1 MNLLKKNKY
10 SIRKYK
16 VGIFSTLIGTVLLL
30 SNPNGAQALTTDH
43 NVQGGSNQALPGNSQ
58 NTNADT
64 NRDIVNDSQNTP
76 NAHATDNT
84 STNQALTNHQNVDVA
99 NQVGPAPIQPS
110 ASPAQNNN
118 NSNAN
123 STATEPAA
131 NTNNN
136 LASNN
141 NTLNVPNNTD
151 NNDSARH
158 LTLKEIQEDV
168 RHSSDK
174 PELVAIAEEASNRP
188 KKRSRRA
195 APTDPN
201 ATPADPTATPADPT
215 AGNGSAPVA
224 ITAPYTPT
232 TDPNANNIGQNAPNE
247 VLSFDD
253 NNIRPSTNRSVPT
266 VTVVDNLPGYTL
278 INGGKVG
285 VFSHAMVRTSM
296 FDSGDAKNY
305 QAQGNVI
312 ALGRIR
318 GNDTNDHGDFNG
330 IEKTLTVN
338 PNSELIFEFN
348 TMTTKNYQAQGN
360 VIALGRIRGNDTN
373 DHGDFN
379 GIEKTLTV
387 NPNSELIFEF
397 NTMTTKNYQGM
408 TNLIIKNADNDTVI
422 GEKVVAY
429 GPIWRLLKVP
439 ENVSHLKIQ
448 FVPKN
453 DAITDARGIYQLRDG
468 YKYYDFVD
476 SIGLHSG
483 SHVYVER
490 RTMEPTAT
498 NNKEF
503 TVTTSL
509 KNNGNFGASFNTDDF
524 VYKIQ
529 LPEGVEYVNNSL
541 TKDFPSGN
549 SGVDINDMNV
559 TYDAANRIIT
569 IKSTGGGTGNSPA
582 RLMPD
587 KILDLKYKLRVN
599 NVPTPRT
606 VTFNDTL
613 TYKTYSQDFIN
624 SPAESHTVS
633 TNPYTIDIIMNKDAL
648 QAEVD
653 RRIQQA
659 DYTFASL
666 DIFNDLK
673 RRAQTILDE
682 NRNNVPL
689 NKRVSQA
696 DIDSLANQMQHTLIR
711 SVDAENAVN
720 RKVDDMEDLVNQND
734 ELTDEEKQ
742 AAIQVIEEHKN
753 EIIGNIG
760 DQTTDD
766 GVTRIKDQGIQ
777 TLSGDTA
784 TPVVKPNAKQAIRDK
799 AAKQREIIN
808 HTPDATQDEIQDA
821 LNQLTTDETDAIDN
835 VTNATTNAD
844 VETAKN
850 NGINTI
856 GAVAPQV
863 THKQAA
869 RDAINQ
875 ATATKRQQINSNR
888 EATQEE
894 KNAALNEL
902 TQATNHALEQI
913 NQATTNDD
921 VDTAKGDGLNA
932 INPIAPVTVVKQAAR
947 DAVSHD
953 AQQHIAE
960 INANPDA
967 TQEERQAAIEKVNA
981 AVAVANTNILNANTN
996 ADVEQVKT
1004 NAIQGIQAIE
1014 PATKVKTD
1022 AKNAIDQS
1030 AETQHNAIFN
1040 NNDAT
1045 LEEQQAAQ
1053 QLLDQAVATAKQNI
1067 NAADTNQEVA
1077 QAKDQGTQNIVV
1089 IQPATQVKTDAR
1101 NAVNEKAREAITN
1114 INATP
1119 GATREEKQ
1127 EAINRV
1133 NTLKNRALNDIG
1145 VTSTTA
1151 MVNSIRDDAVNQIGA
1166 VQPHVTKK
1174 QTATGVLTDLATAK
1188 KQEINQNTNATTE
1201 EKQVA
1206 LNQVDQDLATAINNI
1221 NQADTNA
1228 EVDQAQ
1234 QLGTK
1239 AINAIQPNIVKK
1251 PAALAQTNQHYSA
1264 KLVEINATPDA
1275 TDDEKN
1281 AAINTLNQDRQ
1292 QAIESIKQA
1301 NTNAEVDQA
1310 ATVAENNI
1318 DAVQVDVVKKQA
1330 ARDKITAE
1338 VAKRIEAVKQTPNAT
1353 DEEKQAA
1360 VNQINQLKDQAF
1372 NQINQNQTN
1381 DQVDATT
1388 NQAINAI
1395 DNVEAEVVIK
1405 PKAIAD
1411 IEKAVKEKQQQID
1424 NSLDSTD
1431 NEKEVALQAL
1441 AKEKEKALAAIDQAQ
1456 TNSQVNQA
1464 ATNGVS
1470 AIKIIQPETK
1480 IKPAAR
1486 EKINQKANELRA
1498 QINQDKEAT
1507 AEERQAA
1514 LDKINDLVAKAMTN
1528 ITNDRTNQ
1536 QVNDSTNQALDD
1548 IALVTPD
1555 HIVRAAARD
1564 AVKQQYEAKKHEIE
1578 QAEHATDEEKQVALN
1593 QLANNEKRA
1602 LQNINQAIANNDVK
1616 RVESNGIATLKGV
1629 EPHIVVKPE
1638 AQEAIKASADNQVES
1653 IKDTPHATT
1662 DELDEANQQINDT
1675 LKQGQ
1680 QDIDNTTQDAA
1691 VNDVRNQTIKA
1702 IEQIKPKVR
1711 RKRAALDN
1719 IDESNNNQLDA
1730 IRNTLDTTQDERN
1743 VAIAA
1748 LNKIVNAIKND
1759 IAQNKTNA
1767 EVDQTEADG
1776 NNNIKVI
1783 LPKVQVKPAA
1793 RQSVSAKAEAQNAL
1807 IDQSDL
1813 STEEERLAAKH
1824 LVEQALNQAIDQIN
1838 HADKT
1843 AQVNQNSIDA
1853 QNIISKIKPATTVKA
1868 TALQQIQNI
1877 ATNKINLIKANNEA
1891 TDEEQNAAIVQVE
1904 KELIKAKQQI
1914 AGAVTNADVAYLL
1927 HDGKNEIREIEPVI
1941 NKKATAREQLTTLFN
1956 DKKQAI
1962 EANVQATVEERNSIL
1977 AQLQNIYDTAIGQID
1992 QDRSNA
1998 QVDKTATLNLQTIH
2012 DLDVHPIKKP
2022 DAEKTINDDLAR
2034 VTHLVQNYRKVSD
2047 RNKADAL
2054 KAITALKLQMDEE
2067 LKTARTNADVDAVL
2081 KRFNVALGDIE
2092 AVITEKENSLLR
2104 IDNIAQQTYAKFK
2117 AIATP
2122 EQLAKVKALIDQYV
2136 ADGNRMVDEDATLN
2150 DIKKDT
2156 QLIID
2161 EILAIKLPAEVIKAS
2176 PKVGQ
2181 PAPKVCTPI
2190 KKEDKQEVRKVVKEL
2205 PNTGSEEM
2213 DLPLKELALITGAAL
2228 LARRRSKKEKE
2239 S

>member
-43 NVQGGSNQALPGNSQ
+43 NVQGGSNQALPGNSP

-64 NRDIVNDSQNTP
+64 NRDIVNGSQNTP

-84 STNQALTNHQNVDVA
+84 STNQALTNHQNVGVA
-99 NQVGPAPIQPS
+99 NQVAPAPIQPS
-110 ASPAQNNN
+110 TSSASNNN
-118 NSNAN
+118 HSDAN

-195 APTDPN
+195 APADPN
-201 ATPADPTATPADPT
+201 ATPADPT

-224 ITAPYTPT
+224 ITAPFTPT

-247 VLSFDD
+247 VLTFDD

-312 ALGRIR
+312 ALGRIK
-318 GNDTNDHGDFNG
+318 GNDTNDHGG
-330 IEKTLTVN
+330 
-338 PNSELIFEFN
+338 
-348 TMTTKNYQAQGN
+348 
-360 VIALGRIRGNDTN
+360 
-373 DHGDFN
+373 FN

-606 VTFNDTL
+606 VTFNDIL
-613 TYKTYSQDFIN
+613 TYKTYTQDFIN

-666 DIFNDLK
+666 DIFNELK

-696 DIDSLANQMQHTLIR
+696 DIDSLVNQMQHTLIR

-808 HTPDATQDEIQDA
+808 NTPDATQDEIQDA

-981 AVAVANTNILNANTN
+981 AVAAANTNILNANTN

-1101 NAVNEKAREAITN
+1101 NAVNDKAREAITN

-1188 KQEINQNTNATTE
+1188 KQEINQNTNATDE

-1251 PAALAQTNQHYSA
+1251 PTALAQINQHYNA
-1264 KLVEINATPDA
+1264 KLAEINATPDA

-1395 DNVEAEVVIK
+1395 DNVEAKVVIK

-1431 NEKEVALQAL
+1431 NEKEVALLAL

-1480 IKPAAR
+1480 VKPAAR

-1498 QINQDKEAT
+1498 QINQDKEAA

-1555 HIVRAAARD
+1555 HIVRATARD

-1602 LQNINQAIANNDVK
+1602 LQNIDQAIANNDVK

-1868 TALQQIQNI
+1868 TVLQQIQNI

-1914 AGAVTNADVAYLL
+1914 ASAVTNADVAYLL

-1956 DKKQAI
+1956 DKKLAI

-1998 QVDKTATLNLQTIH
+1998 QVDKTASLNLQTIH

-2136 ADGNRMVDEDATLN
+2136 ADGIRMIDEDATLN
-2150 DIKKDT
+2150 DIKQHT
-2156 QLIID
+2156 QFIVD
-2161 EILAIKLPAEVIKAS
+2161 EILAIKLPAEATKVL

-2181 PAPKVCTPI
+2181 PAPKLCTSI
-2190 KKEDKQEVRKVVKEL
+2190 KKVDKQEVRKVVKEL

-2228 LARRRSKKEKE
+2228 LARRRNKNEKE

>member
-43 NVQGGSNQALPGNSQ
+43 NVQGGSNQALPGNSP

-64 NRDIVNDSQNTP
+64 NRDIVNGSQNTP

-84 STNQALTNHQNVDVA
+84 STNQALTNHQNVGVA
-99 NQVGPAPIQPS
+99 NQVAPAPIQPS
-110 ASPAQNNN
+110 TSSASNNN
-118 NSNAN
+118 HSDAN

-195 APTDPN
+195 APADPN
-201 ATPADPTATPADPT
+201 ATPADPT

-224 ITAPYTPT
+224 ITAPFTPT

-247 VLSFDD
+247 VLTFDD

-312 ALGRIR
+312 ALGRIK
-318 GNDTNDHGDFNG
+318 GNDTNDHGG
-330 IEKTLTVN
+330 
-338 PNSELIFEFN
+338 
-348 TMTTKNYQAQGN
+348 
-360 VIALGRIRGNDTN
+360 
-373 DHGDFN
+373 FN

-606 VTFNDTL
+606 VTFNDIL
-613 TYKTYSQDFIN
+613 TYKTYTQDFIN

-653 RRIQQA
+653 RRIQQV

-666 DIFNDLK
+666 DIFNELK

-696 DIDSLANQMQHTLIR
+696 DIDSLVNQMQHTLIR

-808 HTPDATQDEIQDA
+808 NTPDATQDEIQDA

-981 AVAVANTNILNANTN
+981 AVAAANTNILNANTN

-1101 NAVNEKAREAITN
+1101 NAVNDKAREAITN

-1188 KQEINQNTNATTE
+1188 KQEINQNTNATDE

-1251 PAALAQTNQHYSA
+1251 PTALAQINQHYNA
-1264 KLVEINATPDA
+1264 KLAEINATPDA

-1395 DNVEAEVVIK
+1395 DNVEAKVVIK

-1431 NEKEVALQAL
+1431 NEKEVALLAL

-1480 IKPAAR
+1480 VKPAAR

-1555 HIVRAAARD
+1555 HIVRATARD

-1602 LQNINQAIANNDVK
+1602 LQNIDQAIANNDVK

-1914 AGAVTNADVAYLL
+1914 ASAVTNADVAYLL

-1956 DKKQAI
+1956 DKKLAI

-1998 QVDKTATLNLQTIH
+1998 QVDKTASLNLQTIH

-2136 ADGNRMVDEDATLN
+2136 ADGIRMIDEDATLN
-2150 DIKKDT
+2150 DIKQHT
-2156 QLIID
+2156 QFIVD
-2161 EILAIKLPAEVIKAS
+2161 EILAIKLPAEATKVL

-2181 PAPKVCTPI
+2181 PAPKLCTSI
-2190 KKEDKQEVRKVVKEL
+2190 KKVDKQEVRKVVKEL

-2228 LARRRSKKEKE
+2228 LARRRNKNEKE

>member
-30 SNPNGAQALTTDH
+30 SNPNGAQALTTDN
-43 NVQGGSNQALPGNSQ
+43 NVQSDTNQATPVNSQ
-58 NTNADT
+58 DT
-64 NRDIVNDSQNTP
+64 NVANNRGLANSAQNTP
-76 NAHATDNT
+76 NQSATTNQ
-84 STNQALTNHQNVDVA
+84 STNQALVNHNNGSIA
-99 NQVGPAPIQPS
+99 NQATPTSVQSSTPS
-110 ASPAQNNN
+110 AQNNN
-118 NSNAN
+118 HTDGNTTATETVSNAN
-123 STATEPAA
+123 
-131 NTNNN
+131 NKDVV
-136 LASNN
+136 SNN
-141 NTLNVPNNTD
+141 TTLNVPNKTNE
-151 NNDSARH
+151 NGSGGH

-174 PELVAIAEEASNRP
+174 PELVAIAEQASNRP

-195 APTDPN
+195 APADPN
-201 ATPADPTATPADPT
+201 ATPADPAAAA
-215 AGNGSAPVA
+215 AGNGGAPVA

-232 TDPNANNIGQNAPNE
+232 TDPNANNAGQNAPNE

-253 NNIRPSTNRSVPT
+253 NGIRPSTNRSVPS
-266 VTVVDNLPGYTL
+266 VTVVDNLPGFTL

-312 ALGRIR
+312 ALGRIK

-330 IEKTLTVN
+330 IEK
-338 PNSELIFEFN
+338 S
-348 TMTTKNYQAQGN
+348 
-360 VIALGRIRGNDTN
+360 
-373 DHGDFN
+373 
-379 GIEKTLTV
+379 LTV

-397 NTMTTKNYQGM
+397 NTMTTKNYQGV

-422 GEKVVAY
+422 AEKSVAY
-429 GPIWRLLKVP
+429 GPIWRLFKVP

-524 VYKIQ
+524 VYKVQ

-541 TKDFPSGN
+541 TKDFPSSN
-549 SGVDINDMNV
+549 SGVDMNDFNV
-559 TYDAANRIIT
+559 TYDAANRVIT
-569 IKSTGGGTGNSPA
+569 IKSTGGGSGNSPA

-613 TYKTYSQDFIN
+613 TYKTYTQDFIN

-696 DIDSLANQMQHTLIR
+696 DIDSLTNQMQHTLIR

-720 RKVDDMEDLVNQND
+720 KKVDQMEDLVNQND

-784 TPVVKPNAKQAIRDK
+784 TPVVKPNAKKAIRDK
-799 AAKQREIIN
+799 ATKQREIIN
-808 HTPDATQDEIQDA
+808 ATPDATEDEIQDA
-821 LNQLTTDETDAIDN
+821 LNQLATDETDAIDN

-844 VETAKN
+844 VEIAKN

-856 GAVAPQV
+856 GAVVPQV

-913 NQATTNDD
+913 NQATTNAD
-921 VDTAKGDGLNA
+921 VDNAKGDGLNA

-967 TQEERQAAIEKVNA
+967 TQEERQAAIDKVNA
-981 AVAVANTNILNANTN
+981 AVTAANTNILNANTN

-1004 NAIQGIQAIE
+1004 NAIQGIQAIT

-1022 AKNAIDQS
+1022 AKNAIDKS
-1030 AETQHNAIFN
+1030 AETQHNTIFN

-1101 NAVNEKAREAITN
+1101 NAVNDKAREAITN

-1133 NTLKNRALNDIG
+1133 NTLKNRALTDIG

-1174 QTATGVLTDLATAK
+1174 QTATGVLNDLATAK

-1206 LNQVDQDLATAINNI
+1206 LNQVDQELATAINNI

-1251 PAALAQTNQHYSA
+1251 PAALAQINQHYNA
-1264 KLVEINATPDA
+1264 KLAEINATPDA
-1275 TDDEKN
+1275 TNDEKN

-1360 VNQINQLKDQAF
+1360 VNQINQLKDQAI

-1381 DQVDATT
+1381 DQVDTTT
-1388 NQAINAI
+1388 NQAVNAI

-1431 NEKEVALQAL
+1431 NEKEVASQAL

-1480 IKPAAR
+1480 VKPAAR

-1498 QINQDKEAT
+1498 KINQDKEAT
-1507 AEERQAA
+1507 AEERQVA
-1514 LDKINDLVAKAMTN
+1514 LDKINEFVNQAMTD
-1528 ITNDRTNQ
+1528 ITNNRTNQ
-1536 QVNDSTNQALDD
+1536 QVDDTTSQALDS
-1548 IALVTPD
+1548 IALVAPE

-1564 AVKQQYEAKKHEIE
+1564 AVKQQYEAKKQEIE

-1593 QLANNEKRA
+1593 QLANNEKLA
-1602 LQNINQAIANNDVK
+1602 LQNINQAVTNNDVK
-1616 RVESNGIATLKGV
+1616 RVETNGIATLKGV
-1629 EPHIVVKPE
+1629 QPHIVIKPE
-1638 AQEAIKASADNQVES
+1638 AQQAIKATAENQVES
-1653 IKDTPHATT
+1653 IKDTPHATV
-1662 DELDEANQQINDT
+1662 DELDEANQLISDT
-1675 LKQGQ
+1675 LKQAQ
-1680 QDIDNTTQDAA
+1680 QEIENTNQDAA
-1691 VNDVRNQTIKA
+1691 VTDVRNQTIKA

-1711 RKRAALDN
+1711 RKRAALDS
-1719 IDESNNNQLDA
+1719 IEENNKNQLDA
-1730 IRNTLDTTQDERN
+1730 IRNTLDTTQDERD
-1743 VAIAA
+1743 VAIDT
-1748 LNKIVNAIKND
+1748 LNKIVNTIKND

-1767 EVDQTEADG
+1767 EVDRTETDG
-1776 NNNIKVI
+1776 KDNIKVI

-1793 RQSVSAKAEAQNAL
+1793 RQSVGVKAEAQNAL

-1843 AQVNQNSIDA
+1843 AQVNQDSIDA

-1891 TDEEQNAAIVQVE
+1891 TDEEQNIAIAQVE

-1914 AGAVTNADVAYLL
+1914 ASAVTNADVAYLL
-1927 HDGKNEIREIEPVI
+1927 HDEKNEIREIEPVI
-1941 NKKATAREQLTTLFN
+1941 NRKASAREQLTTLFN

-1962 EANVQATVEERNSIL
+1962 EANIQATVEERNSIL

-1998 QVDKTATLNLQTIH
+1998 QVDKTASLNLQTIH

-2034 VTHLVQNYRKVSD
+2034 VTALVQNYRKVSN

-2081 KRFNVALGDIE
+2081 KRFNVALSDIE

-2122 EQLAKVKALIDQYV
+2122 EQLAKVKVLIDQYV
-2136 ADGNRMVDEDATLN
+2136 ADGNRMIDEDATLN
-2150 DIKKDT
+2150 DIKQHT
-2156 QLIID
+2156 QFIVD
-2161 EILAIKLPAEVIKAS
+2161 EILAIKLPAEATKVS
-2176 PKVGQ
+2176 PKEIQ

-2190 KKEDKQEVRKVVKEL
+2190 KKEETHESRKVEKEL
-2205 PNTGSEEM
+2205 PNTGSEGM
-2213 DLPLKELALITGAAL
+2213 DLPLKEFALITGAAL
-2228 LARRRSKKEKE
+2228 LARRRTKNEKE

>member
-30 SNPNGAQALTTDH
+30 SNPNGAQALTTDN
-43 NVQGGSNQALPGNSQ
+43 NVQSDTNQATPVNSQ
-58 NTNADT
+58 DT
-64 NRDIVNDSQNTP
+64 NVANNRGLANSAQNTP
-76 NAHATDNT
+76 NQSATTNQ
-84 STNQALTNHQNVDVA
+84 STNQALVNHNNGSIA
-99 NQVGPAPIQPS
+99 NQATPTSVQSSTPS
-110 ASPAQNNN
+110 AQNNN
-118 NSNAN
+118 HTDGNTTATETVSNAN
-123 STATEPAA
+123 
-131 NTNNN
+131 NKDVV
-136 LASNN
+136 SNN
-141 NTLNVPNNTD
+141 TTLNVPNKTNE
-151 NNDSARH
+151 NGSGGH

-174 PELVAIAEEASNRP
+174 PELVAIAEQASNRP

-195 APTDPN
+195 APADPN
-201 ATPADPTATPADPT
+201 ATPADPAAAA
-215 AGNGSAPVA
+215 AGNGGAPVA

-232 TDPNANNIGQNAPNE
+232 TDPNANNAGQNAPNE

-253 NNIRPSTNRSVPT
+253 NGIRPSTNRSVPS
-266 VTVVDNLPGYTL
+266 VTVVDNLPGFTL

-312 ALGRIR
+312 ALGRIK

-330 IEKTLTVN
+330 IEK
-338 PNSELIFEFN
+338 S
-348 TMTTKNYQAQGN
+348 
-360 VIALGRIRGNDTN
+360 
-373 DHGDFN
+373 
-379 GIEKTLTV
+379 LTV

-397 NTMTTKNYQGM
+397 NTMTTKNYQGV

-422 GEKVVAY
+422 AEKSVAY
-429 GPIWRLLKVP
+429 GPIWRLFKVP

-524 VYKIQ
+524 VYKVQ

-541 TKDFPSGN
+541 TKDFPSSN
-549 SGVDINDMNV
+549 SGVDMNDFNV
-559 TYDAANRIIT
+559 TYDAANRVIT
-569 IKSTGGGTGNSPA
+569 IKSTGGGSGNSPA

-613 TYKTYSQDFIN
+613 TYKTYTQDFIN

-696 DIDSLANQMQHTLIR
+696 DIDSLTNQMQHTLIR

-720 RKVDDMEDLVNQND
+720 KKVDQMEDLVNQND

-784 TPVVKPNAKQAIRDK
+784 TPVVKPNAKKAIRDK
-799 AAKQREIIN
+799 ATKQREIIN
-808 HTPDATQDEIQDA
+808 ATPDATEDEIQDA
-821 LNQLTTDETDAIDN
+821 LNQLATDETDAIDN

-844 VETAKN
+844 VEIAKN

-856 GAVAPQV
+856 GAVVPQV

-913 NQATTNDD
+913 NQATTNAD
-921 VDTAKGDGLNA
+921 VDNAKGDGLNA

-967 TQEERQAAIEKVNA
+967 TQEERQAAIDKVNA
-981 AVAVANTNILNANTN
+981 AVTAANTNILNANTN

-1004 NAIQGIQAIE
+1004 NAIQGIQAIT

-1022 AKNAIDQS
+1022 AKNAIDKS
-1030 AETQHNAIFN
+1030 AETQHNTIFN

-1101 NAVNEKAREAITN
+1101 NAVNDKAREAITN

-1133 NTLKNRALNDIG
+1133 NTLKNRALTDIG

-1151 MVNSIRDDAVNQIGA
+1151 MVNSIRGDAVNQIGA

-1174 QTATGVLTDLATAK
+1174 QTATGVLNDLATAK

-1206 LNQVDQDLATAINNI
+1206 LNQVDQELATAINNI

-1251 PAALAQTNQHYSA
+1251 PAALAQINQHYNA
-1264 KLVEINATPDA
+1264 KLAEINATPDA
-1275 TDDEKN
+1275 TNDEKN

-1360 VNQINQLKDQAF
+1360 VNQINQLKDQAI

-1381 DQVDATT
+1381 DQVDTTT
-1388 NQAINAI
+1388 NQAVNAI

-1431 NEKEVALQAL
+1431 NEKEVASQAL

-1480 IKPAAR
+1480 VKPAAR

-1498 QINQDKEAT
+1498 KINQDKEAT
-1507 AEERQAA
+1507 AEERQVA
-1514 LDKINDLVAKAMTN
+1514 LDKINEFVNQAMTD
-1528 ITNDRTNQ
+1528 ITNNRTNQ
-1536 QVNDSTNQALDD
+1536 QVDDTTSQALDS
-1548 IALVTPD
+1548 IVLVAPE

-1564 AVKQQYEAKKHEIE
+1564 AVKQQYEAKKQEIE

-1593 QLANNEKRA
+1593 QLANNEKLA
-1602 LQNINQAIANNDVK
+1602 LQNINQAVTNNDVK
-1616 RVESNGIATLKGV
+1616 RVETNGIATLKGV
-1629 EPHIVVKPE
+1629 QPHIVIKPE
-1638 AQEAIKASADNQVES
+1638 AQQAIKATAENQVES
-1653 IKDTPHATT
+1653 IKDTPHATV
-1662 DELDEANQQINDT
+1662 DELDEANQLISDT
-1675 LKQGQ
+1675 LKQAQ
-1680 QDIDNTTQDAA
+1680 QEIENTNQDAA
-1691 VNDVRNQTIKA
+1691 VTDVRNQTIKA

-1711 RKRAALDN
+1711 RKRAALDS
-1719 IDESNNNQLDA
+1719 IEENNKNQLDA
-1730 IRNTLDTTQDERN
+1730 IRNTLDTTQDERD
-1743 VAIAA
+1743 VAIDT
-1748 LNKIVNAIKND
+1748 LNKIVNTIKND

-1767 EVDQTEADG
+1767 EVDRTETDG
-1776 NNNIKVI
+1776 NDNIKVI

-1793 RQSVSAKAEAQNAL
+1793 RQSVGVKAEAQNAL

-1843 AQVNQNSIDA
+1843 AQVNQDSIDA

-1891 TDEEQNAAIVQVE
+1891 TDEEQNIAIAQVE

-1914 AGAVTNADVAYLL
+1914 ASAVTNADVAYLL
-1927 HDGKNEIREIEPVI
+1927 HDEKNEIREIEPVI
-1941 NKKATAREQLTTLFN
+1941 NRKASAREQLTTLFN

-1962 EANVQATVEERNSIL
+1962 EANIQATVEERNSIL

-1998 QVDKTATLNLQTIH
+1998 QVDKTASLNLQTIH

-2034 VTHLVQNYRKVSD
+2034 VTALVQNYRKVSN

-2081 KRFNVALGDIE
+2081 KRFNVALSDIE

-2122 EQLAKVKALIDQYV
+2122 EQLAKVKVLIDQYV
-2136 ADGNRMVDEDATLN
+2136 ADGNRMIDEDATLN
-2150 DIKKDT
+2150 DIKQHT
-2156 QLIID
+2156 QFIVD
-2161 EILAIKLPAEVIKAS
+2161 EILAIKLPAEATKVS
-2176 PKVGQ
+2176 PKEIQ

-2190 KKEDKQEVRKVVKEL
+2190 KKEETHESRKVEKEL
-2205 PNTGSEEM
+2205 PNTGSEGM
-2213 DLPLKELALITGAAL
+2213 DLPLKEFALITGAAL
-2228 LARRRSKKEKE
+2228 LARRRTKNEKE

>member
-30 SNPNGAQALTTDH
+30 SNPNGAQALTTDN
-43 NVQGGSNQALPGNSQ
+43 NVQSDTNQATPVNSQ
-58 NTNADT
+58 DT
-64 NRDIVNDSQNTP
+64 NVANNRGLANSAQNTP
-76 NAHATDNT
+76 NQSATTNQ
-84 STNQALTNHQNVDVA
+84 SMNQALVNHNNGSIA
-99 NQVGPAPIQPS
+99 NQATPTSVQSSTPS
-110 ASPAQNNN
+110 AQNNN
-118 NSNAN
+118 HTDGNTTATETVSNAN
-123 STATEPAA
+123 
-131 NTNNN
+131 NKDVV
-136 LASNN
+136 SNN
-141 NTLNVPNNTD
+141 TTLNVPNKTNE
-151 NNDSARH
+151 NGSGGH

-174 PELVAIAEEASNRP
+174 PELVAIAEQASNRP

-195 APTDPN
+195 APADPN
-201 ATPADPTATPADPT
+201 ATPADPAAAA
-215 AGNGSAPVA
+215 AGNGGAPVA

-232 TDPNANNIGQNAPNE
+232 TDPNANNAGQNAPNE

-253 NNIRPSTNRSVPT
+253 NGIRPSTNRSVPS
-266 VTVVDNLPGYTL
+266 VTVVDNLPGFTL

-312 ALGRIR
+312 ALGRIK

-330 IEKTLTVN
+330 IEK
-338 PNSELIFEFN
+338 S
-348 TMTTKNYQAQGN
+348 
-360 VIALGRIRGNDTN
+360 
-373 DHGDFN
+373 
-379 GIEKTLTV
+379 LTV

-397 NTMTTKNYQGM
+397 NTMTTKNYQGV

-422 GEKVVAY
+422 AEKSVAY
-429 GPIWRLLKVP
+429 GPIWRLFKVP

-524 VYKIQ
+524 VYKVQ

-541 TKDFPSGN
+541 TKDFPSSN
-549 SGVDINDMNV
+549 SGVDMNDFNV
-559 TYDAANRIIT
+559 TYDAANRVIT
-569 IKSTGGGTGNSPA
+569 IKSTGGGSGNSPA

-613 TYKTYSQDFIN
+613 TYKTYTQDFIN

-696 DIDSLANQMQHTLIR
+696 DIDSLTNQMQHTLIR

-720 RKVDDMEDLVNQND
+720 KKVDQMEDLVNQND

-784 TPVVKPNAKQAIRDK
+784 TPVVKPNAKKAIRDK
-799 AAKQREIIN
+799 ATKQREIIN
-808 HTPDATQDEIQDA
+808 ATPDATEDEIQDA
-821 LNQLTTDETDAIDN
+821 LNQLATDETDAIDN

-844 VETAKN
+844 VEIAKN

-856 GAVAPQV
+856 GAVVPQV

-913 NQATTNDD
+913 NQATTNAD
-921 VDTAKGDGLNA
+921 VDNAKGDGLNA

-967 TQEERQAAIEKVNA
+967 TQEERQAAIDKVNA
-981 AVAVANTNILNANTN
+981 AVTAANTNILNANTN

-1004 NAIQGIQAIE
+1004 NAIQGIQAIT

-1022 AKNAIDQS
+1022 AKNAIDKS
-1030 AETQHNAIFN
+1030 AETQHNTIFN

-1101 NAVNEKAREAITN
+1101 NAVNDKAREAITN

-1119 GATREEKQ
+1119 GTTREEKQ

-1133 NTLKNRALNDIG
+1133 NTLKNRALTDIG

-1174 QTATGVLTDLATAK
+1174 QTATGVLNDLATAK

-1206 LNQVDQDLATAINNI
+1206 LNQVDQELATAINNI

-1251 PAALAQTNQHYSA
+1251 PAALAQINQHYNA
-1264 KLVEINATPDA
+1264 KLAEINATPDA
-1275 TDDEKN
+1275 TNDEKN

-1360 VNQINQLKDQAF
+1360 VNQINQLKDQAI

-1381 DQVDATT
+1381 DQVDTTT
-1388 NQAINAI
+1388 NQAVNAI

-1431 NEKEVALQAL
+1431 NEKEVASQAL

-1480 IKPAAR
+1480 VKPAAR

-1498 QINQDKEAT
+1498 KINQDKEAT
-1507 AEERQAA
+1507 AEERQVA
-1514 LDKINDLVAKAMTN
+1514 LDKINEFVNQAMTD
-1528 ITNDRTNQ
+1528 ITNNRTNQ
-1536 QVNDSTNQALDD
+1536 QVDDTTSQALDS
-1548 IALVTPD
+1548 IALVAPE

-1564 AVKQQYEAKKHEIE
+1564 AVKQQYEAKKQEIE

-1593 QLANNEKRA
+1593 QLANNEKLA
-1602 LQNINQAIANNDVK
+1602 LQNINQAVTNNDVK
-1616 RVESNGIATLKGV
+1616 RVETNGIATLKGV
-1629 EPHIVVKPE
+1629 QPHIVIKPE
-1638 AQEAIKASADNQVES
+1638 AQQAIKATAENQVES
-1653 IKDTPHATT
+1653 IKDTPHATV
-1662 DELDEANQQINDT
+1662 DELDEANQLISDT
-1675 LKQGQ
+1675 LKQAQ
-1680 QDIDNTTQDAA
+1680 QEIENTNQDAA
-1691 VNDVRNQTIKA
+1691 VTDVRNQTIKA

-1711 RKRAALDN
+1711 RKRAALDS
-1719 IDESNNNQLDA
+1719 IEENNKNQLDA
-1730 IRNTLDTTQDERN
+1730 IRNTLDTTQDERD
-1743 VAIAA
+1743 VAIDT
-1748 LNKIVNAIKND
+1748 LNKIVNTIKND

-1767 EVDQTEADG
+1767 EVDRTETDG
-1776 NNNIKVI
+1776 NDNIKVI

-1793 RQSVSAKAEAQNAL
+1793 RQSVGVKAEAQNAL

-1843 AQVNQNSIDA
+1843 AQVNQDSIDA

-1891 TDEEQNAAIVQVE
+1891 TDEEQNIAIAQVE

-1914 AGAVTNADVAYLL
+1914 ASAVTNADVAYLL
-1927 HDGKNEIREIEPVI
+1927 HDEKNEIREIEPVI
-1941 NKKATAREQLTTLFN
+1941 NRKASAREQLTTLFN

-1962 EANVQATVEERNSIL
+1962 EANIQATVEERNSIL

-1998 QVDKTATLNLQTIH
+1998 QVDKTASLNLQTIH

-2034 VTHLVQNYRKVSD
+2034 VTALVQNYRKVSN

-2081 KRFNVALGDIE
+2081 KRFNVALSDIE

-2122 EQLAKVKALIDQYV
+2122 EQLAKVKVLIDQYV
-2136 ADGNRMVDEDATLN
+2136 ADGNRMIDEDATLN
-2150 DIKKDT
+2150 DIKQHT
-2156 QLIID
+2156 QFIVD
-2161 EILAIKLPAEVIKAS
+2161 EILAIKLPAEATKVS
-2176 PKVGQ
+2176 PKEIQ

-2190 KKEDKQEVRKVVKEL
+2190 KKEETHESRKVEKEL
-2205 PNTGSEEM
+2205 PNTGSEGM
-2213 DLPLKELALITGAAL
+2213 DLPLKEFALITGAAL
-2228 LARRRSKKEKE
+2228 LARRRTKNEKE

>member
-30 SNPNGAQALTTDH
+30 SNPNGAQALTTDN
-43 NVQGGSNQALPGNSQ
+43 NVQSDTNQATPVNSQ
-58 NTNADT
+58 DT
-64 NRDIVNDSQNTP
+64 NVANNRGLANSAQNTP
-76 NAHATDNT
+76 NQSATTNQ
-84 STNQALTNHQNVDVA
+84 STNQALVNHNNGSIA
-99 NQVGPAPIQPS
+99 NQATPTSVQSSTPS
-110 ASPAQNNN
+110 AQNNN
-118 NSNAN
+118 HTDGNTTATETVSNAN
-123 STATEPAA
+123 
-131 NTNNN
+131 NKDVV
-136 LASNN
+136 SNN
-141 NTLNVPNNTD
+141 TTLNVPNKTNE
-151 NNDSARH
+151 NGSGGH

-174 PELVAIAEEASNRP
+174 PELVAIAEQASNRP

-195 APTDPN
+195 APADPN
-201 ATPADPTATPADPT
+201 ATPADPAAAA
-215 AGNGSAPVA
+215 AGNGGAPVA

-232 TDPNANNIGQNAPNE
+232 TDPNANNAGQNAPNE

-253 NNIRPSTNRSVPT
+253 NGIRPSTNRSVPS
-266 VTVVDNLPGYTL
+266 VTVVDNLPGFTL

-312 ALGRIR
+312 ALGRIK

-330 IEKTLTVN
+330 IEK
-338 PNSELIFEFN
+338 S
-348 TMTTKNYQAQGN
+348 
-360 VIALGRIRGNDTN
+360 
-373 DHGDFN
+373 
-379 GIEKTLTV
+379 LTV

-397 NTMTTKNYQGM
+397 NTMTTKNYQGV

-422 GEKVVAY
+422 AEKSVAY
-429 GPIWRLLKVP
+429 GPIWRLFKVP

-524 VYKIQ
+524 VYKVQ

-541 TKDFPSGN
+541 TKDFPSSN
-549 SGVDINDMNV
+549 SGVDMNDFNV
-559 TYDAANRIIT
+559 TYDAANRVIT
-569 IKSTGGGTGNSPA
+569 IKSTGGGSGNSPA

-613 TYKTYSQDFIN
+613 TYKTYTQDFIN

-696 DIDSLANQMQHTLIR
+696 DIDSLTNQMQHTLIR

-720 RKVDDMEDLVNQND
+720 KKVDQMEDLVNQND

-784 TPVVKPNAKQAIRDK
+784 TPVVKPNAKKAIRDK
-799 AAKQREIIN
+799 ATKQREIIN
-808 HTPDATQDEIQDA
+808 ATPDATEDEIQDA
-821 LNQLTTDETDAIDN
+821 LNQLATDETDAIDN

-844 VETAKN
+844 VEIAKN

-856 GAVAPQV
+856 GAVVPQV

-913 NQATTNDD
+913 NQATTNAD
-921 VDTAKGDGLNA
+921 VDNAKGDGLNA

-967 TQEERQAAIEKVNA
+967 TQEERQAAIDKVNA
-981 AVAVANTNILNANTN
+981 AVTAANTNILNANTN

-1004 NAIQGIQAIE
+1004 NAIQGIQAIT

-1022 AKNAIDQS
+1022 AKNAIDKS
-1030 AETQHNAIFN
+1030 AETQHNTIFN

-1101 NAVNEKAREAITN
+1101 NAVNDKAREAITN

-1133 NTLKNRALNDIG
+1133 NTLKNRALTDIG

-1174 QTATGVLTDLATAK
+1174 QTATGVLNDLATAK

-1206 LNQVDQDLATAINNI
+1206 LNQVDQELATAINNI
-1221 NQADTNA
+1221 NQADTNV

-1251 PAALAQTNQHYSA
+1251 PAALAQINQHYNA
-1264 KLVEINATPDA
+1264 KLAEINATPDA
-1275 TDDEKN
+1275 TNDEKN

-1360 VNQINQLKDQAF
+1360 VNQINQLKDQAI

-1381 DQVDATT
+1381 DQVDTTT
-1388 NQAINAI
+1388 NQAVNAI

-1431 NEKEVALQAL
+1431 NEKEVASQAL

-1480 IKPAAR
+1480 VKPAAR

-1498 QINQDKEAT
+1498 KINQDKEAT
-1507 AEERQAA
+1507 AEERQVA
-1514 LDKINDLVAKAMTN
+1514 LDKINEFVNQAMTD
-1528 ITNDRTNQ
+1528 ITNNRTNQ
-1536 QVNDSTNQALDD
+1536 QVDDTTSQALDS
-1548 IALVTPD
+1548 IALVAPE

-1564 AVKQQYEAKKHEIE
+1564 AVKQQYEAKKQEIE

-1593 QLANNEKRA
+1593 QLANNEKLA
-1602 LQNINQAIANNDVK
+1602 LQNINQAVTNNDVK
-1616 RVESNGIATLKGV
+1616 RVETNGIATLKGV
-1629 EPHIVVKPE
+1629 QPHIVIKPE
-1638 AQEAIKASADNQVES
+1638 AQQAIKATAENQVES
-1653 IKDTPHATT
+1653 IKDTPHATV
-1662 DELDEANQQINDT
+1662 DELDEANQLISDT
-1675 LKQGQ
+1675 LKQAQ
-1680 QDIDNTTQDAA
+1680 QEIENTNQDAA
-1691 VNDVRNQTIKA
+1691 VTDVRNQTIKA

-1711 RKRAALDN
+1711 RKRAALDS
-1719 IDESNNNQLDA
+1719 IEENNKNQLDA
-1730 IRNTLDTTQDERN
+1730 IRNTLDTTQDERD
-1743 VAIAA
+1743 VAIDT
-1748 LNKIVNAIKND
+1748 LNKIVNTIKND

-1767 EVDQTEADG
+1767 EVDRTETDG
-1776 NNNIKVI
+1776 NDNIKVI

-1793 RQSVSAKAEAQNAL
+1793 RQSVGVKAEAQNAL

-1843 AQVNQNSIDA
+1843 AQVNQDSIDA

-1891 TDEEQNAAIVQVE
+1891 TDEEQNIAIAQVE

-1914 AGAVTNADVAYLL
+1914 ASAVTNADVAYLL
-1927 HDGKNEIREIEPVI
+1927 HDEKNEIREIEPVI
-1941 NKKATAREQLTTLFN
+1941 NRKASAREQLTTLFN

-1962 EANVQATVEERNSIL
+1962 EANIQATVEERNSIL

-1998 QVDKTATLNLQTIH
+1998 QVDKTASLNLQTIH

-2034 VTHLVQNYRKVSD
+2034 VTALVQNYRKVSN

-2081 KRFNVALGDIE
+2081 KRFNVALSDIE

-2122 EQLAKVKALIDQYV
+2122 EQLAKVKVLIDQYV
-2136 ADGNRMVDEDATLN
+2136 ADGNRMIDEDATLN
-2150 DIKKDT
+2150 DIKQHT
-2156 QLIID
+2156 QFIVD
-2161 EILAIKLPAEVIKAS
+2161 EILAIKLPAEATKVS
-2176 PKVGQ
+2176 PKEIQ

-2190 KKEDKQEVRKVVKEL
+2190 KKEETHESRKVEKEL
-2205 PNTGSEEM
+2205 PNTGSEGM
-2213 DLPLKELALITGAAL
+2213 DLPLKEFALITGAAL
-2228 LARRRSKKEKE
+2228 LARRRTKNEKE

>member
-1 MNLLKKNKY
+1 M
-10 SIRKYK
+10 
-16 VGIFSTLIGTVLLL
+16 
-30 SNPNGAQALTTDH
+30 
-43 NVQGGSNQALPGNSQ
+43 
-58 NTNADT
+58 
-64 NRDIVNDSQNTP
+64 
-76 NAHATDNT
+76 
-84 STNQALTNHQNVDVA
+84 
-99 NQVGPAPIQPS
+99 
-110 ASPAQNNN
+110 
-118 NSNAN
+118 
-123 STATEPAA
+123 
-131 NTNNN
+131 
-136 LASNN
+136 
-141 NTLNVPNNTD
+141 
-151 NNDSARH
+151 
-158 LTLKEIQEDV
+158 
-168 RHSSDK
+168 
-174 PELVAIAEEASNRP
+174 
-188 KKRSRRA
+188 
-195 APTDPN
+195 
-201 ATPADPTATPADPT
+201 
-215 AGNGSAPVA
+215 
-224 ITAPYTPT
+224 
-232 TDPNANNIGQNAPNE
+232 
-247 VLSFDD
+247 LSFDD
-253 NNIRPSTNRSVPT
+253 NGIRPSTNRSVPS
-266 VTVVDNLPGYTL
+266 VTVVDNLPGFTL

-312 ALGRIR
+312 ALGRIK

-330 IEKTLTVN
+330 IEK
-338 PNSELIFEFN
+338 S
-348 TMTTKNYQAQGN
+348 
-360 VIALGRIRGNDTN
+360 
-373 DHGDFN
+373 
-379 GIEKTLTV
+379 LTV

-397 NTMTTKNYQGM
+397 NTMTTKNYQGV
-408 TNLIIKNADNDTVI
+408 TNLIIKDADNDTVI
-422 GEKVVAY
+422 AEKSVAY
-429 GPIWRLLKVP
+429 GPIWRLFKVP

-524 VYKIQ
+524 VYKVQ

-541 TKDFPSGN
+541 TKDFPSSN
-549 SGVDINDMNV
+549 SGVDMNDFNV
-559 TYDAANRIIT
+559 TYDAANRVIT
-569 IKSTGGGTGNSPA
+569 IKSTGGGSGNSLA

-613 TYKTYSQDFIN
+613 TYKTYTQDFIN

-648 QAEVD
+648 QGEVD

-666 DIFNDLK
+666 DIFNGLK

-696 DIDSLANQMQHTLIR
+696 DIDSLTNQMQHTLIR

-720 RKVDDMEDLVNQND
+720 KKVDQMEDLVNQND

-784 TPVVKPNAKQAIRDK
+784 TPVVKPNAKKAIRDK
-799 AAKQREIIN
+799 ATKQREIIN
-808 HTPDATQDEIQDA
+808 ATPDATEDEIQDA
-821 LNQLTTDETDAIDN
+821 INQLATDETDAIDN

-844 VETAKN
+844 VDN
-850 NGINTI
+850 
-856 GAVAPQV
+856 
-863 THKQAA
+863 
-869 RDAINQ
+869 
-875 ATATKRQQINSNR
+875 
-888 EATQEE
+888 
-894 KNAALNEL
+894 
-902 TQATNHALEQI
+902 
-913 NQATTNDD
+913 
-921 VDTAKGDGLNA
+921 AKGDGLNA

-967 TQEERQAAIEKVNA
+967 TQEERQAAIDKVNA
-981 AVAVANTNILNANTN
+981 AVTAANTNILNANTN
-996 ADVEQVKT
+996 ANVEQVKT
-1004 NAIQGIQAIE
+1004 NAIQGIQAIT

-1022 AKNAIDQS
+1022 AKNAIDKS
-1030 AETQHNAIFN
+1030 AETQHNTIFN

-1101 NAVNEKAREAITN
+1101 NAVNDKAREAITN

-1174 QTATGVLTDLATAK
+1174 QTATGVLNDLATAK

-1206 LNQVDQDLATAINNI
+1206 LNQVDQELATAINNI

-1251 PAALAQTNQHYSA
+1251 PAALAQINQHYNA
-1264 KLVEINATPDA
+1264 KLAEINATPDA
-1275 TDDEKN
+1275 TNDEKN

-1338 VAKRIEAVKQTPNAT
+1338 VAKCIEAVKQTPNAT

-1388 NQAINAI
+1388 NQAVNAI

-1411 IEKAVKEKQQQID
+1411 IEKAVKEKQQQND

-1431 NEKEVALQAL
+1431 NEKEVASQAL
-1441 AKEKEKALAAIDQAQ
+1441 TKEKEKALAAIDQAQ

-1480 IKPAAR
+1480 VKPAAR

-1498 QINQDKEAT
+1498 KINQDKEAT
-1507 AEERQAA
+1507 AEERQVA
-1514 LDKINDLVAKAMTN
+1514 LDKINEFVNQAMTD
-1528 ITNDRTNQ
+1528 ITNNRTNQ
-1536 QVNDSTNQALDD
+1536 QVDDTTSQALDS
-1548 IALVTPD
+1548 IALVTPE
-1555 HIVRAAARD
+1555 HIVRAGARD
-1564 AVKQQYEAKKHEIE
+1564 AVKQQYEAKKQEIE

-1593 QLANNEKRA
+1593 QLANNEKLA
-1602 LQNINQAIANNDVK
+1602 LQNINQAVTNNDVK
-1616 RVESNGIATLKGV
+1616 RVETNGIATLKGV
-1629 EPHIVVKPE
+1629 QPHIVIKPE
-1638 AQEAIKASADNQVES
+1638 AQQAIKASAENQVEL
-1653 IKDTPHATT
+1653 IKDTPHATV
-1662 DELDEANQQINDT
+1662 DELDEANQLISDT
-1675 LKQGQ
+1675 LKKAQ

-1743 VAIAA
+1743 VAIDT

-1843 AQVNQNSIDA
+1843 VQVNQNSIDA

-1891 TDEEQNAAIVQVE
+1891 TDEEQNAAIAQVE
-1904 KELIKAKQQI
+1904 KELIKVKQQI
-1914 AGAVTNADVAYLL
+1914 ASAVTNADVAYLL

-1941 NKKATAREQLTTLFN
+1941 NRKASAREQLTTLLN

-1962 EANVQATVEERNSIL
+1962 EANIQATVEERNSIL

-1998 QVDKTATLNLQTIH
+1998 QVDKTASLNLQTIH

-2022 DAEKTINDDLAR
+2022 DAEKND
-2034 VTHLVQNYRKVSD
+2034 
-2047 RNKADAL
+2047 
-2054 KAITALKLQMDEE
+2054 
-2067 LKTARTNADVDAVL
+2067 
-2081 KRFNVALGDIE
+2081 
-2092 AVITEKENSLLR
+2092 
-2104 IDNIAQQTYAKFK
+2104 
-2117 AIATP
+2117 
-2122 EQLAKVKALIDQYV
+2122 
-2136 ADGNRMVDEDATLN
+2136 
-2150 DIKKDT
+2150 
-2156 QLIID
+2156 
-2161 EILAIKLPAEVIKAS
+2161 
-2176 PKVGQ
+2176 
-2181 PAPKVCTPI
+2181 
-2190 KKEDKQEVRKVVKEL
+2190 
-2205 PNTGSEEM
+2205 
-2213 DLPLKELALITGAAL
+2213 
-2228 LARRRSKKEKE
+2228 
-2239 S
+2239 

>member
-43 NVQGGSNQALPGNSQ
+43 NVQGGSNQALPGNSP

-64 NRDIVNDSQNTP
+64 NRDIVNGSQNTP

-84 STNQALTNHQNVDVA
+84 STNQALTNHQNVGVA
-99 NQVGPAPIQPS
+99 NQVAPAPIQPS
-110 ASPAQNNN
+110 TSSASNNN
-118 NSNAN
+118 HSDAN

-195 APTDPN
+195 APADPN
-201 ATPADPTATPADPT
+201 ATPADPT

-224 ITAPYTPT
+224 ITAPFTPT

-247 VLSFDD
+247 VLTFDD

-312 ALGRIR
+312 ALGRIK
-318 GNDTNDHGDFNG
+318 GNDTNDHGG
-330 IEKTLTVN
+330 
-338 PNSELIFEFN
+338 
-348 TMTTKNYQAQGN
+348 
-360 VIALGRIRGNDTN
+360 
-373 DHGDFN
+373 FN

-606 VTFNDTL
+606 VTFNDIL
-613 TYKTYSQDFIN
+613 TYKTYTQDFIN

-666 DIFNDLK
+666 DIFNELK

-696 DIDSLANQMQHTLIR
+696 DIDSLVNQMQHTLIR

-808 HTPDATQDEIQDA
+808 NTPDATQDEIQDA

-981 AVAVANTNILNANTN
+981 AVAAANTNILNANTN

-1101 NAVNEKAREAITN
+1101 NAVNDKAREAITN

-1166 VQPHVTKK
+1166 VQPHVMKK

-1188 KQEINQNTNATTE
+1188 KQEINQNTNATDE

-1251 PAALAQTNQHYSA
+1251 PTALAQINQHYNA
-1264 KLVEINATPDA
+1264 KLAEINATPDA

-1395 DNVEAEVVIK
+1395 DNVEAKVVIK

-1431 NEKEVALQAL
+1431 NEKEVALLAL

-1480 IKPAAR
+1480 VKPAAR

-1555 HIVRAAARD
+1555 HIVRATARD

-1602 LQNINQAIANNDVK
+1602 LQNIDQAIANNDVK

-1914 AGAVTNADVAYLL
+1914 ASAVTNADVAYLL

-1956 DKKQAI
+1956 DKKLAI

-1998 QVDKTATLNLQTIH
+1998 QVDKTASLNLQTIH

-2136 ADGNRMVDEDATLN
+2136 ADGIRMIDEDATLN
-2150 DIKKDT
+2150 DIKQHT
-2156 QLIID
+2156 QFIVD
-2161 EILAIKLPAEVIKAS
+2161 EILAIKLPAEATKVL

-2181 PAPKVCTPI
+2181 PAPKLCTSI
-2190 KKEDKQEVRKVVKEL
+2190 KKVDKQEVRKVVKEL

-2228 LARRRSKKEKE
+2228 LARRRNKNEKE

>member
-43 NVQGGSNQALPGNSQ
+43 NVQGGSNQALPGNSP

-64 NRDIVNDSQNTP
+64 NRDIVNGSQNTP

-84 STNQALTNHQNVDVA
+84 STNQALTNHQNVGVA
-99 NQVGPAPIQPS
+99 NQVAPAPIQPS
-110 ASPAQNNN
+110 TSSASNNN
-118 NSNAN
+118 HSDAN

-195 APTDPN
+195 APADPN
-201 ATPADPTATPADPT
+201 ATPADPT

-224 ITAPYTPT
+224 ITAPFTPT

-247 VLSFDD
+247 VLTFDD

-312 ALGRIR
+312 ALGRIK
-318 GNDTNDHGDFNG
+318 GNDTNDHGG
-330 IEKTLTVN
+330 
-338 PNSELIFEFN
+338 
-348 TMTTKNYQAQGN
+348 
-360 VIALGRIRGNDTN
+360 
-373 DHGDFN
+373 FN

-606 VTFNDTL
+606 VTFNDIL
-613 TYKTYSQDFIN
+613 TYKTYTQDFIN

-666 DIFNDLK
+666 DIFNELK

-696 DIDSLANQMQHTLIR
+696 DIDSLVNQMQHTLIR

-808 HTPDATQDEIQDA
+808 NTPDATQDEIQDA

-981 AVAVANTNILNANTN
+981 AVAAANTNILNANTN

-1101 NAVNEKAREAITN
+1101 NAVNDKAREAITN

-1188 KQEINQNTNATTE
+1188 KQEINQNTNATDE

-1251 PAALAQTNQHYSA
+1251 PTALAQINQHYNA
-1264 KLVEINATPDA
+1264 KLAEINATPDA

-1301 NTNAEVDQA
+1301 NTDAEVDQA

-1395 DNVEAEVVIK
+1395 DNVEAKVVIK

-1431 NEKEVALQAL
+1431 NEKEVALLAL

-1480 IKPAAR
+1480 VKPAAR

-1555 HIVRAAARD
+1555 HIVRATARD

-1602 LQNINQAIANNDVK
+1602 LQNIDQAIANNDVK

-1914 AGAVTNADVAYLL
+1914 ASAVTNADVAYLL

-1956 DKKQAI
+1956 DKKLAI

-1998 QVDKTATLNLQTIH
+1998 QVDKTASLNLQTIH

-2136 ADGNRMVDEDATLN
+2136 ADGIRMIDEDATLN
-2150 DIKKDT
+2150 DIKQHT
-2156 QLIID
+2156 QFIVD
-2161 EILAIKLPAEVIKAS
+2161 EILAIKLPAEATKVL
-2176 PKVGQ
+2176 PKVGK
-2181 PAPKVCTPI
+2181 PAPKLCTSI
-2190 KKEDKQEVRKVVKEL
+2190 KKVDKQEVRKVVKEL

-2228 LARRRSKKEKE
+2228 LARRRNKNEKE

>member
-30 SNPNGAQALTTDH
+30 SNPNGAQALTTDN
-43 NVQGGSNQALPGNSQ
+43 NVQSDTNQATPVNSQ
-58 NTNADT
+58 DKDVAN
-64 NRDIVNDSQNTP
+64 NRGLANSAQNTP
-76 NAHATDNT
+76 NQSATTNQA
-84 STNQALTNHQNVDVA
+84 TNQALVNHNNGSIV
-99 NQVGPAPIQPS
+99 NQATPTSVQSSTPS
-110 ASPAQNNN
+110 AQNNN
-118 NSNAN
+118 HTDGNTTATETVSNAN
-123 STATEPAA
+123 
-131 NTNNN
+131 NNDV
-136 LASNN
+136 ASNN
-141 NTLNVPNNTD
+141 TTLNVPNKTNE
-151 NNDSARH
+151 NGSGGH

-174 PELVAIAEEASNRP
+174 PELVAIAEPASNRP

-195 APTDPN
+195 APADPN
-201 ATPADPTATPADPT
+201 ATPADPGAAA
-215 AGNGSAPVA
+215 AGNGGAPVA

-232 TDPNANNIGQNAPNE
+232 TDPNANNAGQNAPNE

-253 NNIRPSTNRSVPT
+253 NSIRPSTNRSVPS
-266 VTVVDNLPGYTL
+266 VTVVDNLPGFTL

-285 VFSHAMVRTSM
+285 VLSHAMVRTSM
-296 FDSGDAKNY
+296 FEAGSNRTY
-305 QAQGNVI
+305 QAQGNVL
-312 ALGRIR
+312 ALGRIS
-318 GNDTNDHGDFNG
+318 GTDASNHGDFNG
-330 IEKTLTVN
+330 IEKSLTVN

-348 TMTTKNYQAQGN
+348 TMPTKNGQGATN
-360 VIALGRIRGNDTN
+360 V
-373 DHGDFN
+373 
-379 GIEKTLTV
+379 
-387 NPNSELIFEF
+387 
-397 NTMTTKNYQGM
+397 
-408 TNLIIKNADNDTVI
+408 IIKNADTNDTI
-422 GEKVVAY
+422 AEKTVEG
-429 GPIWRLLKVP
+429 GPTLRLFKVP
-439 ENVSHLKIQ
+439 DNVRNLKIQ

-453 DAITDARGIYQLRDG
+453 DAITDARGIYQLKDG
-468 YKYYDFVD
+468 YKYYSFVD
-476 SIGLHSG
+476 SIRLHSG

-509 KNNGNFGASFNTDDF
+509 KNNGNSGASLDTDEF

-541 TKDFPSGN
+541 TKDFPSNN
-549 SGVDINDMNV
+549 SGVDVNDMNV
-559 TYDAANRIIT
+559 TYDAANRVIT
-569 IKSTGGGTGNSPA
+569 IKSTGGGTTNSPA

-613 TYKTYSQDFIN
+613 TYKTYTQDFIN
-624 SPAESHTVS
+624 SAAESHTVS

-673 RRAQTILDE
+673 KRAQTILAE

-696 DIDSLANQMQHTLIR
+696 DIDTLTNQMQHTLIR

-720 RKVDDMEDLVNQND
+720 QKADQMEDLVNQND

-742 AAIQVIEEHKN
+742 AAIQVIEEHKGN
-753 EIIGNIG
+753 IIGDIG

-784 TPVVKPNAKQAIRDK
+784 TPVVKPNAKKAIRDK
-799 AAKQREIIN
+799 ATKQREIIN
-808 HTPDATQDEIQDA
+808 ATPDATEDEIQDA
-821 LNQLTTDETDAIDN
+821 INQLATDETDAIDN

-856 GAVAPQV
+856 GSVVPQV

-913 NQATTNDD
+913 NQATTNAD
-921 VDTAKGDGLNA
+921 VDNAKGDGLNA

-967 TQEERQAAIEKVNA
+967 TQEERQAAIDKVNA
-981 AVAVANTNILNANTN
+981 AVTAANTNILNANTN
-996 ADVEQVKT
+996 AEVEQVKT
-1004 NAIQGIQAIE
+1004 NAIQGIQAIT

-1022 AKNAIDQS
+1022 AKNAIDKS
-1030 AETQHNAIFN
+1030 AETQHNTIFN

-1101 NAVNEKAREAITN
+1101 NVVNDKAREAITN

-1133 NTLKNRALNDIG
+1133 NTLKNRALTDIG

-1174 QTATGVLTDLATAK
+1174 QTATGVLNDLATAK

-1206 LNQVDQDLATAINNI
+1206 LNQVDQELATAINNI

-1251 PAALAQTNQHYSA
+1251 PAALAQINQHYNA
-1264 KLVEINATPDA
+1264 KLAEINATPDA
-1275 TDDEKN
+1275 TNDEKN

-1381 DQVDATT
+1381 DQVDTTT
-1388 NQAINAI
+1388 NQALNAI

-1431 NEKEVALQAL
+1431 NEKEVASQAL

-1480 IKPAAR
+1480 VKPAAR

-1498 QINQDKEAT
+1498 KINQDKEAT
-1507 AEERQAA
+1507 AEERQVA
-1514 LDKINDLVAKAMTN
+1514 LDKINEFVNQAMTD
-1528 ITNDRTNQ
+1528 ITNNRTNQ
-1536 QVNDSTNQALDD
+1536 QVDDTTSQALDS
-1548 IALVTPD
+1548 IALVAPE

-1564 AVKQQYEAKKHEIE
+1564 AVKQQYEAKKQEIE

-1593 QLANNEKRA
+1593 QLANNKKLA
-1602 LQNINQAIANNDVK
+1602 LQNINQAVTNNDVK
-1616 RVESNGIATLKGV
+1616 RVETNGIATLKGV
-1629 EPHIVVKPE
+1629 QPHIVIKPE
-1638 AQEAIKASADNQVES
+1638 AQQAIKASAENQVES
-1653 IKDTPHATT
+1653 IKDTPHATV
-1662 DELDEANQQINDT
+1662 DELDEANQLISDT
-1675 LKQGQ
+1675 LKQAQ
-1680 QDIDNTTQDAA
+1680 QEIENTNQDAA
-1691 VNDVRNQTIKA
+1691 VTDVRNQTIKA

-1711 RKRAALDN
+1711 RKRAALDS
-1719 IDESNNNQLDA
+1719 IEENNKNQLDA
-1730 IRNTLDTTQDERN
+1730 IRNTLDTTQDERD
-1743 VAIAA
+1743 VAIDT
-1748 LNKIVNAIKND
+1748 LNKIVNTIKND

-1767 EVDQTEADG
+1767 EVDRTETDG
-1776 NNNIKVI
+1776 NDNIKVI

-1793 RQSVSAKAEAQNAL
+1793 RQSVGVKAEAQNAL

-1843 AQVNQNSIDA
+1843 AHVNKDSIDA

-1891 TDEEQNAAIVQVE
+1891 TDEEQNIAIAQVE

-1914 AGAVTNADVAYLL
+1914 ASAVTNADVAYLL
-1927 HDGKNEIREIEPVI
+1927 HDEKNEIREIEPVI
-1941 NKKATAREQLTTLFN
+1941 SRKASAREQLTTLFN

-1962 EANVQATVEERNSIL
+1962 EANIQATVEERNSIL

-1998 QVDKTATLNLQTIH
+1998 QVDKTASLNLQTIH

-2034 VTHLVQNYRKVSD
+2034 VTALVQNYRKVSD

-2081 KRFNVALGDIE
+2081 KRFNVALSDIE

-2122 EQLAKVKALIDQYV
+2122 EQLAKVKVLIDQYV
-2136 ADGNRMVDEDATLN
+2136 ADGNRMIDEDATLN
-2150 DIKKDT
+2150 DIKQHT
-2156 QLIID
+2156 QFIVD
-2161 EILAIKLPAEVIKAS
+2161 EILAIKLPAEAMKVS
-2176 PKVGQ
+2176 PKVIQ

-2190 KKEDKQEVRKVVKEL
+2190 KKEETHESRKVEKEL

-2213 DLPLKELALITGAAL
+2213 DLPLKEFALITGAAL
-2228 LARRRSKKEKE
+2228 LARRRTKNEKE

>member
-30 SNPNGAQALTTDH
+30 SNPNGAQALTTDN
-43 NVQGGSNQALPGNSQ
+43 NVQSDTNQATPVNSQ
-58 NTNADT
+58 DKDVAN
-64 NRDIVNDSQNTP
+64 NRGLANSAQNTP
-76 NAHATDNT
+76 NQSATTNQA
-84 STNQALTNHQNVDVA
+84 TNQALVNHNNGSIV
-99 NQVGPAPIQPS
+99 NQATPTSVQSSTPS
-110 ASPAQNNN
+110 AQNNN
-118 NSNAN
+118 HTDGNTTATETVSNAN
-123 STATEPAA
+123 
-131 NTNNN
+131 NNDV
-136 LASNN
+136 ASNN
-141 NTLNVPNNTD
+141 TTLNVPNKTNE
-151 NNDSARH
+151 NGSGGH

-174 PELVAIAEEASNRP
+174 PELVAIAEPASNRP

-195 APTDPN
+195 APADPN
-201 ATPADPTATPADPT
+201 ATPADPGAAA
-215 AGNGSAPVA
+215 AGNGGAPVA

-232 TDPNANNIGQNAPNE
+232 TDPNANNAGQNAPNE

-253 NNIRPSTNRSVPT
+253 NSIRPSTNRSVPS
-266 VTVVDNLPGYTL
+266 VTVVDNLPGFTL

-285 VFSHAMVRTSM
+285 VLSHAMVRTSM
-296 FDSGDAKNY
+296 FEAGSNRTY
-305 QAQGNVI
+305 QAQGNVL
-312 ALGRIR
+312 ALGRIS
-318 GNDTNDHGDFNG
+318 GTDASNHGDFNG
-330 IEKTLTVN
+330 IEKSLTVN

-348 TMTTKNYQAQGN
+348 TMPTKNGQGATN
-360 VIALGRIRGNDTN
+360 V
-373 DHGDFN
+373 
-379 GIEKTLTV
+379 
-387 NPNSELIFEF
+387 
-397 NTMTTKNYQGM
+397 
-408 TNLIIKNADNDTVI
+408 IIKNADTNDTI
-422 GEKVVAY
+422 AEKTVEG
-429 GPIWRLLKVP
+429 GPTLRLFKVLD
-439 ENVSHLKIQ
+439 NVRNLKIQ

-453 DAITDARGIYQLRDG
+453 DAITDARGIYQLKDG
-468 YKYYDFVD
+468 YKYYSFVD

-509 KNNGNFGASFNTDDF
+509 KNNGNSGASLDTDEF

-541 TKDFPSGN
+541 TKDFPSNN
-549 SGVDINDMNV
+549 SGVDVNDMNV
-559 TYDAANRIIT
+559 TYDAANRVIT
-569 IKSTGGGTGNSPA
+569 IKSTGGGTTNSPA

-613 TYKTYSQDFIN
+613 TYKTYTQDFIN
-624 SPAESHTVS
+624 SAAESHTVS

-673 RRAQTILDE
+673 KRAQTILAE

-696 DIDSLANQMQHTLIR
+696 DIDTLTNQMQHTLIR

-720 RKVDDMEDLVNQND
+720 QKADQMEDLVNQND

-742 AAIQVIEEHKN
+742 AAIQVIEEHKGN
-753 EIIGNIG
+753 IIGDIG

-784 TPVVKPNAKQAIRDK
+784 TPVVKPNAKKAIRDK
-799 AAKQREIIN
+799 ATKQREIIN
-808 HTPDATQDEIQDA
+808 ATPDATEDEIQDA
-821 LNQLTTDETDAIDN
+821 INQLATDETDAIDN

-856 GAVAPQV
+856 GSVVPQV

-913 NQATTNDD
+913 NQATTNAD
-921 VDTAKGDGLNA
+921 VDNAKGDGLNA

-967 TQEERQAAIEKVNA
+967 TQEERQAAIDKVNA
-981 AVAVANTNILNANTN
+981 AVTAANTNILNANTN
-996 ADVEQVKT
+996 AEVEQVKT
-1004 NAIQGIQAIE
+1004 NAIQGIQAIT

-1022 AKNAIDQS
+1022 AKNAIDKS
-1030 AETQHNAIFN
+1030 AETQHNTIFN

-1101 NAVNEKAREAITN
+1101 NVVNDKAREAITN

-1133 NTLKNRALNDIG
+1133 NTLKNRALTDIG

-1174 QTATGVLTDLATAK
+1174 QTATGVLNDLATAK

-1206 LNQVDQDLATAINNI
+1206 LNQVDQELATAINNI

-1251 PAALAQTNQHYSA
+1251 PAALAQINQHYNA
-1264 KLVEINATPDA
+1264 KLAEINATPDA
-1275 TDDEKN
+1275 TNDEKN

-1381 DQVDATT
+1381 DQVDTTT
-1388 NQAINAI
+1388 NQALNAI

-1431 NEKEVALQAL
+1431 NEKEVASQAL

-1480 IKPAAR
+1480 VKPAAR

-1498 QINQDKEAT
+1498 KINQDKEAT
-1507 AEERQAA
+1507 AEERQVA
-1514 LDKINDLVAKAMTN
+1514 LDKINEFVNQAMTD
-1528 ITNDRTNQ
+1528 ITNNRTNQ
-1536 QVNDSTNQALDD
+1536 QVDDTTSQALDS
-1548 IALVTPD
+1548 IALVAPE

-1564 AVKQQYEAKKHEIE
+1564 AVKQQYEAKKQEIE

-1593 QLANNEKRA
+1593 QLANNKKLA
-1602 LQNINQAIANNDVK
+1602 LQNINQAVTNNDVK
-1616 RVESNGIATLKGV
+1616 RVETNGIATLKGV
-1629 EPHIVVKPE
+1629 QPHIVIKPE
-1638 AQEAIKASADNQVES
+1638 AQQAIKASAENQVES
-1653 IKDTPHATT
+1653 IKDTPHATV
-1662 DELDEANQQINDT
+1662 DELDEANQLISDT
-1675 LKQGQ
+1675 LKQAQ
-1680 QDIDNTTQDAA
+1680 QEIENTNQDAA
-1691 VNDVRNQTIKA
+1691 VTDVRNQTIKA

-1711 RKRAALDN
+1711 RKRAALDS
-1719 IDESNNNQLDA
+1719 IEENNKNQLDA
-1730 IRNTLDTTQDERN
+1730 IRNTLDTTQDERD
-1743 VAIAA
+1743 VAIDT
-1748 LNKIVNAIKND
+1748 LNKIVNTIKND

-1767 EVDQTEADG
+1767 EVDRTETDG
-1776 NNNIKVI
+1776 NDNIKVI

-1793 RQSVSAKAEAQNAL
+1793 RQSVGVKAEAQNAL

-1843 AQVNQNSIDA
+1843 AQVNQDSIDA

-1891 TDEEQNAAIVQVE
+1891 TDEEQNIAIAQVE

-1914 AGAVTNADVAYLL
+1914 ASAVTNADVAYLL
-1927 HDGKNEIREIEPVI
+1927 HDEKNEIREIEPVI
-1941 NKKATAREQLTTLFN
+1941 SRKASAREQLTTLFN

-1962 EANVQATVEERNSIL
+1962 EANIQATVEERNSIL

-1998 QVDKTATLNLQTIH
+1998 QVDKTASLNLQTIH

-2034 VTHLVQNYRKVSD
+2034 VTALVQNYRKVSD

-2081 KRFNVALGDIE
+2081 KRFNVALSDIE

-2122 EQLAKVKALIDQYV
+2122 EQLAKVKVLIDQYV
-2136 ADGNRMVDEDATLN
+2136 ADGNRMIDEDATLN
-2150 DIKKDT
+2150 DIKQHT
-2156 QLIID
+2156 QFIVD
-2161 EILAIKLPAEVIKAS
+2161 EILAIKLPAEAMKVS
-2176 PKVGQ
+2176 PKVIQ

-2190 KKEDKQEVRKVVKEL
+2190 KKEETHESRKVEKEL

-2213 DLPLKELALITGAAL
+2213 DLPLKEFALITGAAL
-2228 LARRRSKKEKE
+2228 LARRRTKNEKE

>member
-30 SNPNGAQALTTDH
+30 SNPNGAQALTTDN
-43 NVQGGSNQALPGNSQ
+43 NVQSDTNQATPVNSQ
-58 NTNADT
+58 DT
-64 NRDIVNDSQNTP
+64 NVANNRGLANSAQNTP
-76 NAHATDNT
+76 NQSATTNQ
-84 STNQALTNHQNVDVA
+84 STNQALVNHNNGSIA
-99 NQVGPAPIQPS
+99 NQATPTSVQSSTPS
-110 ASPAQNNN
+110 AQNNN
-118 NSNAN
+118 HTDGNTTATETVSNAN
-123 STATEPAA
+123 
-131 NTNNN
+131 NKDVV
-136 LASNN
+136 SNN
-141 NTLNVPNNTD
+141 TTLNVPNKTNE
-151 NNDSARH
+151 NGSGGH

-174 PELVAIAEEASNRP
+174 PELVAIAEQASNRP

-195 APTDPN
+195 APADPN
-201 ATPADPTATPADPT
+201 ATPADPAAAA
-215 AGNGSAPVA
+215 AGNGGAPVA

-232 TDPNANNIGQNAPNE
+232 TDPNANNAGQNAPNE

-253 NNIRPSTNRSVPT
+253 NGIRPSTNRSVPS
-266 VTVVDNLPGYTL
+266 VTVVDNLPGFTL

-312 ALGRIR
+312 ALGRIK

-330 IEKTLTVN
+330 IEK
-338 PNSELIFEFN
+338 S
-348 TMTTKNYQAQGN
+348 
-360 VIALGRIRGNDTN
+360 
-373 DHGDFN
+373 
-379 GIEKTLTV
+379 LTV

-397 NTMTTKNYQGM
+397 NTMTTKNYQGV

-422 GEKVVAY
+422 AEKSVAY
-429 GPIWRLLKVP
+429 GPIWRLFKVP

-524 VYKIQ
+524 VYKVQ

-541 TKDFPSGN
+541 TKDFPSSN
-549 SGVDINDMNV
+549 SGVDMNDFNV
-559 TYDAANRIIT
+559 TYDAANRVIT
-569 IKSTGGGTGNSPA
+569 IKSTGGGSGNSPA

-613 TYKTYSQDFIN
+613 TYKTYTQDFIN

-696 DIDSLANQMQHTLIR
+696 DIDSLTNQMQHTLIR

-720 RKVDDMEDLVNQND
+720 KKVDQMEDLVNQND

-784 TPVVKPNAKQAIRDK
+784 TPVVKPNAKKAIRDK
-799 AAKQREIIN
+799 ATKQREIIN
-808 HTPDATQDEIQDA
+808 ATPDATEDEIQDA
-821 LNQLTTDETDAIDN
+821 LNQLATDETDAIDN

-844 VETAKN
+844 VEIAKN

-856 GAVAPQV
+856 GAVVPQV

-913 NQATTNDD
+913 NQATTNAD
-921 VDTAKGDGLNA
+921 VDNAKGDGLNA

-967 TQEERQAAIEKVNA
+967 TQEERQAAIDKVNA
-981 AVAVANTNILNANTN
+981 AVTAANTNILNANTN

-1004 NAIQGIQAIE
+1004 NAIQGIQAIT

-1022 AKNAIDQS
+1022 AKNAIDKS
-1030 AETQHNAIFN
+1030 AETQHNTIFN

-1101 NAVNEKAREAITN
+1101 NAVNDKAREAITN

-1133 NTLKNRALNDIG
+1133 NTLKNRALTDIG

-1174 QTATGVLTDLATAK
+1174 QTATGVLNDLATAK

-1206 LNQVDQDLATAINNI
+1206 LNQVDQELATAINNI

-1251 PAALAQTNQHYSA
+1251 PAALAQINQHYNA
-1264 KLVEINATPDA
+1264 KLAEINATPDA
-1275 TDDEKN
+1275 TNDEKN

-1360 VNQINQLKDQAF
+1360 VNQINQLKDQAI

-1381 DQVDATT
+1381 DQVDTTT
-1388 NQAINAI
+1388 NQAVNAI

-1431 NEKEVALQAL
+1431 NEKEVASQAL

-1480 IKPAAR
+1480 VKPAAR

-1498 QINQDKEAT
+1498 KINQDKEAT
-1507 AEERQAA
+1507 AEERQVA
-1514 LDKINDLVAKAMTN
+1514 LDKINEFVNQAMTD
-1528 ITNDRTNQ
+1528 ITNNRTNQ
-1536 QVNDSTNQALDD
+1536 QVDDTTSQALDS
-1548 IALVTPD
+1548 IALVAPE

-1564 AVKQQYEAKKHEIE
+1564 AVKQQYEAKKQEIE

-1593 QLANNEKRA
+1593 QLANNEKLA
-1602 LQNINQAIANNDVK
+1602 LQNINQAVTNNDVK
-1616 RVESNGIATLKGV
+1616 RVETNGIATLKGV
-1629 EPHIVVKPE
+1629 QPHIVIKPE
-1638 AQEAIKASADNQVES
+1638 AQQAIKATAENQVES
-1653 IKDTPHATT
+1653 IKDTPHATV
-1662 DELDEANQQINDT
+1662 DELDEANQLISDT
-1675 LKQGQ
+1675 LKQAQ
-1680 QDIDNTTQDAA
+1680 QEIENTNQDAA
-1691 VNDVRNQTIKA
+1691 VTDVRNQTIKA

-1711 RKRAALDN
+1711 RKRAALDS
-1719 IDESNNNQLDA
+1719 IEENNKNQLDA
-1730 IRNTLDTTQDERN
+1730 IRNTLDTTQDERD
-1743 VAIAA
+1743 VAIDT
-1748 LNKIVNAIKND
+1748 LNKIVNTIKND

-1767 EVDQTEADG
+1767 EVDRTETDG
-1776 NNNIKVI
+1776 NDNIKVI

-1793 RQSVSAKAEAQNAL
+1793 RQSVGVKAEAQNAL

-1843 AQVNQNSIDA
+1843 AQVNQDSIDA
-1853 QNIISKIKPATTVKA
+1853 QNIISKIKAATTVKA

-1891 TDEEQNAAIVQVE
+1891 TDEEQNIAIAQVE

-1914 AGAVTNADVAYLL
+1914 ASAVTNADVAYLL
-1927 HDGKNEIREIEPVI
+1927 HDEKNEIREIEPVI
-1941 NKKATAREQLTTLFN
+1941 NRKASAREQLTTLFN

-1962 EANVQATVEERNSIL
+1962 EANIQATVEERNSIL

-1998 QVDKTATLNLQTIH
+1998 QVDKTASLNLQTIH

-2034 VTHLVQNYRKVSD
+2034 VTALVQNYRKVSN

-2081 KRFNVALGDIE
+2081 KRFNVALSDIE

-2122 EQLAKVKALIDQYV
+2122 EQLAKVKVLIDQYV
-2136 ADGNRMVDEDATLN
+2136 ADGNRMIDEDATLN
-2150 DIKKDT
+2150 DIKQHT
-2156 QLIID
+2156 QFIVD
-2161 EILAIKLPAEVIKAS
+2161 EILAIKLPAEATKVS
-2176 PKVGQ
+2176 PKEIQ

-2190 KKEDKQEVRKVVKEL
+2190 KKEETHESRKVEKEL
-2205 PNTGSEEM
+2205 PNTGSEGM
-2213 DLPLKELALITGAAL
+2213 DLPLKEFALITGAAL
-2228 LARRRSKKEKE
+2228 LARRRTKNEKE

>member
-30 SNPNGAQALTTDH
+30 SNPNGAQALTTDN
-43 NVQGGSNQALPGNSQ
+43 NVQSDTNQATPVNSQ
-58 NTNADT
+58 DKDVAN
-64 NRDIVNDSQNTP
+64 NRGLANSAQNTP
-76 NAHATDNT
+76 NQSATTNQA
-84 STNQALTNHQNVDVA
+84 TNQALVNHNNGSIV
-99 NQVGPAPIQPS
+99 NQATPTSVQSSTPS
-110 ASPAQNNN
+110 AQNNN
-118 NSNAN
+118 HTDGNTTATETVSNAN
-123 STATEPAA
+123 
-131 NTNNN
+131 NND
-136 LASNN
+136 AVSNN
-141 NTLNVPNNTD
+141 TTLNVPNKTNE
-151 NNDSARH
+151 NGSGGH

-174 PELVAIAEEASNRP
+174 PELVAIAEPASNRP

-195 APTDPN
+195 APADPN
-201 ATPADPTATPADPT
+201 ATPADPAAAA
-215 AGNGSAPVA
+215 AGNGGAPVA

-232 TDPNANNIGQNAPNE
+232 TDPNANNAGQNAPNE

-253 NNIRPSTNRSVPT
+253 NGIRPSTNRSVPS
-266 VTVVDNLPGYTL
+266 VTVVDNLPGFTL

-296 FDSGDAKNY
+296 FDSADAKNY

-312 ALGRIR
+312 ALGRI
-318 GNDTNDHGDFNG
+318 
-330 IEKTLTVN
+330 K
-338 PNSELIFEFN
+338 
-348 TMTTKNYQAQGN
+348 
-360 VIALGRIRGNDTN
+360 GNDTN

-397 NTMTTKNYQGM
+397 NTMTTKNYQGV

-422 GEKVVAY
+422 AEKSVAY
-429 GPIWRLLKVP
+429 GPIWRLFKVP

-524 VYKIQ
+524 VYQVQ

-541 TKDFPSGN
+541 TKDFPSSN
-549 SGVDINDMNV
+549 SGVDMNDFNV
-559 TYDAANRIIT
+559 TYDAANRVIT
-569 IKSTGGGTGNSPA
+569 IKSTGGGSGNSPA

-613 TYKTYSQDFIN
+613 TYKTYTQDFIN

-696 DIDSLANQMQHTLIR
+696 DIDSLTNQMQHTLIR

-720 RKVDDMEDLVNQND
+720 KKVDQMEDLVNQND

-784 TPVVKPNAKQAIRDK
+784 TPVVKPNAKKAIRDK
-799 AAKQREIIN
+799 ATKQREIIN
-808 HTPDATQDEIQDA
+808 ATPDATEDEIQDA
-821 LNQLTTDETDAIDN
+821 LNQLATDETDAIDN

-856 GAVAPQV
+856 GAVVPQV
-863 THKQAA
+863 THKKAA

-913 NQATTNDD
+913 NQATTNAD
-921 VDTAKGDGLNA
+921 VDNAKGDGLNA

-967 TQEERQAAIEKVNA
+967 TQEERQAAIDKVNA
-981 AVAVANTNILNANTN
+981 AVTAANTNILNANTN

-1004 NAIQGIQAIE
+1004 NAIQGIQAIT

-1022 AKNAIDQS
+1022 AKNAIDKS
-1030 AETQHNAIFN
+1030 AETQHNTIFN

-1101 NAVNEKAREAITN
+1101 NVVNDKVREAITN

-1133 NTLKNRALNDIG
+1133 NTLKNRALTDIG

-1174 QTATGVLTDLATAK
+1174 QTATGVLNDLATAK

-1206 LNQVDQDLATAINNI
+1206 LNQVDQELATAINNI

-1251 PAALAQTNQHYSA
+1251 PAALAQINQHYNA
-1264 KLVEINATPDA
+1264 KLAEINATPDA

-1292 QAIESIKQA
+1292 QAIESVKQA

-1381 DQVDATT
+1381 DQVDTTT
-1388 NQAINAI
+1388 NQALNAI

-1431 NEKEVALQAL
+1431 NEKEVASQAL

-1480 IKPAAR
+1480 VKPAAR
-1486 EKINQKANELRA
+1486 EKINQKVNELRA
-1498 QINQDKEAT
+1498 KINQDKEAT
-1507 AEERQAA
+1507 AEERQVA
-1514 LDKINDLVAKAMTN
+1514 LDKINEFVNQAMTD
-1528 ITNDRTNQ
+1528 ITNNRTNQ
-1536 QVNDSTNQALDD
+1536 QVDDTTSQALDS
-1548 IALVTPD
+1548 IALVAPE

-1564 AVKQQYEAKKHEIE
+1564 AVKQQYEAKKQEIE

-1593 QLANNEKRA
+1593 QLANNEKLA
-1602 LQNINQAIANNDVK
+1602 LQNINQAVTNNDVK
-1616 RVESNGIATLKGV
+1616 RVETNGIATLKGV
-1629 EPHIVVKPE
+1629 QPHIVIKPE
-1638 AQEAIKASADNQVES
+1638 AQQAIKASAENQVES
-1653 IKDTPHATT
+1653 IKDTPHATV
-1662 DELDEANQQINDT
+1662 DELDEANQLISDT
-1675 LKQGQ
+1675 LKQAQ
-1680 QDIDNTTQDAA
+1680 QEIENTNQDAA
-1691 VNDVRNQTIKA
+1691 VTDVRNQTIKA

-1711 RKRAALDN
+1711 RKRAALDS
-1719 IDESNNNQLDA
+1719 IEENNKNQLDA
-1730 IRNTLDTTQDERN
+1730 IRNTLDTTQDERD
-1743 VAIAA
+1743 VAIDT
-1748 LNKIVNAIKND
+1748 LNKIVNTIKND

-1767 EVDQTEADG
+1767 EVDRTETDG
-1776 NNNIKVI
+1776 NDNIKVI

-1793 RQSVSAKAEAQNAL
+1793 RQSVGVKAEAQNAL

-1843 AQVNQNSIDA
+1843 AQVNQDSIDA

-1877 ATNKINLIKANNEA
+1877 ATNKINLSKANNEA
-1891 TDEEQNAAIVQVE
+1891 TDEEQNIAIAQVE

-1914 AGAVTNADVAYLL
+1914 ASAVTNADVAYLL
-1927 HDGKNEIREIEPVI
+1927 HDEKNEIREIEPVI
-1941 NKKATAREQLTTLFN
+1941 NRKASAREQLTTLFN

-1962 EANVQATVEERNSIL
+1962 EANIQATVEERNSIL

-1998 QVDKTATLNLQTIH
+1998 QVDKTASLNLQTIH

-2034 VTHLVQNYRKVSD
+2034 VTALVQNYRKVSN

-2081 KRFNVALGDIE
+2081 KRFNVALSDIE

-2122 EQLAKVKALIDQYV
+2122 EQLAKVKVLIDQYV
-2136 ADGNRMVDEDATLN
+2136 ADGNRMIDEDATLN
-2150 DIKKDT
+2150 DIKQHT
-2156 QLIID
+2156 QFIVD
-2161 EILAIKLPAEVIKAS
+2161 EILAIKLPAEPTKVS
-2176 PKVGQ
+2176 PKVIQ

-2190 KKEDKQEVRKVVKEL
+2190 KKEETHESRKVEKEL
-2205 PNTGSEEM
+2205 PNTGSEGM
-2213 DLPLKELALITGAAL
+2213 DLPLKEFALITGAAL
-2228 LARRRSKKEKE
+2228 LARRRTKNEKE

>member
-30 SNPNGAQALTTDH
+30 SNPNGAQALTTDN
-43 NVQGGSNQALPGNSQ
+43 NVQSDTNQATPVNSQ
-58 NTNADT
+58 DT
-64 NRDIVNDSQNTP
+64 NVANNRGLANSAQNTP
-76 NAHATDNT
+76 NQSATTNQ
-84 STNQALTNHQNVDVA
+84 STNQALVNHNNGSIA
-99 NQVGPAPIQPS
+99 NQATPTSVQSSTPS
-110 ASPAQNNN
+110 AQNNN
-118 NSNAN
+118 HTDGNTTATETVSNAN
-123 STATEPAA
+123 
-131 NTNNN
+131 NKDVV
-136 LASNN
+136 SNN
-141 NTLNVPNNTD
+141 TTLNVPNKTNE
-151 NNDSARH
+151 NGSGGH

-174 PELVAIAEEASNRP
+174 PELVAIAEQASNRP

-195 APTDPN
+195 APADPN
-201 ATPADPTATPADPT
+201 ATPADPAAAA
-215 AGNGSAPVA
+215 AGNGGAPVA

-232 TDPNANNIGQNAPNE
+232 TDPNANNAGQNAPNE

-253 NNIRPSTNRSVPT
+253 NGIRPSTNRSVPS
-266 VTVVDNLPGYTL
+266 VTVVDNLPGFTL

-312 ALGRIR
+312 ALGRIK

-330 IEKTLTVN
+330 IEK
-338 PNSELIFEFN
+338 S
-348 TMTTKNYQAQGN
+348 
-360 VIALGRIRGNDTN
+360 
-373 DHGDFN
+373 
-379 GIEKTLTV
+379 LTV

-397 NTMTTKNYQGM
+397 NTMTTKNYQGV

-422 GEKVVAY
+422 AEKSVAY
-429 GPIWRLLKVP
+429 GPIWRLFKVP

-524 VYKIQ
+524 VYKVQ

-541 TKDFPSGN
+541 TKDFPSSN
-549 SGVDINDMNV
+549 SGVDMNDFNV
-559 TYDAANRIIT
+559 TYDAANRVIT
-569 IKSTGGGTGNSPA
+569 IKSTGGGSGNSPA

-613 TYKTYSQDFIN
+613 IYKTYTQDFIN

-696 DIDSLANQMQHTLIR
+696 DIDSLTNQMQHTLIR

-720 RKVDDMEDLVNQND
+720 KKVDQMEDLVNQND

-784 TPVVKPNAKQAIRDK
+784 TPVVKPNAKKAIRDK
-799 AAKQREIIN
+799 ATKQREIIN
-808 HTPDATQDEIQDA
+808 ATPDATEDEIQDA
-821 LNQLTTDETDAIDN
+821 LNQLATDETDAIDN

-844 VETAKN
+844 VEIAKN

-856 GAVAPQV
+856 GAVVPQV

-913 NQATTNDD
+913 NQATTNAD
-921 VDTAKGDGLNA
+921 VDNAKGDGLNA

-967 TQEERQAAIEKVNA
+967 TQEERQAAIDKVNA
-981 AVAVANTNILNANTN
+981 AVTAANTNILNANTN

-1004 NAIQGIQAIE
+1004 NAIQGIQAIT

-1022 AKNAIDQS
+1022 AKNAIDKS
-1030 AETQHNAIFN
+1030 AETQHNTIFN

-1101 NAVNEKAREAITN
+1101 NAVNDKAREAITN

-1133 NTLKNRALNDIG
+1133 NTLKNRALTDIG

-1174 QTATGVLTDLATAK
+1174 QTATGVLNDLATAK

-1206 LNQVDQDLATAINNI
+1206 LNQVDQELATAINNI

-1251 PAALAQTNQHYSA
+1251 PAALAQINQHYNA
-1264 KLVEINATPDA
+1264 KLAEINATPDA
-1275 TDDEKN
+1275 TNDEKN

-1360 VNQINQLKDQAF
+1360 VNQINQLKDQAI

-1381 DQVDATT
+1381 DQVDTTT
-1388 NQAINAI
+1388 NQAVNAI

-1405 PKAIAD
+1405 PTAIAD

-1431 NEKEVALQAL
+1431 NEKEVASQAL

-1480 IKPAAR
+1480 VKPAAR

-1498 QINQDKEAT
+1498 KINQDKEAT
-1507 AEERQAA
+1507 AEERQVA
-1514 LDKINDLVAKAMTN
+1514 LDKINEFVNQAMTD
-1528 ITNDRTNQ
+1528 ITNNRTNQ
-1536 QVNDSTNQALDD
+1536 QVDDTTSQALDS
-1548 IALVTPD
+1548 IALVAPE

-1564 AVKQQYEAKKHEIE
+1564 AVKQQYEAKKQEIE

-1593 QLANNEKRA
+1593 QLANNEKLA
-1602 LQNINQAIANNDVK
+1602 LQNINQAVTNNDVK
-1616 RVESNGIATLKGV
+1616 RVETNGIATLKGV
-1629 EPHIVVKPE
+1629 QPHIVIKPE
-1638 AQEAIKASADNQVES
+1638 AQQAIKATAENQVES
-1653 IKDTPHATT
+1653 IKDTPHATV
-1662 DELDEANQQINDT
+1662 DELDEANQLISDT
-1675 LKQGQ
+1675 LKQAQ
-1680 QDIDNTTQDAA
+1680 QEIENTNQDAA
-1691 VNDVRNQTIKA
+1691 VTDVRNQTIKA

-1711 RKRAALDN
+1711 RKRAALDS
-1719 IDESNNNQLDA
+1719 IEENNKNQLDA
-1730 IRNTLDTTQDERN
+1730 IRNTLDTTQDERD
-1743 VAIAA
+1743 VAIDT
-1748 LNKIVNAIKND
+1748 LNKIVNTIKND

-1767 EVDQTEADG
+1767 EVDRTETDG
-1776 NNNIKVI
+1776 NDNIKVI

-1793 RQSVSAKAEAQNAL
+1793 RQSVGVKAEAQNAL

-1843 AQVNQNSIDA
+1843 AQVNQDSIDA

-1891 TDEEQNAAIVQVE
+1891 TDEEQNIAIAQVE

-1914 AGAVTNADVAYLL
+1914 ASAVTNADVAYLL
-1927 HDGKNEIREIEPVI
+1927 HDEKNEIREIEPVI
-1941 NKKATAREQLTTLFN
+1941 NRKASAREQLTTLFN

-1962 EANVQATVEERNSIL
+1962 EANIQATVEERNSIL

-1998 QVDKTATLNLQTIH
+1998 QVDKTASLNLQTIH

-2034 VTHLVQNYRKVSD
+2034 VTALVQNYRKVSN

-2081 KRFNVALGDIE
+2081 KRFNVALSDIE

-2122 EQLAKVKALIDQYV
+2122 EQLAKVKVLIDQYV
-2136 ADGNRMVDEDATLN
+2136 ADGNRMIDEDATLN
-2150 DIKKDT
+2150 DIKQHT
-2156 QLIID
+2156 QFIVD
-2161 EILAIKLPAEVIKAS
+2161 EILAIKLPAEATKVS
-2176 PKVGQ
+2176 PKEIQ
-2181 PAPKVCTPI
+2181 PAPKVCPPI
-2190 KKEDKQEVRKVVKEL
+2190 KKEETHESRKVEKEL
-2205 PNTGSEEM
+2205 PNTGSEGM
-2213 DLPLKELALITGAAL
+2213 DLPLKEFALITGAAL
-2228 LARRRSKKEKE
+2228 LARRRTKNEKE

>member
-30 SNPNGAQALTTDH
+30 SNPNGAQALTTDN
-43 NVQGGSNQALPGNSQ
+43 NVQSDTNQATPVNSQ
-58 NTNADT
+58 DKDVAN
-64 NRDIVNDSQNTP
+64 NRGLANSAQNTP
-76 NAHATDNT
+76 NQSATTNQA
-84 STNQALTNHQNVDVA
+84 TNQALVNHNNGSIV
-99 NQVGPAPIQPS
+99 NQATPTSVQSSTPS
-110 ASPAQNNN
+110 AQNNN
-118 NSNAN
+118 HTDGNTTATETVSNAN
-123 STATEPAA
+123 
-131 NTNNN
+131 NND
-136 LASNN
+136 AVSNN
-141 NTLNVPNNTD
+141 TTLNVPNKTNE
-151 NNDSARH
+151 NGSGGH

-174 PELVAIAEEASNRP
+174 PELVAIAEPASNRP

-195 APTDPN
+195 APADPN
-201 ATPADPTATPADPT
+201 ATPADPAAAA
-215 AGNGSAPVA
+215 AGNGGAPVA

-232 TDPNANNIGQNAPNE
+232 TDPNANNAGQNAPNE

-253 NNIRPSTNRSVPT
+253 NGIRPSTNRSVPS
-266 VTVVDNLPGYTL
+266 VTVVDNLPGFTL

-296 FDSGDAKNY
+296 FDSADAKNY

-312 ALGRIR
+312 ALGRI
-318 GNDTNDHGDFNG
+318 
-330 IEKTLTVN
+330 K
-338 PNSELIFEFN
+338 
-348 TMTTKNYQAQGN
+348 
-360 VIALGRIRGNDTN
+360 GNDTN

-397 NTMTTKNYQGM
+397 NTMTTKNYQGV

-422 GEKVVAY
+422 AEKSVAY
-429 GPIWRLLKVP
+429 GPIWRLFKVP

-468 YKYYDFVD
+468 YKYYDLVD

-524 VYKIQ
+524 VYQVQ

-541 TKDFPSGN
+541 TKDFPSSN
-549 SGVDINDMNV
+549 SGVDMNDFNV
-559 TYDAANRIIT
+559 TYDAANRVIT
-569 IKSTGGGTGNSPA
+569 IKSTGGGSGNSPA

-613 TYKTYSQDFIN
+613 TYKTYTQDFIN

-696 DIDSLANQMQHTLIR
+696 DIDSLTNQMQHTLIR

-720 RKVDDMEDLVNQND
+720 KKVDQMEDLVNQND

-784 TPVVKPNAKQAIRDK
+784 TPVVKPNAKKAIRDK
-799 AAKQREIIN
+799 ATKQREIIN
-808 HTPDATQDEIQDA
+808 ATPDATEDEIQDA
-821 LNQLTTDETDAIDN
+821 LNQLATDETDAIDN

-856 GAVAPQV
+856 GAVVPQV
-863 THKQAA
+863 THKKAA

-913 NQATTNDD
+913 NQATTNAD
-921 VDTAKGDGLNA
+921 VDNAKGDGLNA

-967 TQEERQAAIEKVNA
+967 TQEERQAAIDKVNA
-981 AVAVANTNILNANTN
+981 AVTAANTNILNANTN

-1004 NAIQGIQAIE
+1004 NAIQGIQAIT

-1022 AKNAIDQS
+1022 AKNAIDKS
-1030 AETQHNAIFN
+1030 AETQHNTIFN

-1101 NAVNEKAREAITN
+1101 NVVNDKAREAITN

-1133 NTLKNRALNDIG
+1133 NTLKNRALTDIG

-1174 QTATGVLTDLATAK
+1174 QTATGVLNDLATAK

-1206 LNQVDQDLATAINNI
+1206 LNQVDQELATAINNI

-1251 PAALAQTNQHYSA
+1251 PAALAQINQHYNA
-1264 KLVEINATPDA
+1264 KLAEINATPDA

-1292 QAIESIKQA
+1292 QAIESVKQA

-1381 DQVDATT
+1381 DQVDTTT
-1388 NQAINAI
+1388 NQALNAI

-1405 PKAIAD
+1405 PKTIAD

-1431 NEKEVALQAL
+1431 NEKEVASQAL

-1480 IKPAAR
+1480 VKPAAR
-1486 EKINQKANELRA
+1486 EKINQKVNELRA
-1498 QINQDKEAT
+1498 KINQDKEAT
-1507 AEERQAA
+1507 AEERQVA
-1514 LDKINDLVAKAMTN
+1514 LDKINEFVNQAMTD
-1528 ITNDRTNQ
+1528 ITNNRTNQ
-1536 QVNDSTNQALDD
+1536 QVDDTTSQALDS
-1548 IALVTPD
+1548 IALVAPE

-1564 AVKQQYEAKKHEIE
+1564 AVKQQYEAKKQEIE

-1593 QLANNEKRA
+1593 QLANNEKLA
-1602 LQNINQAIANNDVK
+1602 LQNINQAVTNNDVK
-1616 RVESNGIATLKGV
+1616 RVETNGIATLKGV
-1629 EPHIVVKPE
+1629 QPHIVIKPE
-1638 AQEAIKASADNQVES
+1638 AQQAIKASAENQVES
-1653 IKDTPHATT
+1653 IKDTPHATV
-1662 DELDEANQQINDT
+1662 DELDEANQLISDT
-1675 LKQGQ
+1675 LKQAQ
-1680 QDIDNTTQDAA
+1680 QEIENTNQDAA
-1691 VNDVRNQTIKA
+1691 VTDVRNQTIKA

-1711 RKRAALDN
+1711 RKRAALDS
-1719 IDESNNNQLDA
+1719 IEENNKNQLDA
-1730 IRNTLDTTQDERN
+1730 IRNTLDTTQDERD
-1743 VAIAA
+1743 VAIDT
-1748 LNKIVNAIKND
+1748 LNKIVNTIKND

-1767 EVDQTEADG
+1767 EVDRTETDG
-1776 NNNIKVI
+1776 NDNIKVI

-1793 RQSVSAKAEAQNAL
+1793 RQSVGVKAEAQNAL

-1843 AQVNQNSIDA
+1843 AQVNQDSIDA

-1877 ATNKINLIKANNEA
+1877 ATNKINLSKANNEA
-1891 TDEEQNAAIVQVE
+1891 TDEEQNIAIAQVE

-1914 AGAVTNADVAYLL
+1914 ASAVTNADVAYLL
-1927 HDGKNEIREIEPVI
+1927 HDEKNEIREIEPVI
-1941 NKKATAREQLTTLFN
+1941 NRKASAREQLTTLFN

-1962 EANVQATVEERNSIL
+1962 EANIQATVEERNSIL

-1998 QVDKTATLNLQTIH
+1998 QVDKTASLNLQTIH

-2034 VTHLVQNYRKVSD
+2034 VTALVQNYRKVSN

-2081 KRFNVALGDIE
+2081 KRFNVALSDIE

-2122 EQLAKVKALIDQYV
+2122 EQLAKVKVLIDQYV
-2136 ADGNRMVDEDATLN
+2136 ADGNRMIDEDATLN
-2150 DIKKDT
+2150 DIKQHT
-2156 QLIID
+2156 QFIVD
-2161 EILAIKLPAEVIKAS
+2161 EILAIKLPAEPTKVS
-2176 PKVGQ
+2176 PKVIQ

-2190 KKEDKQEVRKVVKEL
+2190 KKEETHESRKVEKEL
-2205 PNTGSEEM
+2205 PNTGSEGM
-2213 DLPLKELALITGAAL
+2213 DLPLKEFALITGAAL
-2228 LARRRSKKEKE
+2228 LARRRTKNEKE

>member
-30 SNPNGAQALTTDH
+30 SNPNGAQALTTDN
-43 NVQGGSNQALPGNSQ
+43 NVQSDTNQATPVNSQ
-58 NTNADT
+58 DKDVAN
-64 NRDIVNDSQNTP
+64 NRGLANSAQNTP
-76 NAHATDNT
+76 NQSATTNQA
-84 STNQALTNHQNVDVA
+84 TNQALVNHNNGSIV
-99 NQVGPAPIQPS
+99 NQATPTSVQSSTPS
-110 ASPAQNNN
+110 AQNNN
-118 NSNAN
+118 HTDGNTTATETVSNAN
-123 STATEPAA
+123 
-131 NTNNN
+131 NND
-136 LASNN
+136 AVSNN
-141 NTLNVPNNTD
+141 TTLNVPNKTNE
-151 NNDSARH
+151 NGSGGH

-174 PELVAIAEEASNRP
+174 PELVAIAEPASNRP

-195 APTDPN
+195 APADPN
-201 ATPADPTATPADPT
+201 ATPADPAAAA
-215 AGNGSAPVA
+215 AGNGGAPVA

-232 TDPNANNIGQNAPNE
+232 TDPNANNAGQNAPNE

-253 NNIRPSTNRSVPT
+253 NGIRPSTNRSVPS
-266 VTVVDNLPGYTL
+266 VTVVDNLPGFTL

-296 FDSGDAKNY
+296 FDSADAKNY

-312 ALGRIR
+312 ALGRI
-318 GNDTNDHGDFNG
+318 
-330 IEKTLTVN
+330 K
-338 PNSELIFEFN
+338 
-348 TMTTKNYQAQGN
+348 
-360 VIALGRIRGNDTN
+360 GNDTN

-397 NTMTTKNYQGM
+397 NTMTTKNYQGV

-422 GEKVVAY
+422 AEKSVAY
-429 GPIWRLLKVP
+429 GPIWRLFKVP

-524 VYKIQ
+524 VYQVQ

-541 TKDFPSGN
+541 TKDFPSSN
-549 SGVDINDMNV
+549 SGVDMNDFNV
-559 TYDAANRIIT
+559 TYDAANRVIT
-569 IKSTGGGTGNSPA
+569 IKSTGGGSGNSPA

-613 TYKTYSQDFIN
+613 TYKTYTQDFIN

-696 DIDSLANQMQHTLIR
+696 DIDSLTNQMQHTLIR

-720 RKVDDMEDLVNQND
+720 KKVDQMEDLVNQND

-742 AAIQVIEEHKN
+742 AAIKVIEEHKN

-784 TPVVKPNAKQAIRDK
+784 TPVVKPNAKKAIRDK
-799 AAKQREIIN
+799 ATKQREIIN
-808 HTPDATQDEIQDA
+808 ATPDATEDEIQDA
-821 LNQLTTDETDAIDN
+821 LNQLATDETDAIDN

-856 GAVAPQV
+856 GAVVPQV

-913 NQATTNDD
+913 NQATTNAD
-921 VDTAKGDGLNA
+921 VDNAKGDGLNA

-967 TQEERQAAIEKVNA
+967 TQEERQAAIDKVNA
-981 AVAVANTNILNANTN
+981 AVTAANTNILNANTN

-1004 NAIQGIQAIE
+1004 NAIQGIQAIT

-1022 AKNAIDQS
+1022 AKNAIDKS
-1030 AETQHNAIFN
+1030 AETQHNTIFN

-1101 NAVNEKAREAITN
+1101 NAVNDKAREAITN

-1133 NTLKNRALNDIG
+1133 NTLKNRALTDIG

-1174 QTATGVLTDLATAK
+1174 QTATGVLNDLATAK

-1206 LNQVDQDLATAINNI
+1206 LNQVDQELATAINNI

-1251 PAALAQTNQHYSA
+1251 PAALAQINQHYNA
-1264 KLVEINATPDA
+1264 KLAEINATPDA
-1275 TDDEKN
+1275 TNDEKN
-1281 AAINTLNQDRQ
+1281 AAINTLNLDRQ

-1381 DQVDATT
+1381 DQVDTTT
-1388 NQAINAI
+1388 NQALKAI

-1431 NEKEVALQAL
+1431 NEKEVASQAL

-1480 IKPAAR
+1480 VKPAAR

-1498 QINQDKEAT
+1498 KINQDKEAT
-1507 AEERQAA
+1507 AEERQVA
-1514 LDKINDLVAKAMTN
+1514 LDKINEFVNQAMTD
-1528 ITNDRTNQ
+1528 ITINRTNQ
-1536 QVNDSTNQALDD
+1536 QVDDTTSQALDS
-1548 IALVTPD
+1548 IALVAPE

-1564 AVKQQYEAKKHEIE
+1564 AVKQQYEAKKQEIE

-1593 QLANNEKRA
+1593 QLANNEKLA
-1602 LQNINQAIANNDVK
+1602 LQNINQAVTNNDVK
-1616 RVESNGIATLKGV
+1616 RVETNGIATLKGV
-1629 EPHIVVKPE
+1629 QPHIVIKPE
-1638 AQEAIKASADNQVES
+1638 AQQAIKASAENQVES
-1653 IKDTPHATT
+1653 IKDTPHATV
-1662 DELDEANQQINDT
+1662 DELDEANQLISDT
-1675 LKQGQ
+1675 LKQAQ
-1680 QDIDNTTQDAA
+1680 QEIENTNQDAA
-1691 VNDVRNQTIKA
+1691 VIDVRNQTIKA

-1711 RKRAALDN
+1711 RKRAALDS
-1719 IDESNNNQLDA
+1719 IEENNKNQLDA
-1730 IRNTLDTTQDERN
+1730 IRNTLDTTQDERD
-1743 VAIAA
+1743 VAIDT
-1748 LNKIVNAIKND
+1748 LNKIVNTIKND

-1767 EVDQTEADG
+1767 EVDRTETDG
-1776 NNNIKVI
+1776 NDNIKVI

-1793 RQSVSAKAEAQNAL
+1793 RQSVGVKAEAQNAL

-1843 AQVNQNSIDA
+1843 AQVNQDSINA

-1891 TDEEQNAAIVQVE
+1891 TDEEQNAAIAQVE
-1904 KELIKAKQQI
+1904 QALIKAKQQI
-1914 AGAVTNADVAYLL
+1914 ASAVTNADVAYLL

-1941 NKKATAREQLTTLFN
+1941 NRKATAREQLTTLLN

-1962 EANVQATVEERNSIL
+1962 EANVQATVEERNSVL
-1977 AQLQNIYDTAIGQID
+1977 AELQNIYDAAIGQLD
-1992 QDRSNA
+1992 HDRSNA
-1998 QVDKTATLNLQTIH
+1998 QVDKTASFNLQTIH
-2012 DLDVHPIKKP
+2012 DLDVHPVKKP
-2022 DAEKTINDDLAR
+2022 DAEKTINVDLVR
-2034 VTHLVQNYRKVSD
+2034 VTALVQNYRKVSD
-2047 RNKADAL
+2047 RNKVDAL

-2081 KRFNVALGDIE
+2081 KRFNVALSDIE

-2122 EQLAKVKALIDQYV
+2122 EQLAKIKVLIDQYV
-2136 ADGNRMVDEDATLN
+2136 ADGNRMIDEDATLN
-2150 DIKKDT
+2150 DIKQHT
-2156 QLIID
+2156 QFIVD
-2161 EILAIKLPAEVIKAS
+2161 EILAIKLPAEATKVS
-2176 PKVGQ
+2176 PKVIQ

-2190 KKEDKQEVRKVVKEL
+2190 KKEETHESRKVEKEL
-2205 PNTGSEEM
+2205 PNTGSEGM
-2213 DLPLKELALITGAAL
+2213 DLPLKEFALITGAAL
-2228 LARRRSKKEKE
+2228 LARRRTKIEKE

>member
-30 SNPNGAQALTTDH
+30 SNPNGAQALTTDN
-43 NVQGGSNQALPGNSQ
+43 NVQSDTNQATPVNSQ
-58 NTNADT
+58 DKDVAN
-64 NRDIVNDSQNTP
+64 NRGLANSAQNTP
-76 NAHATDNT
+76 NQSATTNQA
-84 STNQALTNHQNVDVA
+84 TNQALVNHNNGSIV
-99 NQVGPAPIQPS
+99 NQATPTSVQSSTPS
-110 ASPAQNNN
+110 AQNNN
-118 NSNAN
+118 HTDGNTTATETVSNAN
-123 STATEPAA
+123 
-131 NTNNN
+131 NND
-136 LASNN
+136 AVSNN
-141 NTLNVPNNTD
+141 TTLNVPNKTNE
-151 NNDSARH
+151 NGSGGH

-174 PELVAIAEEASNRP
+174 PELVAIAEPASNRP

-195 APTDPN
+195 APADPN
-201 ATPADPTATPADPT
+201 ATPADPAAAA
-215 AGNGSAPVA
+215 AGNGGAPVA

-232 TDPNANNIGQNAPNE
+232 TDPNANNAGQNAPNE

-253 NNIRPSTNRSVPT
+253 NGIRPSTNRSVPS
-266 VTVVDNLPGYTL
+266 VTVVDNLPGFTL

-296 FDSGDAKNY
+296 FDSADAKNY

-312 ALGRIR
+312 ALGRI
-318 GNDTNDHGDFNG
+318 
-330 IEKTLTVN
+330 K
-338 PNSELIFEFN
+338 
-348 TMTTKNYQAQGN
+348 
-360 VIALGRIRGNDTN
+360 GNDTN

-397 NTMTTKNYQGM
+397 NTMTTKNYQGV
-408 TNLIIKNADNDTVI
+408 TNLIIKSADNDTVI
-422 GEKVVAY
+422 AEKSVAY
-429 GPIWRLLKVP
+429 GPIWRLFKVP

-524 VYKIQ
+524 VYQVQ

-541 TKDFPSGN
+541 TKDFPSSN
-549 SGVDINDMNV
+549 SGVDMNDFNV
-559 TYDAANRIIT
+559 TYDAANRVIT
-569 IKSTGGGTGNSPA
+569 IKSTGGGSGNSPA

-613 TYKTYSQDFIN
+613 TYKTYTQDFIN

-696 DIDSLANQMQHTLIR
+696 DIDSLTNQMQHTLIR

-720 RKVDDMEDLVNQND
+720 KKVDQMEDLVNQND

-784 TPVVKPNAKQAIRDK
+784 TPVVKPNAKKAIRDK
-799 AAKQREIIN
+799 ATKQREIIN
-808 HTPDATQDEIQDA
+808 ATPDATEDEIQDA
-821 LNQLTTDETDAIDN
+821 LNQLATDETDAIDN

-856 GAVAPQV
+856 GAVVPQV
-863 THKQAA
+863 THKKAA

-894 KNAALNEL
+894 ENAALNEL

-913 NQATTNDD
+913 NQATTNAD
-921 VDTAKGDGLNA
+921 VDNAKGDGLNA

-967 TQEERQAAIEKVNA
+967 TQEERQAAIDKVNA
-981 AVAVANTNILNANTN
+981 AVTAANTNILNANTN

-1004 NAIQGIQAIE
+1004 NAIQGIQAIT

-1022 AKNAIDQS
+1022 AKNAIDKS
-1030 AETQHNAIFN
+1030 AETQHNTIFN

-1089 IQPATQVKTDAR
+1089 IQSATQVKTDAR
-1101 NAVNEKAREAITN
+1101 NVVNDKAREAITN

-1133 NTLKNRALNDIG
+1133 NTLKNRALTDIG

-1174 QTATGVLTDLATAK
+1174 QTATGVLNDLATAK

-1206 LNQVDQDLATAINNI
+1206 LNQVDQELATAINNI

-1251 PAALAQTNQHYSA
+1251 PAALAQINQHYNA
-1264 KLVEINATPDA
+1264 KLAEINATPDA

-1292 QAIESIKQA
+1292 QAIESVKQA

-1381 DQVDATT
+1381 DQVDTTT
-1388 NQAINAI
+1388 NQALNAI

-1431 NEKEVALQAL
+1431 NEKEVASQAL

-1480 IKPAAR
+1480 VKPAAR
-1486 EKINQKANELRA
+1486 EKINQKVNELRA
-1498 QINQDKEAT
+1498 KINQDKEAT
-1507 AEERQAA
+1507 AEERQVA
-1514 LDKINDLVAKAMTN
+1514 LDKINEFVNQAMTD
-1528 ITNDRTNQ
+1528 ITNNRTNQ
-1536 QVNDSTNQALDD
+1536 QVDDTTSQALDS
-1548 IALVTPD
+1548 IALVAPE

-1564 AVKQQYEAKKHEIE
+1564 AVKQQYEAKKQEIE

-1593 QLANNEKRA
+1593 QLANNEKLA
-1602 LQNINQAIANNDVK
+1602 LQNINQAVTNNDVK
-1616 RVESNGIATLKGV
+1616 RVETNGIATLKGV
-1629 EPHIVVKPE
+1629 QPHIVIKPE
-1638 AQEAIKASADNQVES
+1638 AQQAIKASAENQVES
-1653 IKDTPHATT
+1653 IKDTPHATV
-1662 DELDEANQQINDT
+1662 DELDEANQLISDT
-1675 LKQGQ
+1675 LKQAQ
-1680 QDIDNTTQDAA
+1680 QEIENTNQDAA
-1691 VNDVRNQTIKA
+1691 VTDVRNQTIKA

-1711 RKRAALDN
+1711 RKRAALDS
-1719 IDESNNNQLDA
+1719 IEENNKNQLDA
-1730 IRNTLDTTQDERN
+1730 IRNTLDTTQDERD
-1743 VAIAA
+1743 VAIDT
-1748 LNKIVNAIKND
+1748 LNKIVNTIKND

-1767 EVDQTEADG
+1767 EVDRTETDG
-1776 NNNIKVI
+1776 NDNIKVI

-1793 RQSVSAKAEAQNAL
+1793 RQSVGVKAEAQNAL

-1843 AQVNQNSIDA
+1843 AQVNQDSIDA

-1877 ATNKINLIKANNEA
+1877 ATNKINLSKANNEA
-1891 TDEEQNAAIVQVE
+1891 TDEEQNIAIAQVE

-1914 AGAVTNADVAYLL
+1914 ASAVTNADVAYLL
-1927 HDGKNEIREIEPVI
+1927 HDEKNEIREIEPVI
-1941 NKKATAREQLTTLFN
+1941 NRKASAREQLTTLFN

-1962 EANVQATVEERNSIL
+1962 EANIQATVEERNSIL

-1998 QVDKTATLNLQTIH
+1998 QVDKTASLNLQTIH

-2034 VTHLVQNYRKVSD
+2034 VTALVQNYRKVSN

-2081 KRFNVALGDIE
+2081 KRFNVALSDIE

-2122 EQLAKVKALIDQYV
+2122 EQLAKVKVLIDQYV
-2136 ADGNRMVDEDATLN
+2136 ADGNRMIDEDATLN
-2150 DIKKDT
+2150 DIKQHT
-2156 QLIID
+2156 QFIVD
-2161 EILAIKLPAEVIKAS
+2161 EILAIKLPAEPTKVS
-2176 PKVGQ
+2176 PKVIQ

-2190 KKEDKQEVRKVVKEL
+2190 KKEETHESRKVEKEL
-2205 PNTGSEEM
+2205 PNTGSEGM
-2213 DLPLKELALITGAAL
+2213 DLPLKEFALITGAAL
-2228 LARRRSKKEKE
+2228 LARRRTKNEKE

>member
-30 SNPNGAQALTTDH
+30 SNPNGAQALTTDN
-43 NVQGGSNQALPGNSQ
+43 NVQSDTNQATPVNSQ
-58 NTNADT
+58 DT
-64 NRDIVNDSQNTP
+64 NVANNRGLANSAQNTP
-76 NAHATDNT
+76 NQSATTNQ
-84 STNQALTNHQNVDVA
+84 STNQALVNHNNGSIA
-99 NQVGPAPIQPS
+99 NQATPTSVQSSTPS
-110 ASPAQNNN
+110 AQNNN
-118 NSNAN
+118 HTDGNTTATETVSNAN
-123 STATEPAA
+123 
-131 NTNNN
+131 NKDVV
-136 LASNN
+136 SNN
-141 NTLNVPNNTD
+141 TTLNVPNKTNE
-151 NNDSARH
+151 NGSGGH

-174 PELVAIAEEASNRP
+174 PELVAIAEQASNRP

-195 APTDPN
+195 APADPN
-201 ATPADPTATPADPT
+201 ATPADPAAAA
-215 AGNGSAPVA
+215 AGNGGAPVA

-232 TDPNANNIGQNAPNE
+232 TDPNANNAGQNAPNE

-253 NNIRPSTNRSVPT
+253 NGIRPSTNRSVPS
-266 VTVVDNLPGYTL
+266 VTVVDNLPGFTL

-312 ALGRIR
+312 ALGRIK

-330 IEKTLTVN
+330 IEK
-338 PNSELIFEFN
+338 S
-348 TMTTKNYQAQGN
+348 
-360 VIALGRIRGNDTN
+360 
-373 DHGDFN
+373 
-379 GIEKTLTV
+379 LTV

-397 NTMTTKNYQGM
+397 NTMTTKNYQGV

-422 GEKVVAY
+422 AEKSVAY
-429 GPIWRLLKVP
+429 GPIWRLFKVP

-524 VYKIQ
+524 VYKVQ

-541 TKDFPSGN
+541 TKDFPSSN
-549 SGVDINDMNV
+549 SGVDMNDFNV
-559 TYDAANRIIT
+559 TYDAANRVIT
-569 IKSTGGGTGNSPA
+569 IKSTGGGSGNSPA

-613 TYKTYSQDFIN
+613 TYKTYTQDFIN

-696 DIDSLANQMQHTLIR
+696 DIDSLTNQMQHTLIR

-720 RKVDDMEDLVNQND
+720 KKVDQMEDLVNQND

-784 TPVVKPNAKQAIRDK
+784 TPVVKPNAKKAIRDK
-799 AAKQREIIN
+799 ATKQREIIN
-808 HTPDATQDEIQDA
+808 ATPDATEDEIQDA
-821 LNQLTTDETDAIDN
+821 LNQLATDETDAIDN

-844 VETAKN
+844 VEIAKN

-856 GAVAPQV
+856 GAVVPQV

-913 NQATTNDD
+913 NQATTNAD
-921 VDTAKGDGLNA
+921 VDNAKGDGLNA

-967 TQEERQAAIEKVNA
+967 TQEERQAAIDKVNA
-981 AVAVANTNILNANTN
+981 AVTAANTNILNANTN

-1004 NAIQGIQAIE
+1004 NAIQGIQAIT

-1022 AKNAIDQS
+1022 AKNAIDKS
-1030 AETQHNAIFN
+1030 AETQHNTIFN

-1101 NAVNEKAREAITN
+1101 NAVNDKAREAITN

-1133 NTLKNRALNDIG
+1133 NTLKNRALTDIG

-1174 QTATGVLTDLATAK
+1174 QTATGVLNDLATAK

-1206 LNQVDQDLATAINNI
+1206 LNQVDQELATAINNI

-1251 PAALAQTNQHYSA
+1251 PAALAQINQHYNA
-1264 KLVEINATPDA
+1264 KLAEINATPDA
-1275 TDDEKN
+1275 TNDEKN

-1360 VNQINQLKDQAF
+1360 VNQINQLKDQAI

-1381 DQVDATT
+1381 DQVDTTT
-1388 NQAINAI
+1388 NQAVNAI

-1405 PKAIAD
+1405 PTAIAD

-1431 NEKEVALQAL
+1431 NEKEVASQAL

-1480 IKPAAR
+1480 VKPAAR

-1498 QINQDKEAT
+1498 KINQDKEAT
-1507 AEERQAA
+1507 AEERQVA
-1514 LDKINDLVAKAMTN
+1514 LDKINEFVNQAMTD
-1528 ITNDRTNQ
+1528 ITNNRTNQ
-1536 QVNDSTNQALDD
+1536 QVDDTTSQALDS
-1548 IALVTPD
+1548 
-1555 HIVRAAARD
+1555 
-1564 AVKQQYEAKKHEIE
+1564 IE
-1578 QAEHATDEEKQVALN
+1578 E
-1593 QLANNEKRA
+1593 NNK
-1602 LQNINQAIANNDVK
+1602 
-1616 RVESNGIATLKGV
+1616 
-1629 EPHIVVKPE
+1629 
-1638 AQEAIKASADNQVES
+1638 
-1653 IKDTPHATT
+1653 
-1662 DELDEANQQINDT
+1662 
-1675 LKQGQ
+1675 
-1680 QDIDNTTQDAA
+1680 
-1691 VNDVRNQTIKA
+1691 
-1702 IEQIKPKVR
+1702 
-1711 RKRAALDN
+1711 
-1719 IDESNNNQLDA
+1719 NQLDA
-1730 IRNTLDTTQDERN
+1730 IRNTLDTTQDERD
-1743 VAIAA
+1743 VAIDT
-1748 LNKIVNAIKND
+1748 LNKIVNTIKND

-1767 EVDQTEADG
+1767 EVDRTETDG
-1776 NNNIKVI
+1776 NDNIKVI
-1783 LPKVQVKPAA
+1783 LPKVQVKLAA
-1793 RQSVSAKAEAQNAL
+1793 RQSVGVKAEAQNAL

-1843 AQVNQNSIDA
+1843 AQVNQDSIDA

-1891 TDEEQNAAIVQVE
+1891 TDEEQNIAIAQVE

-1914 AGAVTNADVAYLL
+1914 ASAVTNADVAYLL
-1927 HDGKNEIREIEPVI
+1927 HDEKNEIREIEPVI
-1941 NKKATAREQLTTLFN
+1941 NRKASAREQLTTLFN

-1962 EANVQATVEERNSIL
+1962 EANIQATVEERNSIL

-1998 QVDKTATLNLQTIH
+1998 QVDKTASLNLQTIH

-2034 VTHLVQNYRKVSD
+2034 VTALVQNYRKVSN

-2081 KRFNVALGDIE
+2081 KRFNVALSDIE

-2122 EQLAKVKALIDQYV
+2122 EQLAKVKVLIDQYV
-2136 ADGNRMVDEDATLN
+2136 ADGNRMIDEDATLN
-2150 DIKKDT
+2150 DIKQHT
-2156 QLIID
+2156 QFIVD
-2161 EILAIKLPAEVIKAS
+2161 EILAIKLPAEATKVS
-2176 PKVGQ
+2176 PKEIQ

-2190 KKEDKQEVRKVVKEL
+2190 KKEETHESRKVEKEL
-2205 PNTGSEEM
+2205 PNTGSEGM
-2213 DLPLKELALITGAAL
+2213 DLPLKEFALITGAAL
-2228 LARRRSKKEKE
+2228 LARRRTKNEKE

>member
-30 SNPNGAQALTTDH
+30 SNPNGAQALTTDN
-43 NVQGGSNQALPGNSQ
+43 NVQSDTNQATPVNSQ
-58 NTNADT
+58 DKDVAN
-64 NRDIVNDSQNTP
+64 NRGLANSAQNTP
-76 NAHATDNT
+76 NQSATTNQA
-84 STNQALTNHQNVDVA
+84 TNQALVNHNNGSIV
-99 NQVGPAPIQPS
+99 NQATPTSVQSSTPS
-110 ASPAQNNN
+110 AQNNN
-118 NSNAN
+118 HTDGNTTATETVSNAN
-123 STATEPAA
+123 
-131 NTNNN
+131 NND
-136 LASNN
+136 AVSNN
-141 NTLNVPNNTD
+141 TTLNVPNKTNE
-151 NNDSARH
+151 NGSGGH

-174 PELVAIAEEASNRP
+174 PELVAIAEPASNRP

-195 APTDPN
+195 APADPN
-201 ATPADPTATPADPT
+201 ATPADPAAAA
-215 AGNGSAPVA
+215 AGNGGAPVA

-232 TDPNANNIGQNAPNE
+232 TDPNANNAGQNAPNE

-253 NNIRPSTNRSVPT
+253 NGIRPSTNRSVPS
-266 VTVVDNLPGYTL
+266 VTVVDNLPGFTL

-296 FDSGDAKNY
+296 FDSADAKNY

-312 ALGRIR
+312 ALGRI
-318 GNDTNDHGDFNG
+318 
-330 IEKTLTVN
+330 K
-338 PNSELIFEFN
+338 
-348 TMTTKNYQAQGN
+348 
-360 VIALGRIRGNDTN
+360 GNDTN

-397 NTMTTKNYQGM
+397 NTMTTKNYQGV

-422 GEKVVAY
+422 AEKSVAY
-429 GPIWRLLKVP
+429 GPIWRLFKVP

-524 VYKIQ
+524 VYQVQ

-541 TKDFPSGN
+541 TKDFPSSN
-549 SGVDINDMNV
+549 SGVDMNDFNV
-559 TYDAANRIIT
+559 TYDAANRVIT
-569 IKSTGGGTGNSPA
+569 IKSTGGGSGNSPA

-613 TYKTYSQDFIN
+613 TYKTYTQDFIN

-696 DIDSLANQMQHTLIR
+696 DIDSLTNQMQHTLIR

-720 RKVDDMEDLVNQND
+720 KKVDQMEDLVNQND

-784 TPVVKPNAKQAIRDK
+784 TPVVKPNAKKAIRDK
-799 AAKQREIIN
+799 ATKQREIIN
-808 HTPDATQDEIQDA
+808 ATPDATEDEIQDA
-821 LNQLTTDETDAIDN
+821 LNQLATDETDAIDN

-856 GAVAPQV
+856 GAVVPQV
-863 THKQAA
+863 THKKAA

-913 NQATTNDD
+913 NQATTNAD
-921 VDTAKGDGLNA
+921 VDNAKGDGLNA

-967 TQEERQAAIEKVNA
+967 TQEERQAAIDKVNA
-981 AVAVANTNILNANTN
+981 AVTAANTNILNANTN

-1004 NAIQGIQAIE
+1004 NAIQGIQAIT

-1022 AKNAIDQS
+1022 AKNAIDKS
-1030 AETQHNAIFN
+1030 AETQHNTIFN

-1101 NAVNEKAREAITN
+1101 NVVNDKAREAITN

-1133 NTLKNRALNDIG
+1133 NTLKNRALTDIG

-1174 QTATGVLTDLATAK
+1174 QTATGVLNDLATAK

-1206 LNQVDQDLATAINNI
+1206 LNQVDQELATAINNI

-1251 PAALAQTNQHYSA
+1251 PAALAQINQHYNA
-1264 KLVEINATPDA
+1264 KLAEINATPDA

-1292 QAIESIKQA
+1292 QAIESVKQA

-1381 DQVDATT
+1381 DQVDTTT
-1388 NQAINAI
+1388 NQALNAI

-1431 NEKEVALQAL
+1431 NEKEVASQAL

-1480 IKPAAR
+1480 VKPAAR
-1486 EKINQKANELRA
+1486 EKINQKVNELRA
-1498 QINQDKEAT
+1498 KINQDKEAT
-1507 AEERQAA
+1507 AEERQVA
-1514 LDKINDLVAKAMTN
+1514 LDKINEFVNQAMTD
-1528 ITNDRTNQ
+1528 ITNNRTNQ
-1536 QVNDSTNQALDD
+1536 QVDDTTSQALDS
-1548 IALVTPD
+1548 IALVAPE

-1564 AVKQQYEAKKHEIE
+1564 AVKQQYEAKKQEIE

-1593 QLANNEKRA
+1593 QLANNEKLA
-1602 LQNINQAIANNDVK
+1602 LQNINQAVTNNDVK
-1616 RVESNGIATLKGV
+1616 RVETNGIATLKGV
-1629 EPHIVVKPE
+1629 QPHIVIKPE
-1638 AQEAIKASADNQVES
+1638 AQQAIKASAENQVES
-1653 IKDTPHATT
+1653 IKDTPHATV
-1662 DELDEANQQINDT
+1662 DELDEANQLISDT
-1675 LKQGQ
+1675 LKQAQ
-1680 QDIDNTTQDAA
+1680 QEIENTNQDAA
-1691 VNDVRNQTIKA
+1691 VTDVRNRTIKA

-1711 RKRAALDN
+1711 RKRAALDS
-1719 IDESNNNQLDA
+1719 IEENNKNQLDA
-1730 IRNTLDTTQDERN
+1730 IRNTLDTTQDERD
-1743 VAIAA
+1743 VAIDT
-1748 LNKIVNAIKND
+1748 LNKIVNTIKND

-1767 EVDQTEADG
+1767 EVDRTETDG
-1776 NNNIKVI
+1776 NDNIKVI

-1793 RQSVSAKAEAQNAL
+1793 RQSVGVKAEAQNAL

-1843 AQVNQNSIDA
+1843 AQVNKDSIDA

-1877 ATNKINLIKANNEA
+1877 ATNKINLSKANNEA
-1891 TDEEQNAAIVQVE
+1891 TDEEQNIAIAQVE

-1914 AGAVTNADVAYLL
+1914 ASAVTNADVAYLL
-1927 HDGKNEIREIEPVI
+1927 HDEKNEIREIEPVI
-1941 NKKATAREQLTTLFN
+1941 NRKASAREQLTTLFN

-1962 EANVQATVEERNSIL
+1962 EANIQATVEERNSIL

-1998 QVDKTATLNLQTIH
+1998 QVDKTASLNLQKIH

-2034 VTHLVQNYRKVSD
+2034 VTALVQNYRKVSN

-2081 KRFNVALGDIE
+2081 KRFNVALSDIE

-2122 EQLAKVKALIDQYV
+2122 EQLAKVKVLIDQYV
-2136 ADGNRMVDEDATLN
+2136 ADGNRMIDEDATLN
-2150 DIKKDT
+2150 DIKQHT
-2156 QLIID
+2156 QFIVY
-2161 EILAIKLPAEVIKAS
+2161 EILAIKLPAEPTKVS
-2176 PKVGQ
+2176 PKVIQ

-2190 KKEDKQEVRKVVKEL
+2190 KKEETHESRKVEKEL
-2205 PNTGSEEM
+2205 PNTGSEGM
-2213 DLPLKELALITGAAL
+2213 DLPLKEFALITGAAL
-2228 LARRRSKKEKE
+2228 LARRRTKNEKE

>member
-30 SNPNGAQALTTDH
+30 SNPNGAQALTTDN
-43 NVQGGSNQALPGNSQ
+43 NVQSDTNQATPVNSQ
-58 NTNADT
+58 DT
-64 NRDIVNDSQNTP
+64 NVANNRGLANSAQNTP
-76 NAHATDNT
+76 NQSATTNQ
-84 STNQALTNHQNVDVA
+84 STNQALVNHNNGSIA
-99 NQVGPAPIQPS
+99 NQATPTSVQSSTPS
-110 ASPAQNNN
+110 AQNNN
-118 NSNAN
+118 HTDGNTTATETVSNAN
-123 STATEPAA
+123 
-131 NTNNN
+131 NKDVV
-136 LASNN
+136 SNN
-141 NTLNVPNNTD
+141 TTLNVPNKTNE
-151 NNDSARH
+151 NGSGGH

-174 PELVAIAEEASNRP
+174 PELVAIAEQASNRP

-195 APTDPN
+195 ALADPN
-201 ATPADPTATPADPT
+201 ATPADPAAAA
-215 AGNGSAPVA
+215 AGNGGAPVA

-232 TDPNANNIGQNAPNE
+232 TDPNANNAGQNAPNE

-253 NNIRPSTNRSVPT
+253 NGIRPSTNRSVPS
-266 VTVVDNLPGYTL
+266 VTVVDNLPGFTL

-312 ALGRIR
+312 ALGRIK

-330 IEKTLTVN
+330 IEK
-338 PNSELIFEFN
+338 S
-348 TMTTKNYQAQGN
+348 
-360 VIALGRIRGNDTN
+360 
-373 DHGDFN
+373 
-379 GIEKTLTV
+379 LTV

-397 NTMTTKNYQGM
+397 NTMTTKNYQGV

-422 GEKVVAY
+422 AEKSVAY
-429 GPIWRLLKVP
+429 GPIWRLFKVP

-524 VYKIQ
+524 VYKVQ

-541 TKDFPSGN
+541 TKDFPSSN
-549 SGVDINDMNV
+549 SGVDMNDFNV
-559 TYDAANRIIT
+559 TYDAANRVIT
-569 IKSTGGGTGNSPA
+569 IKSTGGGSGNSPA

-613 TYKTYSQDFIN
+613 TYKTYTQDFIN

-696 DIDSLANQMQHTLIR
+696 DIDSLTNQMQHTLIR

-720 RKVDDMEDLVNQND
+720 KKVDQMEDLVNQND

-784 TPVVKPNAKQAIRDK
+784 TPVVKPNAKKAIRDK
-799 AAKQREIIN
+799 ATKQREIIN
-808 HTPDATQDEIQDA
+808 ATPDATEDEIQDA
-821 LNQLTTDETDAIDN
+821 LNQLATDETDAIDN

-844 VETAKN
+844 VEIAKN

-856 GAVAPQV
+856 GAVVPQV

-913 NQATTNDD
+913 NQATTNAD
-921 VDTAKGDGLNA
+921 VDNAKGDGLNA

-967 TQEERQAAIEKVNA
+967 TQEERQAAIDKVNA
-981 AVAVANTNILNANTN
+981 AVTAANTNILNANTN

-1004 NAIQGIQAIE
+1004 NAIQGIQAIT

-1022 AKNAIDQS
+1022 AKNAIDKS
-1030 AETQHNAIFN
+1030 AETQHNTIFN

-1101 NAVNEKAREAITN
+1101 NAVNDKAREAITN

-1133 NTLKNRALNDIG
+1133 NTLKNRALTDIG

-1174 QTATGVLTDLATAK
+1174 QTATGVLNDLATAK

-1206 LNQVDQDLATAINNI
+1206 LNQVDQELATAINNI

-1251 PAALAQTNQHYSA
+1251 PAALAQINQHYNA
-1264 KLVEINATPDA
+1264 KLAEINATPDA
-1275 TDDEKN
+1275 TNDEKN

-1360 VNQINQLKDQAF
+1360 VNQINQLKDQAI

-1381 DQVDATT
+1381 DQVDTTT
-1388 NQAINAI
+1388 NQAVNAI

-1405 PKAIAD
+1405 PTAIAD

-1431 NEKEVALQAL
+1431 NEKEVASQAL

-1480 IKPAAR
+1480 VKPAAR

-1498 QINQDKEAT
+1498 KINQDKEAT
-1507 AEERQAA
+1507 AEERQVA
-1514 LDKINDLVAKAMTN
+1514 LDKINEFVNQAMTD
-1528 ITNDRTNQ
+1528 ITNNRTNQ
-1536 QVNDSTNQALDD
+1536 QVDDTTSQALDS
-1548 IALVTPD
+1548 IALVAPE

-1564 AVKQQYEAKKHEIE
+1564 AVKQQYEAKKQEIE

-1593 QLANNEKRA
+1593 QLANNEKLA
-1602 LQNINQAIANNDVK
+1602 LQNINQAVTNNDVK
-1616 RVESNGIATLKGV
+1616 RVETNGIATLKGV
-1629 EPHIVVKPE
+1629 QPHIVIKPE
-1638 AQEAIKASADNQVES
+1638 AQQAIKATAENQVES
-1653 IKDTPHATT
+1653 IKDTPHATV
-1662 DELDEANQQINDT
+1662 DELDEANQLISDT
-1675 LKQGQ
+1675 LKQAQ
-1680 QDIDNTTQDAA
+1680 QEIENTNQDAA
-1691 VNDVRNQTIKA
+1691 VTDVRNQTIKA

-1711 RKRAALDN
+1711 RKRAALDS
-1719 IDESNNNQLDA
+1719 IEENNKNQLDA
-1730 IRNTLDTTQDERN
+1730 IRNTLDTTQDERD
-1743 VAIAA
+1743 VAIDT
-1748 LNKIVNAIKND
+1748 LNKIVNTIKND

-1767 EVDQTEADG
+1767 EVDRTETDG
-1776 NNNIKVI
+1776 NDNIKVI

-1793 RQSVSAKAEAQNAL
+1793 RQSVGVKAEAQNAL

-1843 AQVNQNSIDA
+1843 AQVNQDSIDA

-1891 TDEEQNAAIVQVE
+1891 TDEEQNIAIAQVE

-1914 AGAVTNADVAYLL
+1914 ASAVTNADVAYLL
-1927 HDGKNEIREIEPVI
+1927 HDEKNEIREIEPVI
-1941 NKKATAREQLTTLFN
+1941 NRKASAREQLTTLFN

-1962 EANVQATVEERNSIL
+1962 EANIQATVEERNSIL

-1998 QVDKTATLNLQTIH
+1998 QVDKTASLNLQTIH

-2034 VTHLVQNYRKVSD
+2034 VTALVQNYRKVSN

-2081 KRFNVALGDIE
+2081 KRFNVALSDIE

-2122 EQLAKVKALIDQYV
+2122 EQLAKVKVLIDQYV
-2136 ADGNRMVDEDATLN
+2136 ADGNRMIDEDATLN
-2150 DIKKDT
+2150 DIKQHT
-2156 QLIID
+2156 QFIVD
-2161 EILAIKLPAEVIKAS
+2161 EILAIKLPAEATKVS
-2176 PKVGQ
+2176 PKEIQ

-2190 KKEDKQEVRKVVKEL
+2190 KKEETHESRKVEKEL
-2205 PNTGSEEM
+2205 PNTGSEGM
-2213 DLPLKELALITGAAL
+2213 DLPLKEFALITGAAL
-2228 LARRRSKKEKE
+2228 LARRRTKNEKE

>member
-76 NAHATDNT
+76 NAHATVNT
-84 STNQALTNHQNVDVA
+84 STNQALANHQNVDVA
-99 NQVGPAPIQPS
+99 SQVAPAPIQPS

-123 STATEPAA
+123 STATEPAS
-131 NTNNN
+131 NTNNH

-141 NTLNVPNNTD
+141 TTLNVPNNTND
-151 NNDSARH
+151 NDSGRH

-195 APTDPN
+195 APADPN
-201 ATPADPTATPADPT
+201 ATPADPA
-215 AGNGSAPVA
+215 AGNGGAPVA

-232 TDPNANNIGQNAPNE
+232 TDPNGNNAGQNAPNE

-253 NNIRPSTNRSVPT
+253 NGIRPSTNRSVPT
-266 VTVVDNLPGYTL
+266 VNVVNNLPGFTL
-278 INGGKVG
+278 VNGGKVG

-296 FDSGDAKNY
+296 FDSGDNKNY

-312 ALGRIR
+312 ALGRIH
-318 GNDTNDHGDFNG
+318 GTDANDHGDFNG

-348 TMTTKNYQAQGN
+348 TMTTKNGQGATN
-360 VIALGRIRGNDTN
+360 V
-373 DHGDFN
+373 
-379 GIEKTLTV
+379 
-387 NPNSELIFEF
+387 
-397 NTMTTKNYQGM
+397 
-408 TNLIIKNADNDTVI
+408 IIKNADTNDTI
-422 GEKVVAY
+422 AEKTVEG
-429 GPIWRLLKVP
+429 GPTLRLFKVP
-439 ENVSHLKIQ
+439 DNVRNLKIQ

-453 DAITDARGIYQLRDG
+453 DAITDARGIYQLKDG
-468 YKYYDFVD
+468 YKYYSFVD

-490 RTMEPTAT
+490 RIMDPTAT

-509 KNNGNFGASFNTDDF
+509 KNNGNSGASLDTNDF
-524 VYKIQ
+524 VYQVQ

-541 TKDFPSGN
+541 TKDFPSNN
-549 SGVDINDMNV
+549 SGVDVNDMNV
-559 TYDAANRIIT
+559 TYDAANRVIT
-569 IKSTGGGTGNSPA
+569 IKSTGGGTANSPA

-587 KILDLKYKLRVN
+587 KILDLRYKLRVN

-606 VTFNDTL
+606 VTFNETL
-613 TYKTYSQDFIN
+613 TYKTYTQDFIN

-720 RKVDDMEDLVNQND
+720 KKVDQMEDLVNQND

-808 HTPDATQDEIQDA
+808 NTPDATQDEIQDA

-835 VTNATTNAD
+835 VT
-844 VETAKN
+844 
-850 NGINTI
+850 
-856 GAVAPQV
+856 
-863 THKQAA
+863 
-869 RDAINQ
+869 
-875 ATATKRQQINSNR
+875 
-888 EATQEE
+888 
-894 KNAALNEL
+894 
-902 TQATNHALEQI
+902 
-913 NQATTNDD
+913 
-921 VDTAKGDGLNA
+921 
-932 INPIAPVTVVKQAAR
+932 
-947 DAVSHD
+947 
-953 AQQHIAE
+953 
-960 INANPDA
+960 
-967 TQEERQAAIEKVNA
+967 
-981 AVAVANTNILNANTN
+981 NANTN

-1101 NAVNEKAREAITN
+1101 NAVNDKAREAITN

-1188 KQEINQNTNATTE
+1188 KQEINQNTNATDE

-1251 PAALAQTNQHYSA
+1251 PTALAQINQHYNA
-1264 KLVEINATPDA
+1264 KLAEINATPDA

-1395 DNVEAEVVIK
+1395 DNVEAKVVIK

-1431 NEKEVALQAL
+1431 NEKEVALLAL

-1480 IKPAAR
+1480 VKPAAR

-1555 HIVRAAARD
+1555 HIVRATARD

-1602 LQNINQAIANNDVK
+1602 LQNIDQAIANNDVK

-1914 AGAVTNADVAYLL
+1914 ASAVTNADVAYLL

-1956 DKKQAI
+1956 DKKLAI

-1998 QVDKTATLNLQTIH
+1998 QVDKTASLNLQTIH

-2136 ADGNRMVDEDATLN
+2136 ADGIRMIDEDATLN
-2150 DIKKDT
+2150 DIKQHT
-2156 QLIID
+2156 QFIVD
-2161 EILAIKLPAEVIKAS
+2161 EILAIKLPAEATKVL

-2181 PAPKVCTPI
+2181 PAPKLCTSI
-2190 KKEDKQEVRKVVKEL
+2190 KKVDKQEVRKVVKEL

-2228 LARRRSKKEKE
+2228 LARRRNKNEKE

>member
-64 NRDIVNDSQNTP
+64 NRNIVNGSQNTP
-76 NAHATDNT
+76 NADATDNT
-84 STNQALTNHQNVDVA
+84 STNQALTNHQNVGVA
-99 NQVGPAPIQPS
+99 NQVAPTPVQPNS
-110 ASPAQNNN
+110 LSELNNN
-118 NSNAN
+118 HSDAHATVTETASNTN
-123 STATEPAA
+123 HHLAA
-131 NTNNN
+131 NN
-136 LASNN
+136 S
-141 NTLNVPNNTD
+141 TLNVPNNIND
-151 NNDSARH
+151 NDSERH

-195 APTDPN
+195 APADPN
-201 ATPADPTATPADPT
+201 ATPADPA
-215 AGNGSAPVA
+215 AGNGGAPVA

-312 ALGRIR
+312 ALGRI
-318 GNDTNDHGDFNG
+318 
-330 IEKTLTVN
+330 K
-338 PNSELIFEFN
+338 
-348 TMTTKNYQAQGN
+348 
-360 VIALGRIRGNDTN
+360 GNDTN

-408 TNLIIKNADNDTVI
+408 TNLVIKNADNDAI
-422 GEKVVAY
+422 LGEKVVAY
-429 GPIWRLLKVP
+429 GPIWRLFKVP

-448 FVPKN
+448 FSPKN
-453 DAITDARGIYQLRDG
+453 DAITDVRGIYQLRDG

-483 SHVYVER
+483 SPLYVER
-490 RTMEPTAT
+490 RIMEPTAT

-549 SGVDINDMNV
+549 SGVDMNDMNDMNV
-559 TYDAANRIIT
+559 TYDATNRVIT
-569 IKSTGGGTGNSPA
+569 IKSTGGGSGNSPA

-613 TYKTYSQDFIN
+613 TYKTFSQDFIN

-808 HTPDATQDEIQDA
+808 NTPDATQDEIQDA

-856 GAVAPQV
+856 GAVVPQV

-921 VDTAKGDGLNA
+921 VDTAKGDGLNV

-981 AVAVANTNILNANTN
+981 AVAAANTNILNANSN

-1077 QAKDQGTQNIVV
+1077 QAKDQGTQNILA

-1101 NAVNEKAREAITN
+1101 NTVNEKAREAISN

-1127 EAINRV
+1127 EAIDRV
-1133 NTLKNRALNDIG
+1133 NTLKNRALTDIG

-1151 MVNSIRDDAVNQIGA
+1151 MVNSIRDDAVNQIGT

-1174 QTATGVLTDLATAK
+1174 QSATGVLTDLATAK
-1188 KQEINQNTNATTE
+1188 KQEINQNTNATDE

-1228 EVDQAQ
+1228 EVDQALQ
-1234 QLGTK
+1234 AGKQ
-1239 AINAIQPNIVKK
+1239 AMNAIQPNIVKK
-1251 PAALAQTNQHYSA
+1251 PAVLAQINQHYNA
-1264 KLVEINATPDA
+1264 KLAEINATPDA

-1281 AAINTLNQDRQ
+1281 AAIN
-1292 QAIESIKQA
+1292 I
-1301 NTNAEVDQA
+1301 
-1310 ATVAENNI
+1310 
-1318 DAVQVDVVKKQA
+1318 
-1330 ARDKITAE
+1330 
-1338 VAKRIEAVKQTPNAT
+1338 
-1353 DEEKQAA
+1353 
-1360 VNQINQLKDQAF
+1360 
-1372 NQINQNQTN
+1372 
-1381 DQVDATT
+1381 
-1388 NQAINAI
+1388 
-1395 DNVEAEVVIK
+1395 
-1405 PKAIAD
+1405 
-1411 IEKAVKEKQQQID
+1411 
-1424 NSLDSTD
+1424 
-1431 NEKEVALQAL
+1431 
-1441 AKEKEKALAAIDQAQ
+1441 
-1456 TNSQVNQA
+1456 
-1464 ATNGVS
+1464 
-1470 AIKIIQPETK
+1470 
-1480 IKPAAR
+1480 
-1486 EKINQKANELRA
+1486 
-1498 QINQDKEAT
+1498 
-1507 AEERQAA
+1507 
-1514 LDKINDLVAKAMTN
+1514 
-1528 ITNDRTNQ
+1528 
-1536 QVNDSTNQALDD
+1536 
-1548 IALVTPD
+1548 
-1555 HIVRAAARD
+1555 
-1564 AVKQQYEAKKHEIE
+1564 
-1578 QAEHATDEEKQVALN
+1578 
-1593 QLANNEKRA
+1593 
-1602 LQNINQAIANNDVK
+1602 
-1616 RVESNGIATLKGV
+1616 
-1629 EPHIVVKPE
+1629 
-1638 AQEAIKASADNQVES
+1638 
-1653 IKDTPHATT
+1653 
-1662 DELDEANQQINDT
+1662 
-1675 LKQGQ
+1675 
-1680 QDIDNTTQDAA
+1680 
-1691 VNDVRNQTIKA
+1691 
-1702 IEQIKPKVR
+1702 
-1711 RKRAALDN
+1711 
-1719 IDESNNNQLDA
+1719 
-1730 IRNTLDTTQDERN
+1730 
-1743 VAIAA
+1743 
-1748 LNKIVNAIKND
+1748 
-1759 IAQNKTNA
+1759 
-1767 EVDQTEADG
+1767 
-1776 NNNIKVI
+1776 
-1783 LPKVQVKPAA
+1783 
-1793 RQSVSAKAEAQNAL
+1793 
-1807 IDQSDL
+1807 
-1813 STEEERLAAKH
+1813 
-1824 LVEQALNQAIDQIN
+1824 
-1838 HADKT
+1838 
-1843 AQVNQNSIDA
+1843 
-1853 QNIISKIKPATTVKA
+1853 
-1868 TALQQIQNI
+1868 
-1877 ATNKINLIKANNEA
+1877 
-1891 TDEEQNAAIVQVE
+1891 
-1904 KELIKAKQQI
+1904 
-1914 AGAVTNADVAYLL
+1914 
-1927 HDGKNEIREIEPVI
+1927 
-1941 NKKATAREQLTTLFN
+1941 
-1956 DKKQAI
+1956 
-1962 EANVQATVEERNSIL
+1962 
-1977 AQLQNIYDTAIGQID
+1977 
-1992 QDRSNA
+1992 
-1998 QVDKTATLNLQTIH
+1998 
-2012 DLDVHPIKKP
+2012 
-2022 DAEKTINDDLAR
+2022 
-2034 VTHLVQNYRKVSD
+2034 
-2047 RNKADAL
+2047 
-2054 KAITALKLQMDEE
+2054 
-2067 LKTARTNADVDAVL
+2067 
-2081 KRFNVALGDIE
+2081 
-2092 AVITEKENSLLR
+2092 
-2104 IDNIAQQTYAKFK
+2104 
-2117 AIATP
+2117 
-2122 EQLAKVKALIDQYV
+2122 
-2136 ADGNRMVDEDATLN
+2136 
-2150 DIKKDT
+2150 
-2156 QLIID
+2156 
-2161 EILAIKLPAEVIKAS
+2161 
-2176 PKVGQ
+2176 
-2181 PAPKVCTPI
+2181 
-2190 KKEDKQEVRKVVKEL
+2190 
-2205 PNTGSEEM
+2205 
-2213 DLPLKELALITGAAL
+2213 
-2228 LARRRSKKEKE
+2228 
-2239 S
+2239 

>member
-30 SNPNGAQALTTDH
+30 SNPNGAQALTTDN
-43 NVQGGSNQALPGNSQ
+43 NVQSDTNQATPVNSQ
-58 NTNADT
+58 DKDVAN
-64 NRDIVNDSQNTP
+64 NRGLANSAQNTP
-76 NAHATDNT
+76 NQSATTNQA
-84 STNQALTNHQNVDVA
+84 TNQALVNHNNGSIV
-99 NQVGPAPIQPS
+99 NQATPTSVQSSTPS
-110 ASPAQNNN
+110 AQNNN
-118 NSNAN
+118 HTDGNTTATETVSNAN
-123 STATEPAA
+123 
-131 NTNNN
+131 NND
-136 LASNN
+136 AVSNN
-141 NTLNVPNNTD
+141 TTLNVPNKTNE
-151 NNDSARH
+151 NGSGGH

-174 PELVAIAEEASNRP
+174 PELVAIAEPASNRP

-195 APTDPN
+195 APADPN
-201 ATPADPTATPADPT
+201 ATPADPAAAA
-215 AGNGSAPVA
+215 AGNGGAPVA

-232 TDPNANNIGQNAPNE
+232 TDPNANNAGQNAPNE

-253 NNIRPSTNRSVPT
+253 NGIRPSTNRSVPS
-266 VTVVDNLPGYTL
+266 VTVVDNLPGFTL

-296 FDSGDAKNY
+296 FDSADAKNY

-312 ALGRIR
+312 ALGRI
-318 GNDTNDHGDFNG
+318 
-330 IEKTLTVN
+330 K
-338 PNSELIFEFN
+338 
-348 TMTTKNYQAQGN
+348 
-360 VIALGRIRGNDTN
+360 GNDTN

-397 NTMTTKNYQGM
+397 NTMTTKNYQGV

-422 GEKVVAY
+422 AEKSVAY
-429 GPIWRLLKVP
+429 GPIWRLFKVP

-524 VYKIQ
+524 VYQVQ

-541 TKDFPSGN
+541 TKDFPSSN
-549 SGVDINDMNV
+549 SGVDMNDFNV
-559 TYDAANRIIT
+559 TYDAANRVIT
-569 IKSTGGGTGNSPA
+569 IKSTGGGSGNSPA

-613 TYKTYSQDFIN
+613 TYKTYTQDFIN

-696 DIDSLANQMQHTLIR
+696 DIDSLTNQMQHTLIR

-720 RKVDDMEDLVNQND
+720 KKVDQMEDLVNQND

-784 TPVVKPNAKQAIRDK
+784 TPVVKPNAKKAIRDK
-799 AAKQREIIN
+799 ATKQRGIIN
-808 HTPDATQDEIQDA
+808 ATPDATEDEIQDA
-821 LNQLTTDETDAIDN
+821 LNQLATDETDAIDN

-856 GAVAPQV
+856 GAVVPQV

-913 NQATTNDD
+913 NQATTNAD
-921 VDTAKGDGLNA
+921 VDNAKGDGLNA

-967 TQEERQAAIEKVNA
+967 TQEERQAAIDKVNA
-981 AVAVANTNILNANTN
+981 AVTAANTNILNANTN

-1004 NAIQGIQAIE
+1004 NAIQGIQAIT

-1022 AKNAIDQS
+1022 AKNAIDKS
-1030 AETQHNAIFN
+1030 AETQHNTIFN

-1101 NAVNEKAREAITN
+1101 NAVNDKAREAITN

-1133 NTLKNRALNDIG
+1133 NTLKNRALTDIG

-1174 QTATGVLTDLATAK
+1174 QTATGVLNDLATAK

-1206 LNQVDQDLATAINNI
+1206 LNQVDQELATAINNI

-1251 PAALAQTNQHYSA
+1251 PAALAQINQHYNA
-1264 KLVEINATPDA
+1264 KLAEINATPDA
-1275 TDDEKN
+1275 TNDEKN
-1281 AAINTLNQDRQ
+1281 AAINTLNLDRQ

-1381 DQVDATT
+1381 DQVDTTT
-1388 NQAINAI
+1388 NQALKAI

-1431 NEKEVALQAL
+1431 NEKEVASQAL

-1480 IKPAAR
+1480 VKPAAR

-1498 QINQDKEAT
+1498 KINQDKEAT
-1507 AEERQAA
+1507 AEERQVA
-1514 LDKINDLVAKAMTN
+1514 LDKINEFVNQAMTD
-1528 ITNDRTNQ
+1528 ITNNRTNQ
-1536 QVNDSTNQALDD
+1536 QVDDTTSQALDS
-1548 IALVTPD
+1548 IALVAPE

-1564 AVKQQYEAKKHEIE
+1564 AVKQQYEAKKQEIE

-1593 QLANNEKRA
+1593 QLANNEKLA
-1602 LQNINQAIANNDVK
+1602 LQNINQAVTNNDVK
-1616 RVESNGIATLKGV
+1616 RVETNGIATLKGV
-1629 EPHIVVKPE
+1629 QPHIVIKPE
-1638 AQEAIKASADNQVES
+1638 AQQAIKASAENQVES
-1653 IKDTPHATT
+1653 IKDTPHATV
-1662 DELDEANQQINDT
+1662 DELDEANQLISDT
-1675 LKQGQ
+1675 LKQAQ
-1680 QDIDNTTQDAA
+1680 QEIENTNQDAA
-1691 VNDVRNQTIKA
+1691 VTDVRNQTIKA

-1711 RKRAALDN
+1711 RKRAALDS
-1719 IDESNNNQLDA
+1719 IEENNKNQLDA
-1730 IRNTLDTTQDERN
+1730 IRNTLDTTQDERD
-1743 VAIAA
+1743 VAIDT
-1748 LNKIVNAIKND
+1748 LNKIVNTIKND

-1767 EVDQTEADG
+1767 EVDRTETDG
-1776 NNNIKVI
+1776 NDNIKVI

-1793 RQSVSAKAEAQNAL
+1793 RQSVGVKAEAQNAL

-1843 AQVNQNSIDA
+1843 AQVNQDSINA

-1891 TDEEQNAAIVQVE
+1891 TDEEQNAAIAQVE
-1904 KELIKAKQQI
+1904 QALIKAKQQI
-1914 AGAVTNADVAYLL
+1914 ASAVTNADVAYLL

-1941 NKKATAREQLTTLFN
+1941 SRKASAREQLTTLFN

-1962 EANVQATVEERNSIL
+1962 EANIQATVEERNSIL

-1998 QVDKTATLNLQTIH
+1998 QVDKTASLNLQTIH

-2022 DAEKTINDDLAR
+2022 DAEKTINVDLAR
-2034 VTHLVQNYRKVSD
+2034 VTALVQNYRKVSD

-2081 KRFNVALGDIE
+2081 KRFNVALSDIE

-2122 EQLAKVKALIDQYV
+2122 EQLAKIKVLIDQYV
-2136 ADGNRMVDEDATLN
+2136 ADGNRMIDEDATLN
-2150 DIKKDT
+2150 DIKQHT
-2156 QLIID
+2156 QFIVD
-2161 EILAIKLPAEVIKAS
+2161 EILAIKLPAEATKVS
-2176 PKVGQ
+2176 PKVIQ

-2190 KKEDKQEVRKVVKEL
+2190 KKEETHESRKVEKEL
-2205 PNTGSEEM
+2205 PNTGSEGM
-2213 DLPLKELALITGAAL
+2213 DLPLKEFALITGAAL
-2228 LARRRSKKEKE
+2228 LARRRTKNEKE

>member
-76 NAHATDNT
+76 NAHATVNT
-84 STNQALTNHQNVDVA
+84 STNQALANHQNVDVA
-99 NQVGPAPIQPS
+99 SQVAPAPIQPS

-123 STATEPAA
+123 STATEPAS
-131 NTNNN
+131 NTNNH

-141 NTLNVPNNTD
+141 TTLNVPNNTND
-151 NNDSARH
+151 NDSGRH

-195 APTDPN
+195 APADPN
-201 ATPADPTATPADPT
+201 ATPADPA
-215 AGNGSAPVA
+215 AGNGGAPVA

-232 TDPNANNIGQNAPNE
+232 TDPNGNNAGQNAPNE

-253 NNIRPSTNRSVPT
+253 NGIRPSTNRSVPT
-266 VTVVDNLPGYTL
+266 VNVVNNLPGFTL
-278 INGGKVG
+278 VNGGKVG

-296 FDSGDAKNY
+296 FDSGDNKNY

-312 ALGRIR
+312 ALGRIH
-318 GNDTNDHGDFNG
+318 GTDANDHGDFNG

-348 TMTTKNYQAQGN
+348 TMTTKNGQGATN
-360 VIALGRIRGNDTN
+360 V
-373 DHGDFN
+373 
-379 GIEKTLTV
+379 
-387 NPNSELIFEF
+387 
-397 NTMTTKNYQGM
+397 
-408 TNLIIKNADNDTVI
+408 IIKNADTNDTI
-422 GEKVVAY
+422 AEKTVEG
-429 GPIWRLLKVP
+429 GPTLRLFKVP
-439 ENVSHLKIQ
+439 DNVRNLKIQ

-453 DAITDARGIYQLRDG
+453 DAITDARGIYQLKDG
-468 YKYYDFVD
+468 YKYYSFVD

-490 RTMEPTAT
+490 RIMDPTAT

-509 KNNGNFGASFNTDDF
+509 KNNGNSGASLDTNDF
-524 VYKIQ
+524 VYQVQ

-541 TKDFPSGN
+541 TKDFPSNN
-549 SGVDINDMNV
+549 SGVDVNDMNV
-559 TYDAANRIIT
+559 TYDAANRVIT
-569 IKSTGGGTGNSPA
+569 IKSTGGGTANSPA

-587 KILDLKYKLRVN
+587 KILDLRYKLRVN

-606 VTFNDTL
+606 VTFNETL
-613 TYKTYSQDFIN
+613 TYKTYTQDFIN

-720 RKVDDMEDLVNQND
+720 KKVDQMEDLVNQND

-808 HTPDATQDEIQDA
+808 NTPDATQDEIQDA

-981 AVAVANTNILNANTN
+981 AVAAANTNILNANTN

-1045 LEEQQAAQ
+1045 IEEQQAAQ

-1067 NAADTNQEVA
+1067 NAADTNQEVS

-1101 NAVNEKAREAITN
+1101 NAVNDKAREAITN

-1188 KQEINQNTNATTE
+1188 KQEINQNTNATDE

-1251 PAALAQTNQHYSA
+1251 PTALAQINQHYNA
-1264 KLVEINATPDA
+1264 KLAEINATPDA

-1395 DNVEAEVVIK
+1395 DNVEAKVVIK

-1431 NEKEVALQAL
+1431 NEKEVALLAL

-1480 IKPAAR
+1480 VKPAAR

-1555 HIVRAAARD
+1555 HIVRATARD

-1602 LQNINQAIANNDVK
+1602 LQNIDQAIANNDVK

-1914 AGAVTNADVAYLL
+1914 ASAVTNADVAYLL

-1956 DKKQAI
+1956 DKKLAI

-1998 QVDKTATLNLQTIH
+1998 QVDKTASLNLQTIH

-2136 ADGNRMVDEDATLN
+2136 ADGIRMIDEDATLN
-2150 DIKKDT
+2150 DIKQHT
-2156 QLIID
+2156 QFIVD
-2161 EILAIKLPAEVIKAS
+2161 EILAIKLPAEATKVL

-2181 PAPKVCTPI
+2181 PAPKLCTSI
-2190 KKEDKQEVRKVVKEL
+2190 KKVDKQEVRKVVKEL

-2228 LARRRSKKEKE
+2228 LARRRNKNEKE

>member
-30 SNPNGAQALTTDH
+30 SNPNGAQALTTDN
-43 NVQGGSNQALPGNSQ
+43 NVQSDTNQATPVNSQ
-58 NTNADT
+58 DKDVAN
-64 NRDIVNDSQNTP
+64 NRGLANSAQNTP
-76 NAHATDNT
+76 NQSATTNQA
-84 STNQALTNHQNVDVA
+84 TNQALVNHNNGSIV
-99 NQVGPAPIQPS
+99 NQATPTSVQSSTPS
-110 ASPAQNNN
+110 AQNNN
-118 NSNAN
+118 HTDGNTTATETVSNAN
-123 STATEPAA
+123 
-131 NTNNN
+131 NND
-136 LASNN
+136 AVSNN
-141 NTLNVPNNTD
+141 TTLNVPNKTNE
-151 NNDSARH
+151 NGSGGH

-174 PELVAIAEEASNRP
+174 PELVAIAEPASNRP

-195 APTDPN
+195 APADPN
-201 ATPADPTATPADPT
+201 ATPADPAAAA
-215 AGNGSAPVA
+215 AGNGGAPVA

-232 TDPNANNIGQNAPNE
+232 TDPNANNAGQNAPNE

-253 NNIRPSTNRSVPT
+253 NGIRPSTNRSVPS
-266 VTVVDNLPGYTL
+266 VTVVDNLPGFTL

-296 FDSGDAKNY
+296 FDSADAKNY

-312 ALGRIR
+312 ALGRIK
-318 GNDTNDHGDFNG
+318 GNDTTDHGDFNG
-330 IEKTLTVN
+330 IEKTLTV
-338 PNSELIFEFN
+338 S
-348 TMTTKNYQAQGN
+348 
-360 VIALGRIRGNDTN
+360 
-373 DHGDFN
+373 
-379 GIEKTLTV
+379 
-387 NPNSELIFEF
+387 PNSELIFEF
-397 NTMTTKNYQGM
+397 NTMTTKNYQGV

-422 GEKVVAY
+422 AEKSVAY
-429 GPIWRLLKVP
+429 GPIWRLFKVP

-524 VYKIQ
+524 VYQVQ

-541 TKDFPSGN
+541 TKDFPSSN
-549 SGVDINDMNV
+549 SGVDMNDFNV
-559 TYDAANRIIT
+559 TYDAANRVIT
-569 IKSTGGGTGNSPA
+569 IKSTGGGSGNSPA

-613 TYKTYSQDFIN
+613 TYKTYTQDFIN

-696 DIDSLANQMQHTLIR
+696 DIDSLTNQMQHTLIR

-720 RKVDDMEDLVNQND
+720 KKVDQMEDLVNQND

-784 TPVVKPNAKQAIRDK
+784 TPVVKPNAKKAIRDK
-799 AAKQREIIN
+799 ATKQREIIN
-808 HTPDATQDEIQDA
+808 ATPDATEDEIQDA
-821 LNQLTTDETDAIDN
+821 LNQLATDETDAIDN

-856 GAVAPQV
+856 GAVVPQV
-863 THKQAA
+863 THKKAA

-913 NQATTNDD
+913 NQATTNAD
-921 VDTAKGDGLNA
+921 VDNAKGDGLNA

-967 TQEERQAAIEKVNA
+967 TQEERQAAIDKVNA
-981 AVAVANTNILNANTN
+981 AVTAANTNILNANTN

-1004 NAIQGIQAIE
+1004 NAIQGIQAIT

-1022 AKNAIDQS
+1022 AKNAIDKS
-1030 AETQHNAIFN
+1030 AETQHNTIFN

-1101 NAVNEKAREAITN
+1101 NVVNDKAREAITN

-1133 NTLKNRALNDIG
+1133 NTLKNRALTDIG

-1174 QTATGVLTDLATAK
+1174 QTATGVLNDLATAK

-1206 LNQVDQDLATAINNI
+1206 LNQVDQELATAINNI

-1251 PAALAQTNQHYSA
+1251 PAALAQINQHYNA
-1264 KLVEINATPDA
+1264 KLAEINATPDA

-1292 QAIESIKQA
+1292 QAIESVKQA

-1381 DQVDATT
+1381 DQVDTTT
-1388 NQAINAI
+1388 NQALNAI

-1431 NEKEVALQAL
+1431 NEKEVASQAL

-1480 IKPAAR
+1480 VKPAAR
-1486 EKINQKANELRA
+1486 EKINQKVNELRA
-1498 QINQDKEAT
+1498 KINQDKEAT
-1507 AEERQAA
+1507 AEERQVA
-1514 LDKINDLVAKAMTN
+1514 LDKINEFVNQAMTD
-1528 ITNDRTNQ
+1528 ITNNRTNQ
-1536 QVNDSTNQALDD
+1536 QVDVTTSQALDS
-1548 IALVTPD
+1548 IALVAPE

-1564 AVKQQYEAKKHEIE
+1564 AVKQQYEAKKQEIE

-1593 QLANNEKRA
+1593 QLANNEKLA
-1602 LQNINQAIANNDVK
+1602 LQNINQAVTNNDVK
-1616 RVESNGIATLKGV
+1616 RVETNGIATLKGV
-1629 EPHIVVKPE
+1629 QPHIVIKPE
-1638 AQEAIKASADNQVES
+1638 AQQAIKASAENQVES
-1653 IKDTPHATT
+1653 IKDTPHATV
-1662 DELDEANQQINDT
+1662 DELDEANQLISDT
-1675 LKQGQ
+1675 LKQAQ
-1680 QDIDNTTQDAA
+1680 QEIENTNQDAA
-1691 VNDVRNQTIKA
+1691 VTDVRNQTIKA

-1711 RKRAALDN
+1711 RKRAALDS
-1719 IDESNNNQLDA
+1719 IEENNKNQLDA
-1730 IRNTLDTTQDERN
+1730 IRNTLDTTQDERD
-1743 VAIAA
+1743 VAIDT
-1748 LNKIVNAIKND
+1748 LNKIVNTIKND

-1767 EVDQTEADG
+1767 EVDRTETDG
-1776 NNNIKVI
+1776 NDNIKVI

-1793 RQSVSAKAEAQNAL
+1793 RQSVGVKAEAQNAL

-1843 AQVNQNSIDA
+1843 AQVNQDSIDA

-1877 ATNKINLIKANNEA
+1877 ATNKINLSKANNEA
-1891 TDEEQNAAIVQVE
+1891 TDEEQNIAIAQVE
-1904 KELIKAKQQI
+1904 KKLIKAKQQI
-1914 AGAVTNADVAYLL
+1914 ASAVTNADVAYLL
-1927 HDGKNEIREIEPVI
+1927 HDEKNEIREIEPVI
-1941 NKKATAREQLTTLFN
+1941 NRKASAREQLTTLFN

-1962 EANVQATVEERNSIL
+1962 EANIQATVEERNSIL

-1998 QVDKTATLNLQTIH
+1998 QVDKTASLNLQTIH

-2034 VTHLVQNYRKVSD
+2034 VTALVQNYRKVSN

-2081 KRFNVALGDIE
+2081 KRFNVALSDIE

-2122 EQLAKVKALIDQYV
+2122 EQLAKVKVLIDQYV
-2136 ADGNRMVDEDATLN
+2136 ADGNRMIDEDATLN
-2150 DIKKDT
+2150 DIKQHT
-2156 QLIID
+2156 QFIVD
-2161 EILAIKLPAEVIKAS
+2161 EILAIKLPAEPTKVS
-2176 PKVGQ
+2176 PKVIQ

-2190 KKEDKQEVRKVVKEL
+2190 KKEETHESRKVEKEL
-2205 PNTGSEEM
+2205 PNTGSEGM
-2213 DLPLKELALITGAAL
+2213 DLPLKEFALITGAAL
-2228 LARRRSKKEKE
+2228 LARRRTKNEKE

>member
-16 VGIFSTLIGTVLLL
+16 IGIFSTLIGTVLLL
-30 SNPNGAQALTTDH
+30 SNPNGAQALTTDN
-43 NVQGGSNQALPGNSQ
+43 NVQSDTNQATPVNSQ
-58 NTNADT
+58 DKDVAN
-64 NRDIVNDSQNTP
+64 NRGLANSAQNTP
-76 NAHATDNT
+76 NQSATTNQA
-84 STNQALTNHQNVDVA
+84 TNQALVNHNNGSIV
-99 NQVGPAPIQPS
+99 NQATPTSVQSSTPS
-110 ASPAQNNN
+110 AQNNN
-118 NSNAN
+118 HTDGNTTATETVSNAN
-123 STATEPAA
+123 
-131 NTNNN
+131 NNDV
-136 LASNN
+136 ASNN
-141 NTLNVPNNTD
+141 TTLNVPNKTNE
-151 NNDSARH
+151 NGSGGH

-174 PELVAIAEEASNRP
+174 PELVAIAEPASNRP

-195 APTDPN
+195 APADPN
-201 ATPADPTATPADPT
+201 ATPADPGAAA
-215 AGNGSAPVA
+215 AGNGGAPVA

-232 TDPNANNIGQNAPNE
+232 TDPNANNAGQNAPNE

-253 NNIRPSTNRSVPT
+253 NSIRPSTNRSVPS
-266 VTVVDNLPGYTL
+266 VTVVDNLPGFTL

-285 VFSHAMVRTSM
+285 VLSHAMVRTSM
-296 FDSGDAKNY
+296 FEAGSNRTY
-305 QAQGNVI
+305 QAQGNVL
-312 ALGRIR
+312 ALGRIS
-318 GNDTNDHGDFNG
+318 GTDASNHGDFNG
-330 IEKTLTVN
+330 IEKSLTVN

-348 TMTTKNYQAQGN
+348 TMPTKNGQG
-360 VIALGRIRGNDTN
+360 ATN
-373 DHGDFN
+373 
-379 GIEKTLTV
+379 I
-387 NPNSELIFEF
+387 
-397 NTMTTKNYQGM
+397 
-408 TNLIIKNADNDTVI
+408 IIKNADTNDTI
-422 GEKVVAY
+422 AEKTVEG
-429 GPIWRLLKVP
+429 GPTLRLFKVP
-439 ENVSHLKIQ
+439 DNVRNLKIQ

-453 DAITDARGIYQLRDG
+453 DAITDARGIYQLKDG
-468 YKYYDFVD
+468 YKYYSFVD

-509 KNNGNFGASFNTDDF
+509 KNNGNSGASLDTDEF

-541 TKDFPSGN
+541 TKDFPSNN
-549 SGVDINDMNV
+549 SGVDVNDMNV
-559 TYDAANRIIT
+559 TYDAANRVIT
-569 IKSTGGGTGNSPA
+569 IKSTGGGTTNSPA

-613 TYKTYSQDFIN
+613 TYKTYTQDFIN
-624 SPAESHTVS
+624 SAAESHTVS

-673 RRAQTILDE
+673 KRAQTILAE

-696 DIDSLANQMQHTLIR
+696 DIDSLTNQMQHTLIR

-720 RKVDDMEDLVNQND
+720 QKADQMEDLVNQND

-742 AAIQVIEEHKN
+742 AAIQVIEEHKGN
-753 EIIGNIG
+753 IIGDIG

-784 TPVVKPNAKQAIRDK
+784 TPVVKPNAKKAIRDK
-799 AAKQREIIN
+799 ATKQREIIN
-808 HTPDATQDEIQDA
+808 ATPDATEDEIQDA
-821 LNQLTTDETDAIDN
+821 LNQLATDETDAIDN

-856 GAVAPQV
+856 GAVVPQV
-863 THKQAA
+863 THKKAA

-913 NQATTNDD
+913 NQATTNAD
-921 VDTAKGDGLNA
+921 VDNAKGDGLNA

-967 TQEERQAAIEKVNA
+967 TQEERQAAIDKVNA
-981 AVAVANTNILNANTN
+981 AVTAANTNILNANTN

-1004 NAIQGIQAIE
+1004 NAIQGIQAIT

-1022 AKNAIDQS
+1022 AKNAIDKS
-1030 AETQHNAIFN
+1030 AETQHNTIFN

-1101 NAVNEKAREAITN
+1101 NVVNDKAREAITN

-1133 NTLKNRALNDIG
+1133 NTLKNRALTDIG

-1174 QTATGVLTDLATAK
+1174 QTATGVLNDLATAK

-1206 LNQVDQDLATAINNI
+1206 LNQVDQELATAINNI
-1221 NQADTNA
+1221 NQADTNE

-1251 PAALAQTNQHYSA
+1251 PAALAQINQHYNA
-1264 KLVEINATPDA
+1264 KLAEINATPDA
-1275 TDDEKN
+1275 TNDEKN

-1292 QAIESIKQA
+1292 QAIESIKKA

-1388 NQAINAI
+1388 NQAVNAI

-1431 NEKEVALQAL
+1431 NEKEVASQAL

-1480 IKPAAR
+1480 VKPAAR

-1498 QINQDKEAT
+1498 KINQDKEAT
-1507 AEERQAA
+1507 AEERQVA
-1514 LDKINDLVAKAMTN
+1514 LDKINEFVNQAMTD
-1528 ITNDRTNQ
+1528 ITNNRTNQ
-1536 QVNDSTNQALDD
+1536 QVDDTTSQALDS
-1548 IALVTPD
+1548 IALVAPE

-1564 AVKQQYEAKKHEIE
+1564 AVKQQYEAKKQEIE

-1593 QLANNEKRA
+1593 QLANNEKLA
-1602 LQNINQAIANNDVK
+1602 LQNINQAVTNNDVK
-1616 RVESNGIATLKGV
+1616 RVETNGIATLKGV
-1629 EPHIVVKPE
+1629 QPHIVIKPE
-1638 AQEAIKASADNQVES
+1638 AQQAIKASAENQVES
-1653 IKDTPHATT
+1653 IKDTPHATV
-1662 DELDEANQQINDT
+1662 DELDEANQLISDT
-1675 LKQGQ
+1675 LKQAQ
-1680 QDIDNTTQDAA
+1680 QEIENTNQDAA
-1691 VNDVRNQTIKA
+1691 VTDVRNQTIKA

-1711 RKRAALDN
+1711 RKRAALDS
-1719 IDESNNNQLDA
+1719 IEENNKNQLDA
-1730 IRNTLDTTQDERN
+1730 IRNTLDTTQDERD
-1743 VAIAA
+1743 VAIDT
-1748 LNKIVNAIKND
+1748 LNKIVNTIKND

-1767 EVDQTEADG
+1767 EVDRTETDG
-1776 NNNIKVI
+1776 NDNIKVI

-1793 RQSVSAKAEAQNAL
+1793 RQSVGVKAEAQNAL

-1843 AQVNQNSIDA
+1843 AQVNQDSINA

-1891 TDEEQNAAIVQVE
+1891 TDEEQNIAIAQVE

-1914 AGAVTNADVAYLL
+1914 ASAVTNADVAYLL
-1927 HDGKNEIREIEPVI
+1927 HNEKNEIREIEPVI
-1941 NKKATAREQLTTLFN
+1941 NRKASAREQLTTLFN

-1962 EANVQATVEERNSIL
+1962 EANIQATVEERNSIL

-1998 QVDKTATLNLQTIH
+1998 QVDKTASLNLQTIH

-2034 VTHLVQNYRKVSD
+2034 VTALVQNYRKVSD

-2081 KRFNVALGDIE
+2081 KRFNVALSDIE

-2122 EQLAKVKALIDQYV
+2122 EQLAKVKVLIDQYV
-2136 ADGNRMVDEDATLN
+2136 ADGNRMIDEDATLN
-2150 DIKKDT
+2150 DIKQHT
-2156 QLIID
+2156 QFIVD
-2161 EILAIKLPAEVIKAS
+2161 EILAIKLPAEATKVS
-2176 PKVGQ
+2176 PKVIQ

-2190 KKEDKQEVRKVVKEL
+2190 KKEETHESRKVEKEL
-2205 PNTGSEEM
+2205 PNTGSEGM
-2213 DLPLKELALITGAAL
+2213 DLPLKEFALITGAAL
-2228 LARRRSKKEKE
+2228 LARRRTKNEKE

>member
-201 ATPADPTATPADPT
+201 ATPADPTA
-215 AGNGSAPVA
+215 GNGSAPVA

-296 FDSGDAKNY
+296 FDSGDA
-305 QAQGNVI
+305 
-312 ALGRIR
+312 
-318 GNDTNDHGDFNG
+318 
-330 IEKTLTVN
+330 
-338 PNSELIFEFN
+338 
-348 TMTTKNYQAQGN
+348 KNYQAQGN

-1776 NNNIKVI
+1776 NNIKVI

>member
-16 VGIFSTLIGTVLLL
+16 IGIFSTLIGTVLLL
-30 SNPNGAQALTTDH
+30 SNPNGAQALTTDN
-43 NVQGGSNQALPGNSQ
+43 NVQSDTNQATPVNSQ
-58 NTNADT
+58 DKDVAN
-64 NRDIVNDSQNTP
+64 NRGLANSAQNTP
-76 NAHATDNT
+76 NQSATTNQA
-84 STNQALTNHQNVDVA
+84 TNQALVNHNNGSIV
-99 NQVGPAPIQPS
+99 NQATPTSVQSSTPS
-110 ASPAQNNN
+110 AQNNN
-118 NSNAN
+118 HTDGNTTATETVSNAN
-123 STATEPAA
+123 
-131 NTNNN
+131 NNDV
-136 LASNN
+136 ASNN
-141 NTLNVPNNTD
+141 TTLNVPNKTNE
-151 NNDSARH
+151 NGSGGH

-174 PELVAIAEEASNRP
+174 PELVAIAEPASNRP

-195 APTDPN
+195 APADPN
-201 ATPADPTATPADPT
+201 ATPADPGAAA
-215 AGNGSAPVA
+215 AGNGGAPVA

-232 TDPNANNIGQNAPNE
+232 TDPNANNAGQNAPNE

-253 NNIRPSTNRSVPT
+253 NSIRPSTNRSVPS
-266 VTVVDNLPGYTL
+266 VTVVDNLPGFTL

-285 VFSHAMVRTSM
+285 VLSHAMVRTSM
-296 FDSGDAKNY
+296 FEAGSNRTY
-305 QAQGNVI
+305 QAQGNVL
-312 ALGRIR
+312 ALGRIS
-318 GNDTNDHGDFNG
+318 GTDASNHGDFNG
-330 IEKTLTVN
+330 IEKSLTVN

-348 TMTTKNYQAQGN
+348 TMPTKNGQGATN
-360 VIALGRIRGNDTN
+360 V
-373 DHGDFN
+373 
-379 GIEKTLTV
+379 
-387 NPNSELIFEF
+387 
-397 NTMTTKNYQGM
+397 
-408 TNLIIKNADNDTVI
+408 IIKNADTNDTI
-422 GEKVVAY
+422 AEKTVEG
-429 GPIWRLLKVP
+429 GPTLRLFKVP
-439 ENVSHLKIQ
+439 DNVRNLKIQ

-453 DAITDARGIYQLRDG
+453 DAITDARGIYQLKDG
-468 YKYYDFVD
+468 YKYYSFVD

-509 KNNGNFGASFNTDDF
+509 KNNGNSGASLDTDEF

-541 TKDFPSGN
+541 TKDFPSNN
-549 SGVDINDMNV
+549 SGVDVNDMNV
-559 TYDAANRIIT
+559 TYDAANRVIT
-569 IKSTGGGTGNSPA
+569 IKSTGGGTTNSPA

-613 TYKTYSQDFIN
+613 TYKTYTQDFIN
-624 SPAESHTVS
+624 SAAESHTVS

-673 RRAQTILDE
+673 KRAQTILAE

-696 DIDSLANQMQHTLIR
+696 DIDSLTNQMQHTLIR

-720 RKVDDMEDLVNQND
+720 QKADQMEDLVNQND

-742 AAIQVIEEHKN
+742 AAIQVIEEHKGN
-753 EIIGNIG
+753 IIGDIG

-784 TPVVKPNAKQAIRDK
+784 TPVVKPNAKKAIRDK
-799 AAKQREIIN
+799 ATKQREIIN
-808 HTPDATQDEIQDA
+808 ATPDATEDEIQDA
-821 LNQLTTDETDAIDN
+821 LNQLATDETDAIDN

-856 GAVAPQV
+856 GAVVPQV
-863 THKQAA
+863 THKKAA

-913 NQATTNDD
+913 NQATTNAD
-921 VDTAKGDGLNA
+921 VDNAKGDGLNA

-967 TQEERQAAIEKVNA
+967 TQEERQAAIDKVNA
-981 AVAVANTNILNANTN
+981 AVTAANTNILNANTN

-1004 NAIQGIQAIE
+1004 NAIQGIQAIT

-1022 AKNAIDQS
+1022 AKNAIDKS
-1030 AETQHNAIFN
+1030 AETQHNTIFN

-1101 NAVNEKAREAITN
+1101 NVVNDKAREAITN

-1133 NTLKNRALNDIG
+1133 NTLKNRALTDIG

-1174 QTATGVLTDLATAK
+1174 QTATGVLNDLATAK

-1206 LNQVDQDLATAINNI
+1206 LNQVDQELATAINNI
-1221 NQADTNA
+1221 NQADTNE

-1251 PAALAQTNQHYSA
+1251 PAALAQINQHYNA
-1264 KLVEINATPDA
+1264 KLAEINATPDA
-1275 TDDEKN
+1275 TNDEKN

-1292 QAIESIKQA
+1292 QAIESIKKA

-1388 NQAINAI
+1388 NQAVNAI

-1431 NEKEVALQAL
+1431 NEKEVASQAL

-1480 IKPAAR
+1480 VKPAAR

-1498 QINQDKEAT
+1498 KINQDKEAT
-1507 AEERQAA
+1507 AEERQVA
-1514 LDKINDLVAKAMTN
+1514 LDKINEFVNQAMTD
-1528 ITNDRTNQ
+1528 ITNNRTNQ
-1536 QVNDSTNQALDD
+1536 QVDDTTSQALDS
-1548 IALVTPD
+1548 IALVAPE

-1564 AVKQQYEAKKHEIE
+1564 AVKQQYEAKKQEIE

-1593 QLANNEKRA
+1593 QLANNEKLA
-1602 LQNINQAIANNDVK
+1602 LQNINQAVTNNDVK
-1616 RVESNGIATLKGV
+1616 RVETNGIATLKGV
-1629 EPHIVVKPE
+1629 QPHIVIKPE
-1638 AQEAIKASADNQVES
+1638 AQQAIKASAENQVES
-1653 IKDTPHATT
+1653 IKDTPHATV
-1662 DELDEANQQINDT
+1662 DELDEANQLISDT
-1675 LKQGQ
+1675 LKQAQ
-1680 QDIDNTTQDAA
+1680 QEIENTNQDAA
-1691 VNDVRNQTIKA
+1691 VTDVRNQTIKA

-1711 RKRAALDN
+1711 RKRAALDS
-1719 IDESNNNQLDA
+1719 IEENNKNQLDA
-1730 IRNTLDTTQDERN
+1730 IRNTLDTTQDERD
-1743 VAIAA
+1743 VAIDT
-1748 LNKIVNAIKND
+1748 LNKIVNTIKND

-1767 EVDQTEADG
+1767 EVDRTETDG
-1776 NNNIKVI
+1776 NDNIKVI

-1793 RQSVSAKAEAQNAL
+1793 RQSVGVKAEAQNAL

-1843 AQVNQNSIDA
+1843 AQVNQDSINA

-1891 TDEEQNAAIVQVE
+1891 TDEEQNIAIAQVE

-1914 AGAVTNADVAYLL
+1914 TSAVTNADVAYLL
-1927 HDGKNEIREIEPVI
+1927 HNEKNEIREIEPVI
-1941 NKKATAREQLTTLFN
+1941 NRKASAREQLTTLFN

-1962 EANVQATVEERNSIL
+1962 EANIQATVEERNSIL

-1998 QVDKTATLNLQTIH
+1998 QVDKTASLNLQTIH

-2034 VTHLVQNYRKVSD
+2034 VTALVQNYRKVSD

-2081 KRFNVALGDIE
+2081 KRFNVALSDIE

-2122 EQLAKVKALIDQYV
+2122 EQLAKVKVLIDQYV
-2136 ADGNRMVDEDATLN
+2136 ADGNRMIDEDATLN
-2150 DIKKDT
+2150 DIKQHT
-2156 QLIID
+2156 QFIVD
-2161 EILAIKLPAEVIKAS
+2161 EILAIKLPAEATKVS
-2176 PKVGQ
+2176 PKVIQ

-2190 KKEDKQEVRKVVKEL
+2190 KKEETHESRKVEKEL
-2205 PNTGSEEM
+2205 PNTGSEGM
-2213 DLPLKELALITGAAL
+2213 DLPLKEFALITGAAL
-2228 LARRRSKKEKE
+2228 LARRRTKNEKE

>member
-43 NVQGGSNQALPGNSQ
+43 NVQGGSNQALPGNSP

-64 NRDIVNDSQNTP
+64 NRDIVNGSQNTP

-84 STNQALTNHQNVDVA
+84 STNQALTNHQNVGVA
-99 NQVGPAPIQPS
+99 NQVAPAPIQPS
-110 ASPAQNNN
+110 TSSASNNN
-118 NSNAN
+118 HSDAN

-195 APTDPN
+195 APADPN
-201 ATPADPTATPADPT
+201 ATPADPT

-224 ITAPYTPT
+224 ITAPFTPT

-247 VLSFDD
+247 VLTFDD

-312 ALGRIR
+312 ALGRIK
-318 GNDTNDHGDFNG
+318 GNDTNDHGG
-330 IEKTLTVN
+330 
-338 PNSELIFEFN
+338 
-348 TMTTKNYQAQGN
+348 
-360 VIALGRIRGNDTN
+360 
-373 DHGDFN
+373 FN

-606 VTFNDTL
+606 VTFNDIL
-613 TYKTYSQDFIN
+613 TYKTYTQDFIN

-666 DIFNDLK
+666 DIFNELK

-696 DIDSLANQMQHTLIR
+696 DIDSLVNQMQHTLIR

-808 HTPDATQDEIQDA
+808 NTPDATQDEIQDA

-981 AVAVANTNILNANTN
+981 AVAAANTNILNANTN

-1101 NAVNEKAREAITN
+1101 NAVNDKAREAITN

-1119 GATREEKQ
+1119 GVTREEKQ

-1188 KQEINQNTNATTE
+1188 KQEINQNTNATDE

-1251 PAALAQTNQHYSA
+1251 PTALAQINQHYNA
-1264 KLVEINATPDA
+1264 KLAEINATPDA

-1395 DNVEAEVVIK
+1395 DNVEAKVVIK

-1431 NEKEVALQAL
+1431 NEKEVALLAL

-1480 IKPAAR
+1480 VKPAAR

-1555 HIVRAAARD
+1555 HIVRATARD

-1602 LQNINQAIANNDVK
+1602 LQNIDQAIANNDVK

-1914 AGAVTNADVAYLL
+1914 ASAVTNADVAYLL

-1956 DKKQAI
+1956 DKKLAI

-1998 QVDKTATLNLQTIH
+1998 QVDKTASLNLQTIH

-2136 ADGNRMVDEDATLN
+2136 ADGIRMIDEDATLN
-2150 DIKKDT
+2150 DIKQHT
-2156 QLIID
+2156 QFIVD
-2161 EILAIKLPAEVIKAS
+2161 EILAIKLPAEATKVL

-2181 PAPKVCTPI
+2181 PAPKLCTSI
-2190 KKEDKQEVRKVVKEL
+2190 KKVDKQEVRKVVKEL

-2228 LARRRSKKEKE
+2228 LARRRNKNEKE

>member
-30 SNPNGAQALTTDH
+30 SNPNGAQALTTDN
-43 NVQGGSNQALPGNSQ
+43 NVQSDTNQATPVNSQ
-58 NTNADT
+58 DKDVAN
-64 NRDIVNDSQNTP
+64 NRGLANSAQNTP
-76 NAHATDNT
+76 NQSATTNQA
-84 STNQALTNHQNVDVA
+84 TNQALVNHNNGSIV
-99 NQVGPAPIQPS
+99 NQATPTSVQSSTPS
-110 ASPAQNNN
+110 AQNNN
-118 NSNAN
+118 HTDGNTTATETVSNAN
-123 STATEPAA
+123 
-131 NTNNN
+131 NND
-136 LASNN
+136 AVSNN
-141 NTLNVPNNTD
+141 TTLNVPNKTNE
-151 NNDSARH
+151 NGSGGH

-174 PELVAIAEEASNRP
+174 PELVAIAEPASNRP
-188 KKRSRRA
+188 KKRSKRA
-195 APTDPN
+195 APADPN
-201 ATPADPTATPADPT
+201 ATPADPAAAA
-215 AGNGSAPVA
+215 AGNGGAPVA

-232 TDPNANNIGQNAPNE
+232 TDPNANNAGQNAPNE

-253 NNIRPSTNRSVPT
+253 NGIRPSTNRSVPS
-266 VTVVDNLPGYTL
+266 VTVVDNLPGFTL

-296 FDSGDAKNY
+296 FDSADAKNY

-312 ALGRIR
+312 ALGRI
-318 GNDTNDHGDFNG
+318 
-330 IEKTLTVN
+330 K
-338 PNSELIFEFN
+338 
-348 TMTTKNYQAQGN
+348 
-360 VIALGRIRGNDTN
+360 GNDTN

-397 NTMTTKNYQGM
+397 NTMTTKNYQGV

-422 GEKVVAY
+422 AEKSVAY
-429 GPIWRLLKVP
+429 GPIWRLFKVP

-524 VYKIQ
+524 VYQVQ

-541 TKDFPSGN
+541 TKDFPSSN
-549 SGVDINDMNV
+549 SGVDMNDFNV
-559 TYDAANRIIT
+559 TYDAANRVIT
-569 IKSTGGGTGNSPA
+569 IKSTGGGSGNSPA

-613 TYKTYSQDFIN
+613 TYKTYTQDFIN
-624 SPAESHTVS
+624 SPAESHTVR

-696 DIDSLANQMQHTLIR
+696 DIDSLTNQMQHTLIR

-720 RKVDDMEDLVNQND
+720 KKVDQMEDLVNQND

-784 TPVVKPNAKQAIRDK
+784 TPVVKPNAKKAIRDK
-799 AAKQREIIN
+799 ATKQREIIN
-808 HTPDATQDEIQDA
+808 ATPDATEDEIQDA
-821 LNQLTTDETDAIDN
+821 LNQLATDETDAIDN

-844 VETAKN
+844 VEIAKN

-856 GAVAPQV
+856 GAVVPQV

-913 NQATTNDD
+913 NQATTNAD
-921 VDTAKGDGLNA
+921 VDNAKGDGLNA

-967 TQEERQAAIEKVNA
+967 TQEERQAAIDKVNA
-981 AVAVANTNILNANTN
+981 AVTAANTNILNANTN

-1004 NAIQGIQAIE
+1004 NAIQGIQAIT

-1022 AKNAIDQS
+1022 AKNAIDKS
-1030 AETQHNAIFN
+1030 AETQHNTIFN

-1101 NAVNEKAREAITN
+1101 NVVNDKAREAITN

-1133 NTLKNRALNDIG
+1133 NTLKNRALTDIG

-1174 QTATGVLTDLATAK
+1174 QTATGVLNDLATAK

-1206 LNQVDQDLATAINNI
+1206 LNQVDQELATAINNI

-1251 PAALAQTNQHYSA
+1251 PAALAQINQHYNA
-1264 KLVEINATPDA
+1264 KLAEINATPDA
-1275 TDDEKN
+1275 TNDEKN
-1281 AAINTLNQDRQ
+1281 AAINTLNLDRQ

-1381 DQVDATT
+1381 DQVDTTT
-1388 NQAINAI
+1388 NQALKAI

-1431 NEKEVALQAL
+1431 NEKEVASQAL

-1480 IKPAAR
+1480 VKPAAR

-1498 QINQDKEAT
+1498 KINQDKEAT
-1507 AEERQAA
+1507 AEERQVA
-1514 LDKINDLVAKAMTN
+1514 LDKINEFVNQAMTD
-1528 ITNDRTNQ
+1528 ITNNRTNQ
-1536 QVNDSTNQALDD
+1536 QVDDTTSQALDS

-1564 AVKQQYEAKKHEIE
+1564 AVKQQYEAKKREIE

-1593 QLANNEKRA
+1593 QLANNKKRA
-1602 LQNINQAIANNDVK
+1602 LQNINQAVTNNDVK
-1616 RVESNGIATLKGV
+1616 RVETNGIATLKGV
-1629 EPHIVVKPE
+1629 QPHIVIKPE
-1638 AQEAIKASADNQVES
+1638 AQQAIKASAENQVES
-1653 IKDTPHATT
+1653 IKDTPHATV
-1662 DELDEANQQINDT
+1662 DELDEANQLISDT
-1675 LKQGQ
+1675 LKQAQ
-1680 QDIDNTTQDAA
+1680 QEIENTNQDAA
-1691 VNDVRNQTIKA
+1691 VTDVRNQTIKA

-1711 RKRAALDN
+1711 RKRAALDS
-1719 IDESNNNQLDA
+1719 IEENNKNQLDA
-1730 IRNTLDTTQDERN
+1730 IRNTLDTTQDERD
-1743 VAIAA
+1743 VAIDT
-1748 LNKIVNAIKND
+1748 LNKIVNTIKND

-1767 EVDQTEADG
+1767 EVDRTETDG
-1776 NNNIKVI
+1776 NDNIKVI

-1793 RQSVSAKAEAQNAL
+1793 RQSVGVKAEAQNAL

-1843 AQVNQNSIDA
+1843 AQVNQDSINA

-1891 TDEEQNAAIVQVE
+1891 TDEEQNIAIAQVE

-1914 AGAVTNADVAYLL
+1914 ASAVTNADVAYLL
-1927 HDGKNEIREIEPVI
+1927 HDEKNEIREIEPVI
-1941 NKKATAREQLTTLFN
+1941 NRKASAREQLTTLFN

-1962 EANVQATVEERNSIL
+1962 EANIQATVEERNSIL

-1998 QVDKTATLNLQTIH
+1998 QVDKTASLNLQTIH

-2034 VTHLVQNYRKVSD
+2034 VTALVQNYRKVSN

-2081 KRFNVALGDIE
+2081 KRFNVALSDIE

-2122 EQLAKVKALIDQYV
+2122 EQLAKVKVLIDQYV
-2136 ADGNRMVDEDATLN
+2136 ADGNRMIDEDATLN
-2150 DIKKDT
+2150 DIKQHT
-2156 QLIID
+2156 QFIVD
-2161 EILAIKLPAEVIKAS
+2161 EILAIKLPAEETKVS
-2176 PKVGQ
+2176 PKEIQ

-2190 KKEDKQEVRKVVKEL
+2190 KKEETHESRKVEKEL
-2205 PNTGSEEM
+2205 PNTGSEGM
-2213 DLPLKELALITGAAL
+2213 DLPLKEFALITGAAL
-2228 LARRRSKKEKE
+2228 LARRRTKNEKE

>member
-16 VGIFSTLIGTVLLL
+16 IGIFSTLIGTVLLL
-30 SNPNGAQALTTDH
+30 SNPNGAQALTTDN
-43 NVQGGSNQALPGNSQ
+43 NVQSDTNQATPVNSQ
-58 NTNADT
+58 DKDVAN
-64 NRDIVNDSQNTP
+64 NRGLANSAQNTP
-76 NAHATDNT
+76 NQSATTNQA
-84 STNQALTNHQNVDVA
+84 TNQALVNHNNGSIV
-99 NQVGPAPIQPS
+99 NQATPTSVQSSTPS
-110 ASPAQNNN
+110 AQNNN
-118 NSNAN
+118 HTDGNTTATETVSNAN
-123 STATEPAA
+123 
-131 NTNNN
+131 NNDV
-136 LASNN
+136 ASNN
-141 NTLNVPNNTD
+141 TTLNVPNKTNE
-151 NNDSARH
+151 NGSGGH

-174 PELVAIAEEASNRP
+174 PELVAIAEPASNRP

-195 APTDPN
+195 APADPN
-201 ATPADPTATPADPT
+201 ATPADPGAAA
-215 AGNGSAPVA
+215 AGNGGAPVA

-232 TDPNANNIGQNAPNE
+232 TDPNANNAGQNAPNE

-253 NNIRPSTNRSVPT
+253 NSIRPSTNRSVPS
-266 VTVVDNLPGYTL
+266 VTVVDNLPGFTL

-285 VFSHAMVRTSM
+285 VLSHAMVRTSM
-296 FDSGDAKNY
+296 FEAGSNRTY
-305 QAQGNVI
+305 QAQGNVL
-312 ALGRIR
+312 ALGRIS
-318 GNDTNDHGDFNG
+318 GTDASNHGDFNG
-330 IEKTLTVN
+330 IEKSLTVN

-348 TMTTKNYQAQGN
+348 TMPTKNGQGATN
-360 VIALGRIRGNDTN
+360 V
-373 DHGDFN
+373 
-379 GIEKTLTV
+379 
-387 NPNSELIFEF
+387 
-397 NTMTTKNYQGM
+397 
-408 TNLIIKNADNDTVI
+408 IIKNADTNDTI
-422 GEKVVAY
+422 AEKTVEG
-429 GPIWRLLKVP
+429 GPTLRLFKVP
-439 ENVSHLKIQ
+439 DNVRNLKIQ

-453 DAITDARGIYQLRDG
+453 DAITDARGIYQLKDG
-468 YKYYDFVD
+468 YKYYSFVD

-509 KNNGNFGASFNTDDF
+509 KNNGNSGASLDTDEF

-541 TKDFPSGN
+541 TKDFPSNN
-549 SGVDINDMNV
+549 SGVDVNDMNV
-559 TYDAANRIIT
+559 TYDAANRVIT
-569 IKSTGGGTGNSPA
+569 IKSNGGGTTNSPA

-613 TYKTYSQDFIN
+613 TYKTYTQDFIN
-624 SPAESHTVS
+624 SAAESHTVS

-673 RRAQTILDE
+673 KRAQTILAE

-696 DIDSLANQMQHTLIR
+696 DIDSLTNQMQHTLIR

-720 RKVDDMEDLVNQND
+720 QKADQMEDLVNQND

-742 AAIQVIEEHKN
+742 AAIQVIEEHKGN
-753 EIIGNIG
+753 IIGDIG

-784 TPVVKPNAKQAIRDK
+784 TPVVKPNAKKAIRDK
-799 AAKQREIIN
+799 ATKQREIIN
-808 HTPDATQDEIQDA
+808 ATPDATEDEIQDA
-821 LNQLTTDETDAIDN
+821 LNQLATDETDAIDN

-856 GAVAPQV
+856 GAVVPQV
-863 THKQAA
+863 THKKAA

-913 NQATTNDD
+913 NQATTNAD
-921 VDTAKGDGLNA
+921 VDNAKGDGLNA

-967 TQEERQAAIEKVNA
+967 TQEERQAAIDKVNA
-981 AVAVANTNILNANTN
+981 AVTAANTNILNANTN

-1004 NAIQGIQAIE
+1004 NAIQGIQAIT

-1022 AKNAIDQS
+1022 AKNAIDKS
-1030 AETQHNAIFN
+1030 AETQHNTIFN

-1101 NAVNEKAREAITN
+1101 NVVNDKAREAITN

-1133 NTLKNRALNDIG
+1133 NTLKNRALTDIG

-1174 QTATGVLTDLATAK
+1174 QTATGVLNDLATAK

-1206 LNQVDQDLATAINNI
+1206 LNQVDQELATAINNI
-1221 NQADTNA
+1221 NQADTNE

-1251 PAALAQTNQHYSA
+1251 PAALAQINQHYNA
-1264 KLVEINATPDA
+1264 KLAEINATPDA
-1275 TDDEKN
+1275 TNDEKN

-1388 NQAINAI
+1388 NQAVNAI

-1431 NEKEVALQAL
+1431 NEKEVASQAL

-1456 TNSQVNQA
+1456 TNNQVNQA

-1480 IKPAAR
+1480 VKPAAR

-1498 QINQDKEAT
+1498 KINQDKEAT
-1507 AEERQAA
+1507 AEERQVA
-1514 LDKINDLVAKAMTN
+1514 LDKINEFVNQAMTD
-1528 ITNDRTNQ
+1528 ITNNRTNQ
-1536 QVNDSTNQALDD
+1536 QVDDTTSQALDS
-1548 IALVTPD
+1548 IALVAPE

-1564 AVKQQYEAKKHEIE
+1564 AVKQQYEAKKQEIE

-1593 QLANNEKRA
+1593 QLANNEKLA
-1602 LQNINQAIANNDVK
+1602 LQNINQAVTNNDVK
-1616 RVESNGIATLKGV
+1616 RVETNGIATLKGV
-1629 EPHIVVKPE
+1629 QPHIVIKPE
-1638 AQEAIKASADNQVES
+1638 AQQAIKASAENQVES
-1653 IKDTPHATT
+1653 IKDTPHATV
-1662 DELDEANQQINDT
+1662 DELDEANQLISDT
-1675 LKQGQ
+1675 LKQAQ
-1680 QDIDNTTQDAA
+1680 QEIENTNQDAA
-1691 VNDVRNQTIKA
+1691 VTDVRNQTIKA

-1711 RKRAALDN
+1711 RKRAALDS
-1719 IDESNNNQLDA
+1719 IEENNKNQLDA
-1730 IRNTLDTTQDERN
+1730 IRNTLDTTQDERD
-1743 VAIAA
+1743 VAIDT
-1748 LNKIVNAIKND
+1748 LNKIVNTIKND

-1767 EVDQTEADG
+1767 EVDRTATDG
-1776 NNNIKVI
+1776 NDNIKVI

-1793 RQSVSAKAEAQNAL
+1793 RQSVGVKAEAQNAL

-1843 AQVNQNSIDA
+1843 AQVNQDSINA

-1891 TDEEQNAAIVQVE
+1891 TDEEQNIAIAQVE

-1914 AGAVTNADVAYLL
+1914 ASAVTNADVAYLL
-1927 HDGKNEIREIEPVI
+1927 HNEKNEIREIEPVI
-1941 NKKATAREQLTTLFN
+1941 NRKASAREQLTTLFN

-1962 EANVQATVEERNSIL
+1962 EANIQATVEERNSIL

-1998 QVDKTATLNLQTIH
+1998 QVDKTASLNLQTIH

-2034 VTHLVQNYRKVSD
+2034 VTALVQNYRKVSD

-2054 KAITALKLQMDEE
+2054 KAITALKFQMDEE

-2081 KRFNVALGDIE
+2081 KRFNVALSDIE

-2122 EQLAKVKALIDQYV
+2122 EQLAKVKVLIDQYV
-2136 ADGNRMVDEDATLN
+2136 ADGNRMIDEDATLN
-2150 DIKKDT
+2150 DIKQHT
-2156 QLIID
+2156 QFIVD
-2161 EILAIKLPAEVIKAS
+2161 EILAIKLPAEATKVS
-2176 PKVGQ
+2176 PKVIQ

-2190 KKEDKQEVRKVVKEL
+2190 KKEETHESRKVEKEL
-2205 PNTGSEEM
+2205 PNTGSEGM
-2213 DLPLKELALITGAAL
+2213 DLPLKEFALITGAAF
-2228 LARRRSKKEKE
+2228 LARRRTKNEKE

>member
-30 SNPNGAQALTTDH
+30 SNPNGAQALTTDN
-43 NVQGGSNQALPGNSQ
+43 NVQSDTNQATPVNSQ
-58 NTNADT
+58 DT
-64 NRDIVNDSQNTP
+64 NVANNRGLINSAQNTP
-76 NAHATDNT
+76 NQSATTNQ
-84 STNQALTNHQNVDVA
+84 STNQALVNHNNGSIA
-99 NQVGPAPIQPS
+99 NQATPAPIQPS

-118 NSNAN
+118 HSDAN
-123 STATEPAA
+123 STATETVSNA
-131 NTNNN
+131 NNN
-136 LASNN
+136 DVVSNN
-141 NTLNVPNNTD
+141 TTLNVPNRTNE
-151 NNDSARH
+151 NGSGGH

-174 PELVAIAEEASNRP
+174 PELVAIAEQASNRP

-195 APTDPN
+195 APADPN
-201 ATPADPTATPADPT
+201 ATPADPAAAAANGTVP
-215 AGNGSAPVA
+215 AGN
-224 ITAPYTPT
+224 TAPYTPT
-232 TDPNANNIGQNAPNE
+232 TDPNANNAGQNAPNE

-253 NNIRPSTNRSVPT
+253 NGIRPSTNRSVPS
-266 VTVVDNLPGYTL
+266 VTVVDNLPGFTL

-312 ALGRIR
+312 ALGRIK

-330 IEKTLTVN
+330 IEK
-338 PNSELIFEFN
+338 S
-348 TMTTKNYQAQGN
+348 
-360 VIALGRIRGNDTN
+360 
-373 DHGDFN
+373 
-379 GIEKTLTV
+379 LTV

-397 NTMTTKNYQGM
+397 NTMTTKNYQGV

-422 GEKVVAY
+422 AEKSVAY
-429 GPIWRLLKVP
+429 GPIWRLFKVP
-439 ENVSHLKIQ
+439 DNVSHLKIQ

-524 VYKIQ
+524 VYKVQ

-541 TKDFPSGN
+541 TKDFPSSN
-549 SGVDINDMNV
+549 SGVDMNDFNV
-559 TYDAANRIIT
+559 TYDAANRVIT
-569 IKSTGGGTGNSPA
+569 IKSTGGGSGNSPA

-613 TYKTYSQDFIN
+613 TYKTYTQDFIN

-666 DIFNDLK
+666 DIFNGLK

-696 DIDSLANQMQHTLIR
+696 DIDSLTNQMQHTLIR

-720 RKVDDMEDLVNQND
+720 KKVDQMEDLVNQND

-753 EIIGNIG
+753 EIIGDIG
-760 DQTTDD
+760 DQTTDA

-784 TPVVKPNAKQAIRDK
+784 TPVVKPNAKKAIRDK
-799 AAKQREIIN
+799 ATKQREIIN
-808 HTPDATQDEIQDA
+808 ATPDATEDEIQDA
-821 LNQLTTDETDAIDN
+821 INQLATDETDAIDN

-856 GAVAPQV
+856 GAVVPQV
-863 THKQAA
+863 THKKAA

-894 KNAALNEL
+894 KDAALNEL

-913 NQATTNDD
+913 NQATTNAD
-921 VDTAKGDGLNA
+921 VDNAKGDGLNA

-967 TQEERQAAIEKVNA
+967 TQEERQAAIDKVNA
-981 AVAVANTNILNANTN
+981 AVTAANTNILNANTN
-996 ADVEQVKT
+996 ANVEQVKT
-1004 NAIQGIQAIE
+1004 NAIQGIQAIT

-1022 AKNAIDQS
+1022 AKNAIDKS
-1030 AETQHNAIFN
+1030 AETQHNTIFN

-1101 NAVNEKAREAITN
+1101 NAVNDKAREAITN

-1133 NTLKNRALNDIG
+1133 NTLKNRALTDIG

-1151 MVNSIRDDAVNQIGA
+1151 MVNSIRDDAVNQIGG

-1174 QTATGVLTDLATAK
+1174 QTATGVLNDLATAK

-1206 LNQVDQDLATAINNI
+1206 LNQVDQELATAINNI

-1251 PAALAQTNQHYSA
+1251 PAALAQINQHYNA
-1264 KLVEINATPDA
+1264 KLAEINATPDA
-1275 TDDEKN
+1275 MNDEKN

-1338 VAKRIEAVKQTPNAT
+1338 VAKRIEAVKQIPNAT

-1388 NQAINAI
+1388 NQAVNAI

-1431 NEKEVALQAL
+1431 NEKEVASQAL
-1441 AKEKEKALAAIDQAQ
+1441 TKEKEKALAAIDQAQ

-1480 IKPAAR
+1480 VKPAAR

-1498 QINQDKEAT
+1498 KINQDKEAT
-1507 AEERQAA
+1507 AEERQVA
-1514 LDKINDLVAKAMTN
+1514 LDKINEFVNQAMTD
-1528 ITNDRTNQ
+1528 ITNNRTNQ
-1536 QVNDSTNQALDD
+1536 QVDDTTSQALDS
-1548 IALVTPD
+1548 IALVTPE
-1555 HIVRAAARD
+1555 HIVRAGARD
-1564 AVKQQYEAKKHEIE
+1564 AVKQQYEAKKQEIE

-1593 QLANNEKRA
+1593 QLANNEKLA
-1602 LQNINQAIANNDVK
+1602 LQNINQAVTNNDVK
-1616 RVESNGIATLKGV
+1616 RVETNGIATLKGV
-1629 EPHIVVKPE
+1629 QPHIVIKPE
-1638 AQEAIKASADNQVES
+1638 AQQAIKASAENQVES
-1653 IKDTPHATT
+1653 IKDTPHATV
-1662 DELDEANQQINDT
+1662 DELDEANQLISDT
-1675 LKQGQ
+1675 LKKAQ
-1680 QDIDNTTQDAA
+1680 QEIENTNQDAA
-1691 VNDVRNQTIKA
+1691 VTDVRNQTIKA

-1711 RKRAALDN
+1711 RKRAALDS
-1719 IDESNNNQLDA
+1719 IEENNKNQLDA
-1730 IRNTLDTTQDERN
+1730 IRNTLDTTQDERD
-1743 VAIAA
+1743 VAIDT
-1748 LNKIVNAIKND
+1748 LNKIVNTIKND

-1767 EVDQTEADG
+1767 EVDRTETDG
-1776 NNNIKVI
+1776 NDNIKVI

-1793 RQSVSAKAEAQNAL
+1793 RQSVGVKAEAQNAL

-1843 AQVNQNSIDA
+1843 AQVNQDSINA

-1891 TDEEQNAAIVQVE
+1891 TDEEQNAAIAQVE

-1914 AGAVTNADVAYLL
+1914 ASAVTNADVAYLL
-1927 HDGKNEIREIEPVI
+1927 HDEKNEIREIEPVI
-1941 NKKATAREQLTTLFN
+1941 NRKASAREQLTTLFN

-1962 EANVQATVEERNSIL
+1962 EANIQATVEERNSIL

-1998 QVDKTATLNLQTIH
+1998 QVDKTASLNLQTIH

-2022 DAEKTINDDLAR
+2022 DVEKTINDDLAR
-2034 VTHLVQNYRKVSD
+2034 VTALVQNYRKVSD

-2122 EQLAKVKALIDQYV
+2122 EQLAKVKVLIDQYV
-2136 ADGNRMVDEDATLN
+2136 ADGNRMIDEDATLN
-2150 DIKKDT
+2150 DIKQHT
-2156 QLIID
+2156 QFIVD
-2161 EILAIKLPAEVIKAS
+2161 EILAIKLPAEATKVS
-2176 PKVGQ
+2176 PKVIQ
-2181 PAPKVCTPI
+2181 SAPKVCTPI
-2190 KKEDKQEVRKVVKEL
+2190 KKEETHESRKVEKEL
-2205 PNTGSEEM
+2205 PNTGSEGM
-2213 DLPLKELALITGAAL
+2213 DLPLKEFALITGAAL
-2228 LARRRSKKEKE
+2228 LARRRTKNEKE

>member
-30 SNPNGAQALTTDH
+30 SNPNGAQALTTDN
-43 NVQGGSNQALPGNSQ
+43 NVQSDTNQATPVNSQ
-58 NTNADT
+58 DT
-64 NRDIVNDSQNTP
+64 NVANNRGLANSAQNTP
-76 NAHATDNT
+76 NQSATTNQ
-84 STNQALTNHQNVDVA
+84 STNQALVNHNNGSIA
-99 NQVGPAPIQPS
+99 NQATPTSVQSSTPS
-110 ASPAQNNN
+110 AQNNN
-118 NSNAN
+118 HTDGNTTATETVSNAN
-123 STATEPAA
+123 
-131 NTNNN
+131 NKDVV
-136 LASNN
+136 SNN
-141 NTLNVPNNTD
+141 TTLNVPNKTNE
-151 NNDSARH
+151 NGSGGH

-174 PELVAIAEEASNRP
+174 PELVAIAEQASNRP

-195 APTDPN
+195 APADPN
-201 ATPADPTATPADPT
+201 ATPADPAAAA
-215 AGNGSAPVA
+215 AGNGGAPVA

-232 TDPNANNIGQNAPNE
+232 TDPNANNAGQNAPNE

-253 NNIRPSTNRSVPT
+253 NGIRPSTNRSVPS
-266 VTVVDNLPGYTL
+266 VTVVDNLPGFTL

-312 ALGRIR
+312 ALGRIK

-330 IEKTLTVN
+330 IEK
-338 PNSELIFEFN
+338 S
-348 TMTTKNYQAQGN
+348 
-360 VIALGRIRGNDTN
+360 
-373 DHGDFN
+373 
-379 GIEKTLTV
+379 LTV

-397 NTMTTKNYQGM
+397 NTMTTKNYQGV

-422 GEKVVAY
+422 AEKSVAY
-429 GPIWRLLKVP
+429 GPIWRLFKVP

-524 VYKIQ
+524 VYKVQ

-541 TKDFPSGN
+541 TKDFPSIN
-549 SGVDINDMNV
+549 SGVDMNDFNV
-559 TYDAANRIIT
+559 TYDAANRVIT
-569 IKSTGGGTGNSPA
+569 IKSTGGGSGNSPA

-613 TYKTYSQDFIN
+613 TYKTYTQDFIN

-696 DIDSLANQMQHTLIR
+696 DIDSLTNQMQHTLIR

-720 RKVDDMEDLVNQND
+720 KKVDQMEDLVNQND

-784 TPVVKPNAKQAIRDK
+784 TPVVKPNAKKAIRDK
-799 AAKQREIIN
+799 ATKQREIIN
-808 HTPDATQDEIQDA
+808 ATPDATEDEIQDA
-821 LNQLTTDETDAIDN
+821 LNQLATDETDAIDN

-844 VETAKN
+844 VEIAKN

-856 GAVAPQV
+856 GAVVPQV

-913 NQATTNDD
+913 NQATTNAD
-921 VDTAKGDGLNA
+921 VDNAKGDGLNA

-967 TQEERQAAIEKVNA
+967 TQEERQAAIDKVNA
-981 AVAVANTNILNANTN
+981 AVTAANTNILNANTN

-1004 NAIQGIQAIE
+1004 NAIQGIQAIT

-1022 AKNAIDQS
+1022 AKNAIDKS
-1030 AETQHNAIFN
+1030 AETQHNTIFN

-1101 NAVNEKAREAITN
+1101 NAVNDKAREAITN

-1133 NTLKNRALNDIG
+1133 NTLKNRALTDIG

-1174 QTATGVLTDLATAK
+1174 QTATGVLNDLATAK

-1206 LNQVDQDLATAINNI
+1206 LNQVDQELATAINNI

-1251 PAALAQTNQHYSA
+1251 PAALAQINQHYNA
-1264 KLVEINATPDA
+1264 KLAEINATPDA
-1275 TDDEKN
+1275 TNDEKN

-1360 VNQINQLKDQAF
+1360 VNQINQLKDQAI

-1381 DQVDATT
+1381 DQVDTTT
-1388 NQAINAI
+1388 NQAVNAI

-1405 PKAIAD
+1405 PTAIAD

-1431 NEKEVALQAL
+1431 NEKEVASQAL

-1480 IKPAAR
+1480 VKPAAR

-1498 QINQDKEAT
+1498 KINQDKEAT
-1507 AEERQAA
+1507 AEERQVA
-1514 LDKINDLVAKAMTN
+1514 LDKINEFVNQAMTD
-1528 ITNDRTNQ
+1528 ITNNRTNQ
-1536 QVNDSTNQALDD
+1536 QVDDTTSQALDS
-1548 IALVTPD
+1548 IALVAPE

-1564 AVKQQYEAKKHEIE
+1564 AVKQQYEAKKQEIE

-1593 QLANNEKRA
+1593 QLANNEKLA
-1602 LQNINQAIANNDVK
+1602 LQNINQAVTNNDVK
-1616 RVESNGIATLKGV
+1616 RVETNGIATLKGV
-1629 EPHIVVKPE
+1629 QPHIVIKPE
-1638 AQEAIKASADNQVES
+1638 AQQAIKATAENQVES
-1653 IKDTPHATT
+1653 IKDTPHATV
-1662 DELDEANQQINDT
+1662 DELDEANQLISDT
-1675 LKQGQ
+1675 LKQAQ
-1680 QDIDNTTQDAA
+1680 QEIENTNQDAA
-1691 VNDVRNQTIKA
+1691 VTDVRNQTIKA

-1711 RKRAALDN
+1711 RKRAALDS
-1719 IDESNNNQLDA
+1719 IEENNKNQLDA
-1730 IRNTLDTTQDERN
+1730 IRNTLDTTQDERD
-1743 VAIAA
+1743 VAIDT
-1748 LNKIVNAIKND
+1748 LNKIVNTIKND

-1767 EVDQTEADG
+1767 EVDRTETDG
-1776 NNNIKVI
+1776 NDNIKVI

-1793 RQSVSAKAEAQNAL
+1793 RQSVGVKAEAQNAL

-1843 AQVNQNSIDA
+1843 AQVNQDSIDA

-1891 TDEEQNAAIVQVE
+1891 TDEEQNIAIAQVE

-1914 AGAVTNADVAYLL
+1914 ASAVTNADVAYLL
-1927 HDGKNEIREIEPVI
+1927 HDEKNEIREIEPVI
-1941 NKKATAREQLTTLFN
+1941 NRKASAREQLTTLFN

-1962 EANVQATVEERNSIL
+1962 EANIQATVEERNSIL

-1998 QVDKTATLNLQTIH
+1998 QVDKTASLNLQTIH

-2034 VTHLVQNYRKVSD
+2034 VTALVQNYRKVSN

-2081 KRFNVALGDIE
+2081 KRFNVALSDIE

-2122 EQLAKVKALIDQYV
+2122 EQLAKVKVLIDQYV
-2136 ADGNRMVDEDATLN
+2136 ADGNRMIDEDATLN
-2150 DIKKDT
+2150 DIKQHT
-2156 QLIID
+2156 QFIVD
-2161 EILAIKLPAEVIKAS
+2161 EILAIKLPAEATKVS
-2176 PKVGQ
+2176 PKEIQ

-2190 KKEDKQEVRKVVKEL
+2190 KKEETHESRKVEKEL
-2205 PNTGSEEM
+2205 PNTGSEGM
-2213 DLPLKELALITGAAL
+2213 DLPLKEFALITGAAL
-2228 LARRRSKKEKE
+2228 LARRRTKNEKE

>member
-43 NVQGGSNQALPGNSQ
+43 NVQGGSNQALPGNSP

-64 NRDIVNDSQNTP
+64 NRDIVNGSQNTP

-84 STNQALTNHQNVDVA
+84 STNQALTNHQNVGVA
-99 NQVGPAPIQPS
+99 NQVAPAPIQPS
-110 ASPAQNNN
+110 TSSASNNN
-118 NSNAN
+118 HSDAN

-195 APTDPN
+195 APADPN
-201 ATPADPTATPADPT
+201 ATPADPT

-224 ITAPYTPT
+224 ITAPFTPT

-247 VLSFDD
+247 VLTFDD

-312 ALGRIR
+312 ALGRIK
-318 GNDTNDHGDFNG
+318 GNDTNDHGG
-330 IEKTLTVN
+330 
-338 PNSELIFEFN
+338 
-348 TMTTKNYQAQGN
+348 
-360 VIALGRIRGNDTN
+360 
-373 DHGDFN
+373 FN

-606 VTFNDTL
+606 VTFNDIL
-613 TYKTYSQDFIN
+613 TYKTYTQDFIN

-633 TNPYTIDIIMNKDAL
+633 TNPYTIDIIMNKDVL

-666 DIFNDLK
+666 DIFNELK

-696 DIDSLANQMQHTLIR
+696 DIDSLVNQMQHTLIR

-784 TPVVKPNAKQAIRDK
+784 TPVVKTNAKQAIRDK

-808 HTPDATQDEIQDA
+808 NTPDATQDEIQDA

-921 VDTAKGDGLNA
+921 VDTAKGDGLKA

-981 AVAVANTNILNANTN
+981 AVAAANTNILNANTN

-1101 NAVNEKAREAITN
+1101 NAVNDKAREAITN

-1188 KQEINQNTNATTE
+1188 KQEINQNTNATDE

-1251 PAALAQTNQHYSA
+1251 PTALAQINQHYNA
-1264 KLVEINATPDA
+1264 KLAEINATPDA

-1395 DNVEAEVVIK
+1395 DNVEAKVVIK

-1431 NEKEVALQAL
+1431 NEKEVALLAL

-1480 IKPAAR
+1480 VKPAAR

-1555 HIVRAAARD
+1555 HIVRATARD

-1602 LQNINQAIANNDVK
+1602 LQNIDQAIANNDVK

-1914 AGAVTNADVAYLL
+1914 ASAVTNADVAYLL

-1956 DKKQAI
+1956 DKKLAI

-1998 QVDKTATLNLQTIH
+1998 QVDKTASLNLQTIH

-2136 ADGNRMVDEDATLN
+2136 ADGIRMIDEDATLN
-2150 DIKKDT
+2150 DIKQHT
-2156 QLIID
+2156 QFIVD
-2161 EILAIKLPAEVIKAS
+2161 EILAIKLPAEATKVL

-2181 PAPKVCTPI
+2181 PAPKLCTSI
-2190 KKEDKQEVRKVVKEL
+2190 KKVDKQEVRKVVKEL

-2228 LARRRSKKEKE
+2228 LARRRNKNEKE

>member
-30 SNPNGAQALTTDH
+30 SNPNGSQALTTDH
-43 NVQGGSNQALPGNSQ
+43 NVQGGSNQALPGNSP

-64 NRDIVNDSQNTP
+64 NRDIVNGSQNTP

-84 STNQALTNHQNVDVA
+84 STNQALTNHQNVGVA
-99 NQVGPAPIQPS
+99 NQVAPAPIQPS
-110 ASPAQNNN
+110 TSSASNNN
-118 NSNAN
+118 HSDAN

-195 APTDPN
+195 APADPN
-201 ATPADPTATPADPT
+201 ATPADPT

-224 ITAPYTPT
+224 ITAPFTPT

-247 VLSFDD
+247 VLTFDD

-312 ALGRIR
+312 ALGRIK
-318 GNDTNDHGDFNG
+318 GNDTNDHGG
-330 IEKTLTVN
+330 
-338 PNSELIFEFN
+338 
-348 TMTTKNYQAQGN
+348 
-360 VIALGRIRGNDTN
+360 
-373 DHGDFN
+373 FN

-606 VTFNDTL
+606 VTFNDIL
-613 TYKTYSQDFIN
+613 TYKTYTQDFIN

-633 TNPYTIDIIMNKDAL
+633 TNPYTIDIIMNKDVL

-666 DIFNDLK
+666 DIFNELK

-696 DIDSLANQMQHTLIR
+696 DIDSLVNQMQHTLIR

-784 TPVVKPNAKQAIRDK
+784 TPVVKTNAKQAIRDK

-808 HTPDATQDEIQDA
+808 NTPDATQDEIQDA

-981 AVAVANTNILNANTN
+981 AVAAANTNILNANTN

-1101 NAVNEKAREAITN
+1101 NAVNDKAREAITN

-1188 KQEINQNTNATTE
+1188 KQEINQNTNATDE

-1251 PAALAQTNQHYSA
+1251 PTALAQINQHYNA
-1264 KLVEINATPDA
+1264 KLAEINATPDA

-1395 DNVEAEVVIK
+1395 DNVEAKVVIK

-1431 NEKEVALQAL
+1431 NEKEVALLAL

-1480 IKPAAR
+1480 VKPAAR

-1555 HIVRAAARD
+1555 HIVRATARD

-1602 LQNINQAIANNDVK
+1602 LQNIDQAIANNDVK

-1914 AGAVTNADVAYLL
+1914 ASAVTNADVAYLL

-1956 DKKQAI
+1956 DKKLAI

-1998 QVDKTATLNLQTIH
+1998 QVDKTASLNLQTIH

-2136 ADGNRMVDEDATLN
+2136 ADGIRMIDEDATLN
-2150 DIKKDT
+2150 DIKQHT
-2156 QLIID
+2156 QFIVD
-2161 EILAIKLPAEVIKAS
+2161 EILAIKLPAEATKVL

-2181 PAPKVCTPI
+2181 PAPKLCTSI
-2190 KKEDKQEVRKVVKEL
+2190 KKVDKQEVRKVVKEL

-2228 LARRRSKKEKE
+2228 LARRRNKNEKE

>member
-30 SNPNGAQALTTDH
+30 SNPNGAQALTTDN
-43 NVQGGSNQALPGNSQ
+43 NVQSDTNQATPVNSQ
-58 NTNADT
+58 DT
-64 NRDIVNDSQNTP
+64 NVANNRGLANSAQNTP
-76 NAHATDNT
+76 NQSATTNQ
-84 STNQALTNHQNVDVA
+84 STNQALVNHNNGSIA
-99 NQVGPAPIQPS
+99 NQATPTSVQSSTPS
-110 ASPAQNNN
+110 AQNNN
-118 NSNAN
+118 HTDGNTTATETVSNAN
-123 STATEPAA
+123 
-131 NTNNN
+131 NKDVV
-136 LASNN
+136 SNN
-141 NTLNVPNNTD
+141 TTLNVPNKTNE
-151 NNDSARH
+151 NGSGGH

-174 PELVAIAEEASNRP
+174 PELVAIAEQASNRP

-195 APTDPN
+195 APADPN
-201 ATPADPTATPADPT
+201 ATPADPAAAA
-215 AGNGSAPVA
+215 AGNGGAPVA

-232 TDPNANNIGQNAPNE
+232 TDPNANNAGQNAPNE

-253 NNIRPSTNRSVPT
+253 NGIRPSTNRSVPS
-266 VTVVDNLPGYTL
+266 VTVVDNLPGFTL

-312 ALGRIR
+312 ALGRIK

-330 IEKTLTVN
+330 IEK
-338 PNSELIFEFN
+338 S
-348 TMTTKNYQAQGN
+348 
-360 VIALGRIRGNDTN
+360 
-373 DHGDFN
+373 
-379 GIEKTLTV
+379 LTV

-397 NTMTTKNYQGM
+397 NTMTTKNYQGV

-422 GEKVVAY
+422 AEKSVAY
-429 GPIWRLLKVP
+429 GPIWRLFKVP

-524 VYKIQ
+524 VYKVQ

-541 TKDFPSGN
+541 TKDFPSSN
-549 SGVDINDMNV
+549 SGVDMNDFNV
-559 TYDAANRIIT
+559 TYDAANRVIT
-569 IKSTGGGTGNSPA
+569 IKSTGGGSGNSPA

-613 TYKTYSQDFIN
+613 TYKTYTQDFIN

-696 DIDSLANQMQHTLIR
+696 DIDSLTNQMQHTLIR

-720 RKVDDMEDLVNQND
+720 KKVDQMEDLVNQND

-784 TPVVKPNAKQAIRDK
+784 TPVVKPNAKKAIRDK
-799 AAKQREIIN
+799 ATKQREIIN
-808 HTPDATQDEIQDA
+808 ATPDATEDEIQDA
-821 LNQLTTDETDAIDN
+821 LNQLATDETDAIDN

-844 VETAKN
+844 VEIAKN

-856 GAVAPQV
+856 GAVVPQV

-913 NQATTNDD
+913 NQATTNAD
-921 VDTAKGDGLNA
+921 VDNAKGDGLNA

-967 TQEERQAAIEKVNA
+967 TQEERQAAIDKVNA
-981 AVAVANTNILNANTN
+981 AVTAANTNILNANTN

-1004 NAIQGIQAIE
+1004 NAIQGIQAIT

-1022 AKNAIDQS
+1022 AKNAIDKS
-1030 AETQHNAIFN
+1030 AETQHNTIFN

-1101 NAVNEKAREAITN
+1101 NAVNDKAREAITN

-1133 NTLKNRALNDIG
+1133 NTLKNRALTDIG

-1174 QTATGVLTDLATAK
+1174 QTATGVLNDLATAK

-1206 LNQVDQDLATAINNI
+1206 LNQVDQELATAINNI

-1251 PAALAQTNQHYSA
+1251 PAALAQINQHYNA
-1264 KLVEINATPDA
+1264 KLAEINATPDA
-1275 TDDEKN
+1275 TNDEKN

-1360 VNQINQLKDQAF
+1360 VNQINQLKDQAI

-1381 DQVDATT
+1381 DQVDTTT
-1388 NQAINAI
+1388 NQAVNAI

-1431 NEKEVALQAL
+1431 NEKEVASQAL

-1480 IKPAAR
+1480 VKPAAR

-1498 QINQDKEAT
+1498 KINQDKEAT
-1507 AEERQAA
+1507 AEERQVA
-1514 LDKINDLVAKAMTN
+1514 LDKINEFVNQAMTD
-1528 ITNDRTNQ
+1528 ITNNRTNQ
-1536 QVNDSTNQALDD
+1536 QVDDTTSQALDS
-1548 IALVTPD
+1548 IALVAPE

-1564 AVKQQYEAKKHEIE
+1564 AVKQQYEAKKQEIE

-1593 QLANNEKRA
+1593 QLANNEKLA
-1602 LQNINQAIANNDVK
+1602 LQNINQAVTNNDVK
-1616 RVESNGIATLKGV
+1616 RVETNGIATLKGV
-1629 EPHIVVKPE
+1629 QPHIVIKPE
-1638 AQEAIKASADNQVES
+1638 AQQAIKATAENQVES
-1653 IKDTPHATT
+1653 IKDTPHATV
-1662 DELDEANQQINDT
+1662 DELDEANQLISDT
-1675 LKQGQ
+1675 LKQAQ
-1680 QDIDNTTQDAA
+1680 QEIENTNQDAA
-1691 VNDVRNQTIKA
+1691 VTDVRNQTIKA

-1711 RKRAALDN
+1711 RKRAALDS
-1719 IDESNNNQLDA
+1719 IEENNKNQLDA
-1730 IRNTLDTTQDERN
+1730 IRNTLDTTQDERD
-1743 VAIAA
+1743 VAIDT
-1748 LNKIVNAIKND
+1748 LNKIVNTIKND

-1767 EVDQTEADG
+1767 EVDRTETDG
-1776 NNNIKVI
+1776 NDNIKVI

-1793 RQSVSAKAEAQNAL
+1793 RQSVGVKAEAQNAL

-1843 AQVNQNSIDA
+1843 AQVNQDSIDA

-1891 TDEEQNAAIVQVE
+1891 TDEEQNIAIAQVE

-1914 AGAVTNADVAYLL
+1914 ASAVTNADVAYLL
-1927 HDGKNEIREIEPVI
+1927 HDEKNEIREIEPVI
-1941 NKKATAREQLTTLFN
+1941 NRKASAREQLTTLFN

-1962 EANVQATVEERNSIL
+1962 EANIQATVEERNSIL
-1977 AQLQNIYDTAIGQID
+1977 AQLQNIYDTAIGKID

-1998 QVDKTATLNLQTIH
+1998 QVDKTASLNLQTIH

-2034 VTHLVQNYRKVSD
+2034 VTALVQNYRKVSN

-2081 KRFNVALGDIE
+2081 KRFNVALSDIE

-2122 EQLAKVKALIDQYV
+2122 EQLAKVKVLIDQYV
-2136 ADGNRMVDEDATLN
+2136 ADGNRMIDEDATLN
-2150 DIKKDT
+2150 DIKQHT
-2156 QLIID
+2156 QFIVD
-2161 EILAIKLPAEVIKAS
+2161 EILAIKLPAEATKVS
-2176 PKVGQ
+2176 PKEIQ

-2190 KKEDKQEVRKVVKEL
+2190 KKEETHESRKVEKEL
-2205 PNTGSEEM
+2205 PNTGSEGM
-2213 DLPLKELALITGAAL
+2213 DLPLKEFALITGAAL
-2228 LARRRSKKEKE
+2228 LARRRTKNEKE

>member
-30 SNPNGAQALTTDH
+30 SNPNGAQALTTDN
-43 NVQGGSNQALPGNSQ
+43 NVQSDTNQATPVNSQ
-58 NTNADT
+58 DKDVAN
-64 NRDIVNDSQNTP
+64 NRGLANSAQNTP
-76 NAHATDNT
+76 NQSATTNQA
-84 STNQALTNHQNVDVA
+84 TNQALVNHNNGSIV
-99 NQVGPAPIQPS
+99 NQATPTSVQSSTPS
-110 ASPAQNNN
+110 AQNNN
-118 NSNAN
+118 HTDGNTTATETVSNAN
-123 STATEPAA
+123 
-131 NTNNN
+131 NND
-136 LASNN
+136 AVSNN
-141 NTLNVPNNTD
+141 TTLNVPNKTNE
-151 NNDSARH
+151 NGSGGH

-174 PELVAIAEEASNRP
+174 PELVAIAEPASNRP
-188 KKRSRRA
+188 KKRSKRA
-195 APTDPN
+195 APADPN
-201 ATPADPTATPADPT
+201 ATPADPAAAA
-215 AGNGSAPVA
+215 AGNGGAPVA

-232 TDPNANNIGQNAPNE
+232 TDPNANNAGQNAPNE

-253 NNIRPSTNRSVPT
+253 NGIRPSTNRSVPS
-266 VTVVDNLPGYTL
+266 VTVVDNLPGFTL

-296 FDSGDAKNY
+296 FDSADAKNY

-312 ALGRIR
+312 ALGRI
-318 GNDTNDHGDFNG
+318 
-330 IEKTLTVN
+330 K
-338 PNSELIFEFN
+338 
-348 TMTTKNYQAQGN
+348 
-360 VIALGRIRGNDTN
+360 GNDTN

-397 NTMTTKNYQGM
+397 NTMTTKNYQGV

-422 GEKVVAY
+422 AEKSVAY
-429 GPIWRLLKVP
+429 GPIWRLFKVP

-503 TVTTSL
+503 TVTTSS

-524 VYKIQ
+524 VYQVQ

-541 TKDFPSGN
+541 TKDFPSSN
-549 SGVDINDMNV
+549 SGVDMNDFNV
-559 TYDAANRIIT
+559 TYDAANRVIT
-569 IKSTGGGTGNSPA
+569 IKSTGGGSGNSPA

-613 TYKTYSQDFIN
+613 TYKTYTQDFIN
-624 SPAESHTVS
+624 SPAESHTVR

-696 DIDSLANQMQHTLIR
+696 DIDSLTNQMQHTLIR

-720 RKVDDMEDLVNQND
+720 KKVDQMEDLVNQND

-784 TPVVKPNAKQAIRDK
+784 TPVVKPNAKKAIRDK
-799 AAKQREIIN
+799 ATKQREIIN
-808 HTPDATQDEIQDA
+808 ATPDATEDEIQDA
-821 LNQLTTDETDAIDN
+821 LNQLATDETDAIDN

-844 VETAKN
+844 VEIAKN

-856 GAVAPQV
+856 GAVVPQV

-913 NQATTNDD
+913 NQATTNAD
-921 VDTAKGDGLNA
+921 VDNAKGDGLNA

-967 TQEERQAAIEKVNA
+967 TQEERQAAIDKVNA
-981 AVAVANTNILNANTN
+981 AVTAANTNILNANTN

-1004 NAIQGIQAIE
+1004 NAIQGIQAIT

-1022 AKNAIDQS
+1022 AKNAIDKS
-1030 AETQHNAIFN
+1030 AETQHNTIFN

-1101 NAVNEKAREAITN
+1101 NVVNDKAREAITN

-1133 NTLKNRALNDIG
+1133 NTLKNRALTDIG

-1174 QTATGVLTDLATAK
+1174 QTATGVLNDLATAK

-1206 LNQVDQDLATAINNI
+1206 LNQVDQELATAINNI

-1251 PAALAQTNQHYSA
+1251 PAALAQINQHYNA
-1264 KLVEINATPDA
+1264 KLAEINATPDA
-1275 TDDEKN
+1275 TNDEKN
-1281 AAINTLNQDRQ
+1281 AAINTLNLDRQ

-1381 DQVDATT
+1381 DQVDTTT
-1388 NQAINAI
+1388 NQALKAI

-1431 NEKEVALQAL
+1431 NEKEVASQAL

-1480 IKPAAR
+1480 VKPAAR

-1498 QINQDKEAT
+1498 KINQDKEAT
-1507 AEERQAA
+1507 AEERQVA
-1514 LDKINDLVAKAMTN
+1514 LDKINEFVNQAMTD
-1528 ITNDRTNQ
+1528 ITNNRTNQ
-1536 QVNDSTNQALDD
+1536 QVDDTTSQALDS

-1564 AVKQQYEAKKHEIE
+1564 AVKQQYEAKKREIE

-1602 LQNINQAIANNDVK
+1602 LQNINQAVTNNDVK
-1616 RVESNGIATLKGV
+1616 RVETNGIATLKGV
-1629 EPHIVVKPE
+1629 QPHIVIKPE
-1638 AQEAIKASADNQVES
+1638 AQQAIKASAENQVES
-1653 IKDTPHATT
+1653 IKDTPHATV
-1662 DELDEANQQINDT
+1662 DELDEANQLISDT
-1675 LKQGQ
+1675 LKQAQ
-1680 QDIDNTTQDAA
+1680 QEIENTNQDAA
-1691 VNDVRNQTIKA
+1691 VTDVRNQTIKA

-1711 RKRAALDN
+1711 RKRAALDS
-1719 IDESNNNQLDA
+1719 IEENNKNQLDA
-1730 IRNTLDTTQDERN
+1730 IRNTLDTTQDERD
-1743 VAIAA
+1743 VAIDT
-1748 LNKIVNAIKND
+1748 LNKIVNTIKND

-1767 EVDQTEADG
+1767 EVDRTETDG
-1776 NNNIKVI
+1776 NDNIKVI

-1793 RQSVSAKAEAQNAL
+1793 RQSVGVKAEAQNAL

-1843 AQVNQNSIDA
+1843 AQVNQDSINA

-1891 TDEEQNAAIVQVE
+1891 TDEEQNIAIAQVE

-1914 AGAVTNADVAYLL
+1914 ASAVTNADVAYLL
-1927 HDGKNEIREIEPVI
+1927 HDEKNEIREIEPVI
-1941 NKKATAREQLTTLFN
+1941 NRKASAREQLTTLFN

-1962 EANVQATVEERNSIL
+1962 EANIQATVEERNSIL

-1998 QVDKTATLNLQTIH
+1998 QVDKTASLNLQTIH

-2034 VTHLVQNYRKVSD
+2034 VTALVQNYRKVSN

-2081 KRFNVALGDIE
+2081 KRFNVALSDIE

-2122 EQLAKVKALIDQYV
+2122 EQLAKVKVLIDQYV
-2136 ADGNRMVDEDATLN
+2136 ADGNRMIDEDATLN
-2150 DIKKDT
+2150 DIKQHT
-2156 QLIID
+2156 QFIVD
-2161 EILAIKLPAEVIKAS
+2161 EILAIKLPAEETKVS
-2176 PKVGQ
+2176 PKEIQ

-2190 KKEDKQEVRKVVKEL
+2190 KKEETHESRKVEKEL
-2205 PNTGSEEM
+2205 PNTGSEGM
-2213 DLPLKELALITGAAL
+2213 DLPLKEFALITGRL
-2228 LARRRSKKEKE
+2228 C
-2239 S
+2239 

>member
-30 SNPNGAQALTTDH
+30 SNPNGAQALTTDN
-43 NVQGGSNQALPGNSQ
+43 NVQSDTNQATPVNSQ
-58 NTNADT
+58 DKDVAN
-64 NRDIVNDSQNTP
+64 NRGLANSAQNTP
-76 NAHATDNT
+76 NQSATTNQA
-84 STNQALTNHQNVDVA
+84 TNQALVNHNNGSIV
-99 NQVGPAPIQPS
+99 NQATPTSVQSSTPS
-110 ASPAQNNN
+110 AQNNN
-118 NSNAN
+118 HTDGNTTATETVSNAN
-123 STATEPAA
+123 
-131 NTNNN
+131 NND
-136 LASNN
+136 AVSNN
-141 NTLNVPNNTD
+141 TTLNVPNKTNE
-151 NNDSARH
+151 NGSGGH

-174 PELVAIAEEASNRP
+174 PELVAIAEPASNRP

-195 APTDPN
+195 APADPN
-201 ATPADPTATPADPT
+201 ATPADPAAAA
-215 AGNGSAPVA
+215 AGNGGAPVA

-232 TDPNANNIGQNAPNE
+232 TDPNANNAGQNAPNE

-253 NNIRPSTNRSVPT
+253 NGIRPSTNRSVPS
-266 VTVVDNLPGYTL
+266 VTVVDNLPGFTL

-296 FDSGDAKNY
+296 FDSADAKNY

-312 ALGRIR
+312 ALGRI
-318 GNDTNDHGDFNG
+318 
-330 IEKTLTVN
+330 K
-338 PNSELIFEFN
+338 
-348 TMTTKNYQAQGN
+348 
-360 VIALGRIRGNDTN
+360 GNDTN

-397 NTMTTKNYQGM
+397 NTMTTKNYQGV

-422 GEKVVAY
+422 AEKSVAY
-429 GPIWRLLKVP
+429 GPIWRLFKVP

-524 VYKIQ
+524 VYQVQ

-541 TKDFPSGN
+541 TKDFPSSN
-549 SGVDINDMNV
+549 SGVDMNDFNV
-559 TYDAANRIIT
+559 TYDAANRVIT
-569 IKSTGGGTGNSPA
+569 IKSTGGGSGNSPA

-613 TYKTYSQDFIN
+613 TYKTYTQDFIN

-696 DIDSLANQMQHTLIR
+696 DIDSLTNQMQHTLIR

-720 RKVDDMEDLVNQND
+720 KKVDQMEDLVNQND

-784 TPVVKPNAKQAIRDK
+784 TPVVKPNAKKAIRDK
-799 AAKQREIIN
+799 ATKQREIIN
-808 HTPDATQDEIQDA
+808 ATPDATEDEIQDA
-821 LNQLTTDETDAIDN
+821 LNQLATDETDAIDN

-856 GAVAPQV
+856 GAVVPQV
-863 THKQAA
+863 THKKAA

-913 NQATTNDD
+913 NQAKTNAD
-921 VDTAKGDGLNA
+921 VDNAKGDGLNA

-967 TQEERQAAIEKVNA
+967 TQEERQAAIDKVNA
-981 AVAVANTNILNANTN
+981 AVTAANTNILNANTN

-1004 NAIQGIQAIE
+1004 NAIQGIQAIT

-1022 AKNAIDQS
+1022 AKNAIDKS
-1030 AETQHNAIFN
+1030 AETQHNTIFN

-1101 NAVNEKAREAITN
+1101 NVVNDKAREAITN

-1133 NTLKNRALNDIG
+1133 STLKNRALTDIG

-1174 QTATGVLTDLATAK
+1174 QTATGVLNDLATAK

-1206 LNQVDQDLATAINNI
+1206 LNQVDQELATAINNI

-1251 PAALAQTNQHYSA
+1251 PAALAQINQHYNA
-1264 KLVEINATPDA
+1264 KLAEINATPDA

-1292 QAIESIKQA
+1292 QAIESVKQA

-1381 DQVDATT
+1381 DQVDTTT
-1388 NQAINAI
+1388 NQALNAI

-1431 NEKEVALQAL
+1431 NEKEVASQAL

-1480 IKPAAR
+1480 VKPAAR
-1486 EKINQKANELRA
+1486 EKINQKVNELRA
-1498 QINQDKEAT
+1498 KINQDKEAT
-1507 AEERQAA
+1507 AEERQVA
-1514 LDKINDLVAKAMTN
+1514 LDKINEFVNQAMTD
-1528 ITNDRTNQ
+1528 ITNNRTNQ
-1536 QVNDSTNQALDD
+1536 QVDDTTSQALDS
-1548 IALVTPD
+1548 IALVAPE

-1564 AVKQQYEAKKHEIE
+1564 AVKQQYEAKKQEIE

-1593 QLANNEKRA
+1593 QLANNEKLA
-1602 LQNINQAIANNDVK
+1602 LQNINQAVTNNDVK
-1616 RVESNGIATLKGV
+1616 RVETNGIATLKGV
-1629 EPHIVVKPE
+1629 QPHIVIKPE
-1638 AQEAIKASADNQVES
+1638 AQQAIKASAENQVES
-1653 IKDTPHATT
+1653 IKDTPHATV
-1662 DELDEANQQINDT
+1662 DELDEANQLISDT
-1675 LKQGQ
+1675 LKQAQ
-1680 QDIDNTTQDAA
+1680 QEIENTNQDAA
-1691 VNDVRNQTIKA
+1691 VTDVRNQTIKA

-1711 RKRAALDN
+1711 RKRAALDS
-1719 IDESNNNQLDA
+1719 IEENNKNQLDA
-1730 IRNTLDTTQDERN
+1730 IRNTLDTTQDERD
-1743 VAIAA
+1743 VAIDT
-1748 LNKIVNAIKND
+1748 LNKIVNTIKND

-1767 EVDQTEADG
+1767 EVDRTETDG
-1776 NNNIKVI
+1776 NDNIKVI

-1793 RQSVSAKAEAQNAL
+1793 RQSVGVKAEAQNAL

-1843 AQVNQNSIDA
+1843 AQVNQDSIDA

-1877 ATNKINLIKANNEA
+1877 ATNKINLSKANNEA
-1891 TDEEQNAAIVQVE
+1891 TDEEQNIAIAQVE

-1914 AGAVTNADVAYLL
+1914 ASAVTNADVAYLL
-1927 HDGKNEIREIEPVI
+1927 HDEKNEIREIEPVI
-1941 NKKATAREQLTTLFN
+1941 NRKASAREQLTTLFN

-1962 EANVQATVEERNSIL
+1962 EANIQATVEERNSIL

-1998 QVDKTATLNLQTIH
+1998 QVDKTASLNLQTIH

-2034 VTHLVQNYRKVSD
+2034 VTALVQNYRKVSN

-2081 KRFNVALGDIE
+2081 KRFNVALSDIE

-2122 EQLAKVKALIDQYV
+2122 EQLAKVKVLIDQYV
-2136 ADGNRMVDEDATLN
+2136 ADGNRMIDEDATLN
-2150 DIKKDT
+2150 DIKQHT
-2156 QLIID
+2156 QFIVD
-2161 EILAIKLPAEVIKAS
+2161 EILAIKLPAEPTKVS
-2176 PKVGQ
+2176 PKVIQ

-2190 KKEDKQEVRKVVKEL
+2190 KKEETHESRKVEKEL
-2205 PNTGSEEM
+2205 PNTGSEGM
-2213 DLPLKELALITGAAL
+2213 DLPLKEFALITGAAL
-2228 LARRRSKKEKE
+2228 LARRRTKNEKE

>member
-30 SNPNGAQALTTDH
+30 SNPNGAQALTTDN
-43 NVQGGSNQALPGNSQ
+43 NVQSDTNQATPVNSQ
-58 NTNADT
+58 DT
-64 NRDIVNDSQNTP
+64 NVANNRGLANSAQNTP
-76 NAHATDNT
+76 NQSATTNQ
-84 STNQALTNHQNVDVA
+84 STNQALVNHNNGSIA
-99 NQVGPAPIQPS
+99 NQATPTSVQSSTPS
-110 ASPAQNNN
+110 AQNNN
-118 NSNAN
+118 HTDGNTTATETVSNAN
-123 STATEPAA
+123 
-131 NTNNN
+131 NKDVV
-136 LASNN
+136 SNN
-141 NTLNVPNNTD
+141 TTLNVPNKTNE
-151 NNDSARH
+151 NGSGGH

-174 PELVAIAEEASNRP
+174 PELVAIAEQASNRP

-195 APTDPN
+195 APADPN
-201 ATPADPTATPADPT
+201 ATPADPAAAA
-215 AGNGSAPVA
+215 AGNGGAPVA

-232 TDPNANNIGQNAPNE
+232 TDPNANNAGQNAPNE

-253 NNIRPSTNRSVPT
+253 NGIRPSTNRSVPS
-266 VTVVDNLPGYTL
+266 VTVVDNLPGFTL

-312 ALGRIR
+312 ALGRIK

-330 IEKTLTVN
+330 IEK
-338 PNSELIFEFN
+338 S
-348 TMTTKNYQAQGN
+348 
-360 VIALGRIRGNDTN
+360 
-373 DHGDFN
+373 
-379 GIEKTLTV
+379 LTV

-397 NTMTTKNYQGM
+397 NTMTTKNYQGV

-422 GEKVVAY
+422 AEKSVAY
-429 GPIWRLLKVP
+429 GPIWRLFKVP

-524 VYKIQ
+524 VYKVQ

-541 TKDFPSGN
+541 TKDFPSSN
-549 SGVDINDMNV
+549 SGVDMNDFNV
-559 TYDAANRIIT
+559 TYDAANRVIT
-569 IKSTGGGTGNSPA
+569 IKSTGGGSGNSPA

-613 TYKTYSQDFIN
+613 TYKTYTQDFIN

-696 DIDSLANQMQHTLIR
+696 DIDSLTNQMQHTLIR

-720 RKVDDMEDLVNQND
+720 KKVDQMEDLVNQND

-784 TPVVKPNAKQAIRDK
+784 TPVVKPNAKKAIRDK
-799 AAKQREIIN
+799 ATKQREIIN
-808 HTPDATQDEIQDA
+808 ATPDATEDEIQDA
-821 LNQLTTDETDAIDN
+821 LNQLATDETDAIDN

-844 VETAKN
+844 VEIAKN

-856 GAVAPQV
+856 GAVVPQV

-913 NQATTNDD
+913 NQATTNAD
-921 VDTAKGDGLNA
+921 VDNAKGDGLNA

-967 TQEERQAAIEKVNA
+967 TQEERQAAIDKVNA
-981 AVAVANTNILNANTN
+981 AVTAANTNILNANTN

-1004 NAIQGIQAIE
+1004 NAIQGIQAIT

-1022 AKNAIDQS
+1022 AKNAIDKS
-1030 AETQHNAIFN
+1030 AETQHNTIFN

-1101 NAVNEKAREAITN
+1101 NAVNDKAREAITN

-1133 NTLKNRALNDIG
+1133 NTLKNRALTDIG

-1174 QTATGVLTDLATAK
+1174 QTATGVLNDLATAK

-1206 LNQVDQDLATAINNI
+1206 LNQVDQELATAINNI

-1251 PAALAQTNQHYSA
+1251 PAALAQINQHYNA
-1264 KLVEINATPDA
+1264 KLAEINATPDA
-1275 TDDEKN
+1275 TNDEKN

-1353 DEEKQAA
+1353 TEEKQAA
-1360 VNQINQLKDQAF
+1360 VNQINQLKDQAI

-1381 DQVDATT
+1381 DQVDTTT
-1388 NQAINAI
+1388 NQAVNAI

-1431 NEKEVALQAL
+1431 NEKEVASQAL

-1480 IKPAAR
+1480 VKPAAR

-1498 QINQDKEAT
+1498 KINQDKEAT
-1507 AEERQAA
+1507 AEERQVA
-1514 LDKINDLVAKAMTN
+1514 LDKINEFVNQAMTD
-1528 ITNDRTNQ
+1528 ITNNRTNQ
-1536 QVNDSTNQALDD
+1536 QVDDTTSQALDS
-1548 IALVTPD
+1548 IALVAPE

-1564 AVKQQYEAKKHEIE
+1564 AVKQQYEAKKQEIE

-1593 QLANNEKRA
+1593 QLANNEKLA
-1602 LQNINQAIANNDVK
+1602 LQNINQAVTNNDVK
-1616 RVESNGIATLKGV
+1616 RVETNGIATLKGV
-1629 EPHIVVKPE
+1629 QPHIVIKPE
-1638 AQEAIKASADNQVES
+1638 AQQAIKATAENQVES
-1653 IKDTPHATT
+1653 IKDTPHATV
-1662 DELDEANQQINDT
+1662 DELDEANQLISDT
-1675 LKQGQ
+1675 LKQAQ
-1680 QDIDNTTQDAA
+1680 QEIENTNQDAA
-1691 VNDVRNQTIKA
+1691 VTDVRNQTIKA

-1711 RKRAALDN
+1711 RKRAALDS
-1719 IDESNNNQLDA
+1719 IEENNKNQLDA
-1730 IRNTLDTTQDERN
+1730 IRNTLDTTQDERD
-1743 VAIAA
+1743 VAIDT
-1748 LNKIVNAIKND
+1748 LNKIVNTIKND

-1767 EVDQTEADG
+1767 EVDRTETDG
-1776 NNNIKVI
+1776 NDNIKVI

-1793 RQSVSAKAEAQNAL
+1793 RQSVGVKAEAQNAL

-1843 AQVNQNSIDA
+1843 AQVNQDSIDA

-1891 TDEEQNAAIVQVE
+1891 TDEEQNIAIAQVE

-1914 AGAVTNADVAYLL
+1914 ASAVTNADVAYLL
-1927 HDGKNEIREIEPVI
+1927 HDEKNEIREIEPVI
-1941 NKKATAREQLTTLFN
+1941 NRKASAREQLTTLFN

-1962 EANVQATVEERNSIL
+1962 EANIQATVEERNSIL

-1998 QVDKTATLNLQTIH
+1998 QVDKTASLNLQTIH

-2034 VTHLVQNYRKVSD
+2034 VTALVQNYRKVSN

-2081 KRFNVALGDIE
+2081 KRFNVALSDIE

-2122 EQLAKVKALIDQYV
+2122 EQLAKVKVLIDQYV
-2136 ADGNRMVDEDATLN
+2136 ADGNRMIDEDATLN
-2150 DIKKDT
+2150 DIKQHT
-2156 QLIID
+2156 QFIVD
-2161 EILAIKLPAEVIKAS
+2161 EILAIKLPAEATKVS
-2176 PKVGQ
+2176 PKEIQ

-2190 KKEDKQEVRKVVKEL
+2190 KKEETHESRKVEKEL
-2205 PNTGSEEM
+2205 PNTGSEGM
-2213 DLPLKELALITGAAL
+2213 DLPLKEFALITGAAL
-2228 LARRRSKKEKE
+2228 LARRRTKNEKE

>member
-30 SNPNGAQALTTDH
+30 SNPNGAQALTTDN
-43 NVQGGSNQALPGNSQ
+43 NVQSDTNQATPVNSQ
-58 NTNADT
+58 DKDVAN
-64 NRDIVNDSQNTP
+64 NRGLANSAQNTP
-76 NAHATDNT
+76 NQSATTNQA
-84 STNQALTNHQNVDVA
+84 TNQALVNHNNGSIV
-99 NQVGPAPIQPS
+99 NQATPTSVQSSTPS
-110 ASPAQNNN
+110 AQNNN
-118 NSNAN
+118 HTDGNTTATETVSNAN
-123 STATEPAA
+123 
-131 NTNNN
+131 NND
-136 LASNN
+136 AVSNN
-141 NTLNVPNNTD
+141 TTLNVPNKTNE
-151 NNDSARH
+151 NGSGGH

-174 PELVAIAEEASNRP
+174 PELVAIAEPASNRP

-195 APTDPN
+195 APADPN
-201 ATPADPTATPADPT
+201 ATPADPAAAA
-215 AGNGSAPVA
+215 AGNGGAPVA

-232 TDPNANNIGQNAPNE
+232 TDPNANNAGQNAPNE

-253 NNIRPSTNRSVPT
+253 NGIRPSTNRSVPS
-266 VTVVDNLPGYTL
+266 VTVVDNLPGFTL

-296 FDSGDAKNY
+296 FDSADAKNY

-312 ALGRIR
+312 ALGRI
-318 GNDTNDHGDFNG
+318 
-330 IEKTLTVN
+330 K
-338 PNSELIFEFN
+338 
-348 TMTTKNYQAQGN
+348 
-360 VIALGRIRGNDTN
+360 GNDTN

-397 NTMTTKNYQGM
+397 NTMTTKNYQGV

-422 GEKVVAY
+422 AEKSVAY
-429 GPIWRLLKVP
+429 GPIWRLFKVP

-524 VYKIQ
+524 VYQVQ

-541 TKDFPSGN
+541 TKDFPSSN
-549 SGVDINDMNV
+549 SGVDMNDFNV
-559 TYDAANRIIT
+559 TYDAANRVIT
-569 IKSTGGGTGNSPA
+569 IKSTGGGSGNSPA

-613 TYKTYSQDFIN
+613 TYKTYTQDFIN

-696 DIDSLANQMQHTLIR
+696 DIDSLTNQMKHTLIR

-720 RKVDDMEDLVNQND
+720 KKVDQMEDLVNQND

-784 TPVVKPNAKQAIRDK
+784 TPVVKPNAKKAIRDK
-799 AAKQREIIN
+799 ATKQREIIN
-808 HTPDATQDEIQDA
+808 ATPDATEDEIQDA
-821 LNQLTTDETDAIDN
+821 LNQLATDETDAIDN

-856 GAVAPQV
+856 GAVVPQV
-863 THKQAA
+863 THKKAA

-913 NQATTNDD
+913 NQATTNAD
-921 VDTAKGDGLNA
+921 VDNAKGDGLNA

-967 TQEERQAAIEKVNA
+967 TQEERQAAIDKVNA
-981 AVAVANTNILNANTN
+981 AVTAANTNILNANTN

-1004 NAIQGIQAIE
+1004 NAIQGIQAIT

-1022 AKNAIDQS
+1022 AKNAIDKS
-1030 AETQHNAIFN
+1030 AETQHNTIFN

-1101 NAVNEKAREAITN
+1101 NVVNDKAREAITN

-1133 NTLKNRALNDIG
+1133 NTLKNRALTDIG

-1174 QTATGVLTDLATAK
+1174 QTATGVLNDLATAK

-1206 LNQVDQDLATAINNI
+1206 LNQVDQELATAINNI

-1251 PAALAQTNQHYSA
+1251 PAALAQINQHYNA
-1264 KLVEINATPDA
+1264 KLAEINATPDA

-1292 QAIESIKQA
+1292 QAIESVKQA

-1381 DQVDATT
+1381 DQVDTTT
-1388 NQAINAI
+1388 NQALNAI

-1431 NEKEVALQAL
+1431 NEKEVASQAL

-1480 IKPAAR
+1480 VKPAAR
-1486 EKINQKANELRA
+1486 EKINQKVNELRA
-1498 QINQDKEAT
+1498 KINQDKEAT
-1507 AEERQAA
+1507 AEERQVA
-1514 LDKINDLVAKAMTN
+1514 LDKINEFVNQAMTD
-1528 ITNDRTNQ
+1528 ITNNRTNQ
-1536 QVNDSTNQALDD
+1536 QVDDTTSQALDS
-1548 IALVTPD
+1548 IALVAPE

-1564 AVKQQYEAKKHEIE
+1564 AVKQQYEAKKQEIE

-1593 QLANNEKRA
+1593 QLANNEKLA
-1602 LQNINQAIANNDVK
+1602 LQNINQAVTNNDVK
-1616 RVESNGIATLKGV
+1616 RVETNGIATLKGV
-1629 EPHIVVKPE
+1629 QPHIVIKPE
-1638 AQEAIKASADNQVES
+1638 AQQAIKASAENQVES
-1653 IKDTPHATT
+1653 IKDTPHATV
-1662 DELDEANQQINDT
+1662 DELDEANQLISDT
-1675 LKQGQ
+1675 LKQAQ
-1680 QDIDNTTQDAA
+1680 QEIENTNQDAA
-1691 VNDVRNQTIKA
+1691 VTDVRNQTIKA

-1711 RKRAALDN
+1711 RKRAALDS
-1719 IDESNNNQLDA
+1719 IEENNKNQLDA
-1730 IRNTLDTTQDERN
+1730 IRNTLDTTQDERD
-1743 VAIAA
+1743 VAIDT
-1748 LNKIVNAIKND
+1748 LNKIVNTIKND

-1767 EVDQTEADG
+1767 EVDRTETDG
-1776 NNNIKVI
+1776 NDNIKVI

-1793 RQSVSAKAEAQNAL
+1793 RQSVGVKAEAQNAL

-1843 AQVNQNSIDA
+1843 AQVNQDSIDA

-1877 ATNKINLIKANNEA
+1877 ATNKINLSKANNEA
-1891 TDEEQNAAIVQVE
+1891 TDEEQNIAIAQVE

-1914 AGAVTNADVAYLL
+1914 ASAVTNADVAYLL
-1927 HDGKNEIREIEPVI
+1927 HDEKNEIREIEPVI
-1941 NKKATAREQLTTLFN
+1941 NRKASAREQLTTLFN

-1962 EANVQATVEERNSIL
+1962 EANIQATVEERNSIL

-1998 QVDKTATLNLQTIH
+1998 QVDKTASLNLQTIH

-2034 VTHLVQNYRKVSD
+2034 VTALVQNYRKVSN

-2081 KRFNVALGDIE
+2081 KRFNVALSDIE

-2122 EQLAKVKALIDQYV
+2122 EQLAKVKVLIDQYV
-2136 ADGNRMVDEDATLN
+2136 ADGNRMIDEDATLN
-2150 DIKKDT
+2150 DIKQHT
-2156 QLIID
+2156 QFIVD
-2161 EILAIKLPAEVIKAS
+2161 EILAIKLPAEPTKVS
-2176 PKVGQ
+2176 PKVIQ

-2190 KKEDKQEVRKVVKEL
+2190 KKEETHESRKVEKEL
-2205 PNTGSEEM
+2205 PNTGSEGM
-2213 DLPLKELALITGAAL
+2213 DLPLKEFALITGAAL
-2228 LARRRSKKEKE
+2228 LARRRTKNEKE